1 MRKDVLISLLAIT
14 GAPVA
19 ALADADVVIDK
30 TAWTGDD
37 LTVSE
42 DGSVTVSTGKEVSIE
57 KELAPGK
64 YMLQRATFTDNAKI
78 VAVYKGKEYAPGVAF
93 TIDSDAPAK
102 VKVKVRAVTPGEFK
116 FSGVKFTLIFD
127 FAAPVKE
134 LGAQL
139 GEIVSGTSDYFRR
152 TDAWTKGKD
161 GKPSLEMQ
169 VADYASQ
176 LDIIEKGDYEVYVK
190 NHLWQGKNSP
200 ELRALT
206 DGIAALAK
214 VVEKANDNENAY
226 FSAQNAYEA
235 AEYQFRSFSS
245 TWYTVAEEIR
255 ATYQADY
262 NKIQQSINDFK
273 ALARE
278 KYDAGEAK
286 ELKTAE
292 FTENFN
298 RMLNELEAN
307 IGVSDAAWINIY
319 AVYQDGL
326 RVFNAAQEEIH
337 TQMPDD
343 GNYADWNEEALN
355 AMRSAW
361 KKVSDLYKTIDAD
374 KTKASELEENFR
386 TLKEAQVVVINATKD
401 EYLAKHVD
409 AEAKKAAADQLLSAL
424 EDGFQ
429 SLGDDFQY
437 LEKSDDVNQKYA
449 NRVKEIR
456 TAINALKDKVAKDY
470 KAPHNIRTASYDAD
484 RDAIQAKISSLRSDA
499 GAIIQNYENYQKL
512 LKALG
517 TETGLQKKLDDA
529 KAAVAKMKPAD
540 EKDTYDV
547 AAHFQKTAAGLQKTI
562 DEIKA
567 AVEKSYQEKMLTE
580 TVRGDFQSQ
589 IDAAAMA
596 IGKYQDDATAAL
608 DRYDVV
614 STAIKDYEA
623 ALTTLRGTVGPKTL
637 VVATPATE
645 VTGKTY
651 GERIT
656 KLQTEIDRVAGN
668 FSAAKEKLDA
678 DLLAALLAVQLKETI
693 LTDAQALNAAF
704 ANDKVNSDKT
714 AKIEAAKAMYDAASK
729 VVDAIKADIDKYK
742 GVPYEYYNVTW
753 TEDNLGLKY
762 DELLQDLNDIEAS
775 TNTQKAKI
783 QAVAATKDD
792 ITEDN
797 AVEAMSLLSVI
808 KGDVDAINDA
818 LSALLGRV
826 DEQKAHVNAE
836 NQAYTDFIGNQY
848 YYYPKGAE
856 LVSRTLTEAKKAFVI
871 PGESI
876 DPQIQAT
883 TTKLEAL
890 KAEAATARAKEI
902 LQESCK
908 DSYDAE
914 GHVVKGITSRLSDLQ
929 LEANALKAMATDS
942 TANYNAYQKLKENFD
957 GQKIDIWNYTYG
969 SGYYAREDYS
979 THYGFVSAFDAVRT
993 RINQKTDGT
1002 NADYYR
1008 GLLAYPDGVHFK
1020 EREAI
1025 KQAIEDAYKAGK
1037 AWTGTLKYNSYTYK
1051 YEPVLNT
1058 EIVRRMTD
1066 LSNVL
1071 KMLPKQA
1078 YNDKTNYY
1086 TQVDEG
1092 NKCQTLWD
1100 EVNGLFNAS
1109 DLRPETLKPYLSQLG
1124 DLLKRIKE
1132 QKALVVK
1139 YYAEGLTTTNNSDVS
1154 KAYRRIETELGG
1166 LKAFI
1171 EGNSEYNAAIAGD
1184 NLTRYN
1190 TFCEKVQETENK
1202 YGEGTAQI
1210 AGYQNISTEEL
1221 KELVNVES
1229 IIAAQENIYKYA
1241 ALIKNLK
1248 DDAAATYAETTSP
1261 ALWDIAEANAK
1272 KAQEYTD
1279 QIEAYKKELDLAV
1292 NTAVRAKLEEM
1303 LANLNDN
1310 QLAPAKEKVA
1320 SYDKN
1325 VRDNAFANVQE
1336 FYDRVSADDYKK
1348 SQLLVSNLDNDWN
1361 FFGMVPNLLVADL
1374 EQAAQN
1380 EWKALYEGVYV
1391 GVDGT
1396 LTEGD
1401 DRYAG
1406 AKADNEKWLA
1416 ALEGFAY
1423 EGKDDD
1429 FKSYK
1434 DCVAKYLTPATELAA
1449 KAADGTFTGKI
1460 ADLQRYIDAF
1470 YAEAGAVYT
1479 SAKAKADAYDANIKN
1494 FDQLTIDYNTVTERI
1509 KAAQEYYGAFNVA
1522 SSRIEANIASA
1533 FNQVKRWQ
1541 ADLTR
1546 QNASQEMSKRIYGL
1560 TIGEDKQWY
1569 DCHSIKILSIDG
1581 IYNAANQAEVDAIK
1595 ADIVAIETQ
1604 KREALDNLTGTAADE
1619 VKAYYDEHCKN
1630 LAKELDDLLKEFD
1643 ENATLAEAKKDA
1655 GLLALEK
1662 KVAQARMGLI
1672 KLVNAELIEG
1682 VANSLEMLVSQ
1693 AESGYSAVNITYD
1706 GVYTPVKVEYKSA
1719 LDACRE
1725 ELDGVKNLITS
1736 YGDEIVTYKT
1746 KVIHLLNVLIDRMG
1760 ATRMDIIEANKPYVA
1775 HAKAM
1780 ENLQNA
1786 YDALVAEQTRVKELI
1801 ASYQHS
1807 STVLEESSYKQVGN
1821 EVFVLERG
1829 KSYMENYEKLFFNV
1843 ASEKAEEV
1851 SGVLEQAA
1859 KTLEEG
1865 PVSAILTD
1873 SQVESYK
1880 DGCLYDAYAKLAV
1893 AEVFG
1898 AWYETTQVYQ
1908 SNVWG
1913 ARSAM
1918 ENSFDKSGTKIYD
1931 EDGALREQF
1940 DNLKLACRNFDNYLT
1955 SENGR
1960 IDLILPTKDINGNA
1974 WLNPDGSVAVVKP
1987 INYPKDEEYGVKLVA
2002 ATSESLVESMN
2013 ALRTSIEEN
2022 TYVLGDVTEDGV
2034 VLTDDYLA
2042 VLNALLDP
2050 ETLEGGKVFAAA
2062 DVNRDG
2068 KISIADVTLIAA
2080 KVTNGLWPSLG
2091 GSLNAPMVG
2100 SENFTVSA
2108 EDNNGVQRIAI
2119 NLENR
2124 KDYVAC
2130 QMDIVLPAGMTVVGE
2145 SVGNRANGHALYSK
2159 DINGVHRVVISTI
2172 ENNSFPNGSAI
2183 LYLDVQGGSIDK
2195 VALDNVI
2202 FAEANGRETTITGND
2217 ATGINGMETEGSLK
2231 QKIYTVGGQL
2241 LDKVKQG
2248 INIVRNANG
2257 KTQKVTG
2264 K

>member
-64 YMLQRATFTDNAKI
+64 YMLQPATFTDNAKI

-93 TIDSDAPAK
+93 TIDGAAPAK

-134 LGAQL
+134 LSAQL
-139 GEIVSGTSDYFRR
+139 GEIVSGTSKYFLT
-152 TDAWTKGKD
+152 TDAWKKGKD

-176 LDIIEKGDYEVYVK
+176 LDIIEKGDYDVYVK
-190 NHLWQGKNSP
+190 NHLWQGENSP

-206 DGIAALAK
+206 NGIAALAT

-226 FSAQNAYEA
+226 HSAQNAYEA
-235 AEYQFRSFSS
+235 AEWTFSGFSS

-278 KYDAGEAK
+278 KYDAGDAK
-286 ELKTAE
+286 ELKTDE

-298 RMLNELEAN
+298 RTLNELKTN
-307 IGVSDAAWINIY
+307 IRASDDAWRNIND
-319 AVYQDGL
+319 VYQDGL

-343 GNYADWNEEALN
+343 GNYADWNAEALN

-374 KTKASELEENFR
+374 KTKASEQEENFR

-401 EYLAKHVD
+401 DYLAKHAD
-409 AEAKKAAADQLLSAL
+409 AEAKYAAADQLLADL
-424 EDGFQ
+424 E
-429 SLGDDFQY
+429 DDFQY
-437 LEKSDDVNQKYA
+437 LEKSEDVNLKYA

-456 TAINALKDKVAKDY
+456 TAINALKYKVDKDY
-470 KAPHNIRTASYDAD
+470 NAPHNIRTASYDAD

-517 TETGLQKKLDDA
+517 TETGLQKMLDDA
-529 KAAVAKMKPAD
+529 KAAVAKMKPAA

-567 AVEKSYQEKMLTE
+567 AVEKSYQEKTLTE
-580 TVRGDFQSQ
+580 TVRFDFQSQ
-589 IDAAAMA
+589 INNAGVAVV
-596 IGKYQDDATAAL
+596 KYQNDATDAL
-608 DRYDVV
+608 ARYDVV
-614 STAIKDYEA
+614 NTAIKDYKD
-623 ALTTLRGTVGPKTL
+623 ALATLCATVGPKTL

-656 KLQTEIDRVAGN
+656 KLKAEIDRVESN
-668 FSAAKEKLDA
+668 FSAAKKKFDA
-678 DLLAALLAVQLKETI
+678 EHLAALLAVQLKETI

-704 ANDKVNSDKT
+704 ADDKDNSDKT

-729 VVDAIKADIDKYK
+729 VVDAIKADIDQYK

-818 LSALLGRV
+818 LSELLKRV
-826 DEQKAHVNAE
+826 NDQKKHVNAE
-836 NQAYTDFIGNQY
+836 NQAYTDFIGYQY
-848 YYYPKGAE
+848 YNYATGTE
-856 LVSRTLTEAKKAFVI
+856 LVSRTLTEAKDAFKI

-883 TTKLEAL
+883 TTKLDAL
-890 KAEAATARAKEI
+890 KAEAATARANEI

-914 GHVVKGITSRLSDLQ
+914 GHVVKGFTSRLNDLQ
-929 LEANALKAMATDS
+929 LEANALKEMAKDS
-942 TANYNAYQKLKENFD
+942 MANYNAYQKLKENFD
-957 GQKIDIWNYTYG
+957 GQRIDIWNYTYG
-969 SGYYAREDYS
+969 SGYYSYS
-979 THYGFVSAFDAVRT
+979 THYGFNSAFNAVWT
-993 RINQKTDGT
+993 RITQKTNGT
-1002 NADYYR
+1002 NAAYYL
-1008 GLLAYPDGVHFK
+1008 GLLSYPDGVHFK
-1020 EREAI
+1020 ELEAI
-1025 KQAIEDAYKAGK
+1025 RQAIEDAYKAGK
-1037 AWTGTLKYNSYTYK
+1037 AWTGSLEYSYSSYK

-1058 EIVRRMTD
+1058 GIVRRMTD
-1066 LSNVL
+1066 LSNVF

-1078 YNDKTNYY
+1078 YDDCTNYS
-1086 TQVDEG
+1086 TQVYEL
-1092 NKCQTLWD
+1092 NLKQELWD

-1132 QKALVVK
+1132 QKALVEK
-1139 YYAEGLTTTNNSDVS
+1139 YYAEGLTTTNHSMVS
-1154 KAYRRIETELGG
+1154 EAYRRIETELGG

-1171 EGNSEYNAAIAGD
+1171 EGNSDYNAVIAGD

-1190 TFCEKVQETENK
+1190 TFCAKVQETENK

-1241 ALIKNLK
+1241 ALIKDLK
-1248 DDAAATYAETTSP
+1248 DDAAATYANTTSP
-1261 ALWDIAEANAK
+1261 ALWDIDEANAA
-1272 KAQEYTD
+1272 KAMEYTA
-1279 QIEAYKKELDLAV
+1279 QIEAYKKDLDLAV

-1320 SYDKN
+1320 GFDKN

-1348 SQLLVSNLDNDWN
+1348 SQLLVSNLDDDWS

-1374 EQAAQN
+1374 EQAAKD

-1429 FKSYK
+1429 LKSYK
-1434 DCVAKYLTPATELAA
+1434 DRVAKYLTPATELAA

-1460 ADLQRYIDAF
+1460 ADLQRYINAF

-1494 FDQLTIDYNTVTERI
+1494 FEQLTIDYNTVTERI
-1509 KAAQEYYGAFNVA
+1509 KAAQDYYGAFNVA
-1522 SSRIEANIASA
+1522 SSRIEANIAST
-1533 FNQVKRWQ
+1533 FEQVKRWQ

-1546 QNASQEMSKRIYGL
+1546 QNASQEMSKRVYGL

-1581 IYNAANQAEVDAIK
+1581 IYNAANLAEVDAIK

-1630 LAKELDDLLKEFD
+1630 LAKELDDLLKEFV
-1643 ENATLAEAKKDA
+1643 ENATPAEAKKDA

-1682 VANSLEMLVSQ
+1682 VASSLEMLVTQ
-1693 AESGYSAVNITYD
+1693 AESSYSTVNNTYCE
-1706 GVYTPVKVEYKSA
+1706 VYMPVKVEYKSA
-1719 LDACRE
+1719 LDAYRN

-1760 ATRMDIIEANKPYVA
+1760 ATRTDIMEANKPYVA

-1780 ENLQNA
+1780 KDLQSA

-1801 ASYQHS
+1801 ASYQHVS
-1807 STVLEESSYKQVGN
+1807 EVLEYSDWKQVGG
-1821 EVFVLERG
+1821 EVFVLESG

-1851 SGVLEQAA
+1851 SDVLEQAA

-1898 AWYETTQVYQ
+1898 AWYETKQVYQ
-1908 SNVWG
+1908 NNVWIALNG
-1913 ARSAM
+1913 M
-1918 ENSFDKSGTKIYD
+1918 KESFYKSGTNIYD

-1940 DNLKLACRNFDNYLT
+1940 DNLKLACQNFDNYLT
-1955 SENGR
+1955 FPEMGQ
-1960 IDLILPTKDINGNA
+1960 IDRILPTKDINGNA
-1974 WLNPDGSVAVVKP
+1974 WLNPDGSVASIKEV
-1987 INYPKDEEYGVKLVA
+1987 NYPKDEEYGVKLVA

-2013 ALRTSIEEN
+2013 ALRASVEEN

-2100 SENFTVSA
+2100 SENLTVSA

-2130 QMDIVLPAGMTVVGE
+2130 QMDIILPAGMTVVGE

-2159 DINGVHRVVISTI
+2159 DIDGVHRVVISTI
-2172 ENNSFPNGSAI
+2172 ENNSFTNGSAI

-2195 VALDNVI
+2195 VALDKVI
-2202 FAEANGRETTITGND
+2202 FAEANGRETTITGSD
-2217 ATGINGMETEGSLK
+2217 ATGISGMEAEGSLK

>member
-64 YMLQRATFTDNAKI
+64 YMLQPATFTDNAKI

-93 TIDSDAPAK
+93 TIDGAAPAK

-200 ELRALT
+200 ELRALA

-235 AEYQFRSFSS
+235 AEWQFRSFSS

-374 KTKASELEENFR
+374 KTKASEQEENFR
-386 TLKEAQVVVINATKD
+386 TLKEAQVLEINATKD
-401 EYLAKHVD
+401 EYLAKHAD
-409 AEAKKAAADQLLSAL
+409 AEAKKKAADQLLADL
-424 EDGFQ
+424 ED
-429 SLGDDFQY
+429 DFLY
-437 LEKSDDVNQKYA
+437 LEKSEDVNLKYA

-517 TETGLQKKLDDA
+517 TETGLQKQLDDA
-529 KAAVAKMKPAD
+529 KAAVAKMKPAA
-540 EKDTYDV
+540 EGDTYDM

-567 AVEKSYQEKMLTE
+567 AVEKGYQEKTLTE

-596 IGKYQDDATAAL
+596 VVKYQDDATAAMA
-608 DRYDVV
+608 RYDVV
-614 STAIKDYEA
+614 NTAIKDYKD
-623 ALTTLRGTVGPKTL
+623 ALATLRATVGTKTL

-693 LTDAQALNAAF
+693 LTDAQALNDAF

-729 VVDAIKADIDKYK
+729 VVDAIKADIDEYK

-762 DELLQDLNDIEAS
+762 DELLQDLNEIEANA
-775 TNTQKAKI
+775 NTQKAKI
-783 QAVAATKDD
+783 QAVAATEDD

-818 LSALLGRV
+818 LSELLTRV
-826 DEQKAHVNAE
+826 NAQKAHVNAE
-836 NQAYTDFIGNQY
+836 KQAYTDFIGNQY

-856 LVSRTLTEAKKAFVI
+856 LVSRTLTEAKNAFKI

-883 TTKLEAL
+883 TNKLEAL
-890 KAEAATARAKEI
+890 KAEATTARAKEI

-914 GHVVKGITSRLSDLQ
+914 GHVVKGITSRLNDLQ
-929 LEANALKAMATDS
+929 LEANALKALAIDS
-942 TANYNAYQKLKENFD
+942 TANYDAYQKLKDNFV
-957 GQKIDIWNYTYG
+957 GQRIDIWNYSSWG
-969 SGYYAREDYS
+969 RDYTT
-979 THYGFVSAFDAVRT
+979 THYGFANAFDAVRT
-993 RINQKTDGT
+993 RINQKTNGT
-1002 NADYYR
+1002 NAAYYLS
-1008 GLLAYPDGVHFK
+1008 LLAYPDGVHFK
-1020 EREAI
+1020 ER
-1025 KQAIEDAYKAGK
+1025 QAIEQAIEAAYKAGK
-1037 AWTGTLKYNSYTYK
+1037 AWTGSFKYNYNTYK
-1051 YEPVLNT
+1051 NEPELNT
-1058 EIVRRMTD
+1058 GIARRMTD

-1078 YNDKTNYY
+1078 YNDYTNNS

-1092 NKCQTLWD
+1092 NKCQALWD

-1109 DLRPETLKPYLSQLG
+1109 DLRPETLKPYLSKLG

-1132 QKALVVK
+1132 QKALVEK
-1139 YYAEGLTTTNNSDVS
+1139 YYAEGLTTTNHKTVS
-1154 KAYRRIETELGG
+1154 EAYRSIKFELDG

-1171 EGNSEYNAAIAGD
+1171 EGNSEYNGAIAGD
-1184 NLTRYN
+1184 NLARYN
-1190 TFCEKVQETENK
+1190 TFCTKVQETEDK

-1248 DDAAATYAETTSP
+1248 DKAAHSYAETTSP
-1261 ALWDIAEANAK
+1261 ALWDIKEDNAA
-1272 KAQEYTD
+1272 KAMEYTD
-1279 QIEAYKKELDLAV
+1279 QIEAYKKDLDLAV

-1320 SYDKN
+1320 GFDKN

-1348 SQLLVSNLDNDWN
+1348 SQLLVSNLDDDWS

-1509 KAAQEYYGAFNVA
+1509 KAAQDYYGAFNVA

-1630 LAKELDDLLKEFD
+1630 LAKELDDLLKEFV
-1643 ENATLAEAKKDA
+1643 ENATPAEAKKDA

-1682 VANSLEMLVSQ
+1682 VASSLGTLVSQ
-1693 AESGYSAVNITYD
+1693 AESTYDDVNTTYD

-1746 KVIHLLNVLIDRMG
+1746 KVIHLLNGLIDRMG
-1760 ATRMDIIEANKPYVA
+1760 ATRTDIIEANKPYVA

-1780 ENLQNA
+1780 KDLQDA
-1786 YDALVAEQTRVKELI
+1786 YDALVAERTRVKELI
-1801 ASYQHS
+1801 ASYQHV
-1807 STVLEESSYKQVGN
+1807 STVLGESSWQQVGG
-1821 EVFVLERG
+1821 EVFVFESD

-1918 ENSFDKSGTKIYD
+1918 ENSFYKSGTKIYD

-1974 WLNPDGSVAVVKP
+1974 WLNPDGSVAWVKA

-2100 SENFTVSA
+2100 SENLTVSA

-2130 QMDIVLPAGMTVVGE
+2130 QMDIILPAGMTVVGE

-2172 ENNSFPNGSAI
+2172 ENNSFTNGSAI

-2195 VALDNVI
+2195 VALDKVI
-2202 FAEANGRETTITGND
+2202 FAEANGRETTITGSD
-2217 ATGINGMETEGSLK
+2217 ATGISGMEAEGSLK

>member
-64 YMLQRATFTDNAKI
+64 YMLQPATFTDNAKI
-78 VAVYKGKEYAPGVAF
+78 VAVYKGKEYAPSVAF

-116 FSGVKFTLIFD
+116 FSGVKFTLLFD

-139 GEIVSGTSDYFRR
+139 GEIVSGTSDYFRT
-152 TDAWTKGKD
+152 TDAWKTGKD

-169 VADYASQ
+169 LADYASQ
-176 LDIIEKGDYEVYVK
+176 LDIIEKGDYDVYVK
-190 NHLWQGKNSP
+190 NHLWQGKDSP
-200 ELRALT
+200 ELLALKN
-206 DGIAALAK
+206 GIDALAD
-214 VVEKANDNENAY
+214 VVEKANVNENSYKSAWDAY
-226 FSAQNAYEA
+226 TDAKR
-235 AEYQFRSFSS
+235 QFDGFYW
-245 TWYTVAEEIR
+245 TWYYTDKAMKE
-255 ATYQADY
+255 TYQADY
-262 NKIQQSINDFK
+262 DKIKKDIEDFGT
-273 ALARE
+273 LAMQ
-278 KYDAGEAK
+278 KYNAGAAN
-286 ELKTAE
+286 ELKTDE
-292 FTENFN
+292 FTENFSRHFN
-298 RMLNELEAN
+298 TLKAN
-307 IGVSDAAWINIY
+307 IGTSGNAWLNIS
-319 AVYQDGL
+319 ATYQDGL
-326 RVFNAAQEEIH
+326 SSFNAAQEEIH

-343 GNYADWNEEALN
+343 GNYADWNAEALN

-361 KKVSDLYKTIDAD
+361 KKVSDLYKDIDAD
-374 KTKASELEENFR
+374 KTKASEQEENFR

-409 AEAKKAAADQLLSAL
+409 AEAKKAAADQLLANL
-424 EDGFQ
+424 E
-429 SLGDDFQY
+429 DDFQY
-437 LEKSDDVNQKYA
+437 LEESDDVNQKYA
-449 NRVKEIR
+449 SRVKEIR

-470 KAPHNIRTASYDAD
+470 KAPHNIRTASYAAD
-484 RDAIQAKISSLRSDA
+484 RDAIQAKINSLRSDA

-517 TETGLQKKLDDA
+517 TETGLQKQLDDA
-529 KAAVAKMKPAD
+529 KAAVAKMKPAAKGD
-540 EKDTYDV
+540 AYDV

-562 DEIKA
+562 DQIKE
-567 AVEKSYQEKMLTE
+567 AVEKAYQEKTLTE
-580 TVRGDFQSQ
+580 TARTDFQQQ

-614 STAIKDYEA
+614 NTAIKDYKD
-623 ALTTLRGTVGPKTL
+623 ALTTLRATVGTKTL

-668 FSAAKEKLDA
+668 FSAANEKLDA
-678 DLLAALLAVQLKETI
+678 EHLAALLAVQLKETI

-704 ANDKVNSDKT
+704 DNDKKNSDKT
-714 AKIEAAKAMYDAASK
+714 AKIEAAKAMYDAASEI
-729 VVDAIKADIDKYK
+729 VDAIKADIDQYK

-762 DELLQDLNDIEAS
+762 DELLQELNDIEAC

-808 KGDVDAINDA
+808 KGDVDAINEA
-818 LSALLGRV
+818 LSELLTRV
-826 DEQKAHVNAE
+826 DAQKAHVNAE
-836 NQAYTDFIGNQY
+836 KQAYTDFIGNQY

-856 LVSRTLTEAKKAFVI
+856 LVSRTLTEAKNAFKI

-883 TTKLEAL
+883 TNKLDAL

-914 GHVVKGITSRLSDLQ
+914 GHVVKGITSRLNDLQ
-929 LEANALKAMATDS
+929 LEADALKALAIDS
-942 TANYNAYQKLKENFD
+942 TANYDAYQKLKDNFV
-957 GQKIDIWNYTYG
+957 GQRIDIWNYSSWG
-969 SGYYAREDYS
+969 RDYTT
-979 THYGFVSAFDAVRT
+979 THYGFANAFDAVRT
-993 RINQKTDGT
+993 RINQKTNGT
-1002 NADYYR
+1002 NAAYYLS
-1008 GLLAYPDGVHFK
+1008 LLAYPDGVHFK
-1020 EREAI
+1020 ER
-1025 KQAIEDAYKAGK
+1025 QAIEQAIEAAYKAGK
-1037 AWTGTLKYNSYTYK
+1037 AWTGSFKYNYNTYK
-1051 YEPVLNT
+1051 NEPELNT
-1058 EIVRRMTD
+1058 GIARRMTD

-1071 KMLPKQA
+1071 RELPKQA
-1078 YNDKTNYY
+1078 YNDNTNYY

-1092 NKCQTLWD
+1092 NKCQALWD

-1132 QKALVVK
+1132 QKALVEK
-1139 YYAEGLTTTNNSDVS
+1139 YYAEGLTTTNHSTVS
-1154 KAYRRIETELGG
+1154 EAYRFIKIELDG

-1171 EGNSEYNAAIAGD
+1171 EGNGDYNAVIAGD
-1184 NLTRYN
+1184 NLIRYN
-1190 TFCEKVQETENK
+1190 TFCAKVQETEDK

-1241 ALIKNLK
+1241 ALIKDLK
-1248 DDAAATYAETTSP
+1248 DEAADSYAKTTSP
-1261 ALWDIAEANAK
+1261 ALWDIDEANAK
-1272 KAQEYTD
+1272 KAQKYTD

-1348 SQLLVSNLDNDWN
+1348 SQLLVSNLDGDWN

-1374 EQAAQN
+1374 EQAAKD

-1429 FKSYK
+1429 LKSYK
-1434 DCVAKYLTPATELAA
+1434 DRVAKYLTPATELAA

-1546 QNASQEMSKRIYGL
+1546 QNASQEMSKRIHGL

-1581 IYNAANQAEVDAIK
+1581 IYNAANQAEVAAIK

-1643 ENATLAEAKKDA
+1643 ENATPAEAKKDA

-1682 VANSLEMLVSQ
+1682 VASSLGTLVSQ
-1693 AESGYSAVNITYD
+1693 AESTYDDVNTTYD
-1706 GVYTPVKVEYKSA
+1706 GVYAPVKVEYKSA

-1746 KVIHLLNVLIDRMG
+1746 KVIHILNVLIDRMG
-1760 ATRMDIIEANKPYVA
+1760 ATRTDIIEANKPYVA

-1780 ENLQNA
+1780 KDLQDA

-1801 ASYQHS
+1801 ASYQHAS
-1807 STVLEESSYKQVGN
+1807 
-1821 EVFVLERG
+1821 EVCELSEWQGLGEMFYFEGG

-1851 SGVLEQAA
+1851 SDVLEQAA

-1880 DGCLYDAYAKLAV
+1880 DGCLDEAYAKLAV
-1893 AEVFG
+1893 VEAFG
-1898 AWYETTQVYQ
+1898 AWKETQSVYQ
-1908 SNVWG
+1908 SKVYT
-1913 ARSAM
+1913 ARYDM
-1918 ENSFDKSGTKIYD
+1918 ENSFNKSGTNIYD
-1931 EDGALREQF
+1931 EDNSLWEQF
-1940 DNLKLACRNFDNYLT
+1940 NNLERACQNFNNYLDFVDIY
-1955 SENGR
+1955 R
-1960 IDLILPTKDINGNA
+1960 ILPTKDINGNA
-1974 WLNPDGSVAVVKP
+1974 WLNPDGSEAWQKE
-1987 INYPKDEEYGVKLVA
+1987 INYSKDEEYGVKLVA

-2100 SENFTVSA
+2100 SENLTVSA

-2130 QMDIVLPAGMTVVGE
+2130 QMDIILPAGMTVVGE

-2159 DINGVHRVVISTI
+2159 DIDGVHRVVISTI
-2172 ENNSFPNGSAI
+2172 ENNSFTNGSAI

-2195 VALDNVI
+2195 VALDKVI
-2202 FAEANGRETTITGND
+2202 FAEANGRETTITGSD
-2217 ATGINGMETEGSLK
+2217 ATGISGMEAEGSLK

-2241 LDKVKQG
+2241 LDKVRQG

>member
-57 KELAPGK
+57 KELAPGEYK
-64 YMLQRATFTDNAKI
+64 LQDAPELFTDNAKI

-93 TIDSDAPAK
+93 TIDGDAPAK

-116 FSGVKFTLIFD
+116 FSGVKFILIFD

-134 LGAQL
+134 LSAQL
-139 GEIVSGTSDYFRR
+139 GEIVSGTSEYFRT
-152 TDAWTKGKD
+152 TDAWKKGND
-161 GKPSLEMQ
+161 EKPSLEMQ

-401 EYLAKHVD
+401 EYLANHAD

-424 EDGFQ
+424 E
-429 SLGDDFQY
+429 DDFQY

-529 KAAVAKMKPAD
+529 KAAVAKMKPAA
-540 EKDTYDV
+540 EGDTYDM

-567 AVEKSYQEKMLTE
+567 AVEKGYQEKTLTE

-596 IGKYQDDATAAL
+596 VVKYQDDATAAMA
-608 DRYDVV
+608 RYDVV
-614 STAIKDYEA
+614 NTAIKDYKD
-623 ALTTLRGTVGPKTL
+623 ALATLRATVGTKTL

-693 LTDAQALNAAF
+693 LTDAQALNDAF
-704 ANDKVNSDKT
+704 TNDKVNSDKT

-729 VVDAIKADIDKYK
+729 VVDAIKADIDEYK

-753 TEDNLGLKY
+753 TEDYLGLKY

-818 LSALLGRV
+818 LSELLTRV
-826 DEQKAHVNAE
+826 NAQKAHVNAE
-836 NQAYTDFIGNQY
+836 KQAYTDFIGNQY

-856 LVSRTLTEAKKAFVI
+856 LVSRTLTEAKNAFVI

-914 GHVVKGITSRLSDLQ
+914 GHVVKGITSRLNDLQ

-969 SGYYAREDYS
+969 SGYYARNDYS
-979 THYGFVSAFDAVRT
+979 THYGFDSAFSAVWT

-1002 NADYYR
+1002 NAAYYL
-1008 GLLAYPDGVHFK
+1008 GLLSYPDGVHYK

-1025 KQAIEDAYKAGK
+1025 RQAIEDAYKAGK
-1037 AWTGTLKYNSYTYK
+1037 AWTGSLEYSYSSYK
-1051 YEPVLNT
+1051 YEPVLNK

-1078 YNDKTNYY
+1078 YDDCTNYK
-1086 TQVDEG
+1086 TQVYEL
-1092 NKCQTLWD
+1092 NQKQELWD

-1109 DLRPETLKPYLSQLG
+1109 DLRPETLKPYLSKLG

-1139 YYAEGLTTTNNSDVS
+1139 YYAEGLTTTNNSMVS
-1154 KAYRRIETELGG
+1154 EAYRSIKLELDG

-1171 EGNSEYNAAIAGD
+1171 EGNSDYNAVIAGD

-1190 TFCEKVQETENK
+1190 TFCAKVQETENK

-1320 SYDKN
+1320 GFDKN

-1348 SQLLVSNLDNDWN
+1348 SQLLVSNLDADWS

-1693 AESGYSAVNITYD
+1693 AESGYSAVNITYY

-1880 DGCLYDAYAKLAV
+1880 DGSLYDAYAKLAM

-1898 AWYETTQVYQ
+1898 AYNETYQVYRN
-1908 SNVWG
+1908 NVWG
-1913 ARSAM
+1913 AYSAM
-1918 ENSFDKSGTKIYD
+1918 QNSFYKSGTKIYD

-1940 DNLKLACRNFDNYLT
+1940 DNLKLAKQNFDNYLDFH
-1955 SENGR
+1955 GWDR
-1960 IDLILPTKDINGNA
+1960 ILPTKDINGNA
-1974 WLNPDGSVAVVKP
+1974 WLNPDGSEAGQKE
-1987 INYPKDEEYGVKLVA
+1987 INYSKDEEYGVKLVA

-2091 GSLNAPMVG
+2091 GTLNAPMVG
-2100 SENFTVSA
+2100 SENLTVSA

-2130 QMDIVLPAGMTVVGE
+2130 QMDIILPAGMTVVGE

-2159 DINGVHRVVISTI
+2159 DIDGVHRVVISTI
-2172 ENNSFPNGSAI
+2172 ENNSFTNGSAI

-2195 VALDNVI
+2195 VALDKVI
-2202 FAEANGRETTITGND
+2202 FAEANGRETTITGSD
-2217 ATGINGMETEGSLK
+2217 ATGISGMEAEGSLK

>member
-64 YMLQRATFTDNAKI
+64 YMLQPATFTDNAKI

-93 TIDSDAPAK
+93 TIDGAAPAK

-116 FSGVKFTLIFD
+116 FSGVKFTLLFD

-134 LGAQL
+134 LSAQL
-139 GEIVSGTSDYFRR
+139 GEIVSGTSEYFRT
-152 TDAWTKGKD
+152 TDAWKKGND
-161 GKPSLEMQ
+161 EKPSLEMQ

-190 NHLWQGKNSP
+190 NHLWQGENSP

-206 DGIAALAK
+206 DGIGALAD
-214 VVEKANDNENAY
+214 VVEKANVNENSYKSAWDAY
-226 FSAQNAYEA
+226 TDAKR
-235 AEYQFRSFSS
+235 QFDGFYW
-245 TWYTVAEEIR
+245 TWYYTDKAMKD
-255 ATYQADY
+255 TYQADY
-262 NKIQQSINDFK
+262 DKIKKDIEDFGT
-273 ALARE
+273 LAKQ
-278 KYDAGEAK
+278 KYNAGAAN
-286 ELKTAE
+286 ELKTDE
-292 FTENFN
+292 FTENFSWQFN
-298 RMLNELEAN
+298 TLKAN
-307 IGVSDAAWINIY
+307 IGTSGNAWLNIS
-319 AVYQDGL
+319 ATYQDGL
-326 RVFNAAQEEIH
+326 SSFNAAQEEIH
-337 TQMPDD
+337 TRMPDD

-355 AMRSAW
+355 AMRKEW

-374 KTKASELEENFR
+374 KTKASEQEKKFR
-386 TLKEAQVVVINATKD
+386 TLKEEQVWAINAIKD
-401 EYLAKHVD
+401 KYLANYDD
-409 AEAKKAAADQLLSAL
+409 AQAKKAAADQLLADL
-424 EDGFQ
+424 K
-429 SLGDDFQY
+429 DDFQY
-437 LEKSDDVNQKYA
+437 LEESDDVNQKYA

-456 TAINALKDKVAKDY
+456 TAINALRDKVEKDY

-529 KAAVAKMKPAD
+529 KAAVAKMKPAA
-540 EKDTYDV
+540 EGDTYDM

-567 AVEKSYQEKMLTE
+567 AVEKGYQEKTLTE

-596 IGKYQDDATAAL
+596 VVKYQDDATAAMA
-608 DRYDVV
+608 RYDVV
-614 STAIKDYEA
+614 NTAIKDYKD
-623 ALTTLRGTVGPKTL
+623 ALATLRATVGTKTL

-668 FSAAKEKLDA
+668 FSAAKKKLDA

-693 LTDAQALNAAF
+693 LTDAQALNDAF

-729 VVDAIKADIDKYK
+729 VVDAIKADIDEYK

-762 DELLQDLNDIEAS
+762 DELLQDLNEIEANA
-775 TNTQKAKI
+775 NTQKAKI
-783 QAVAATKDD
+783 QAVAATEDD

-818 LSALLGRV
+818 LSELLTRV
-826 DEQKAHVNAE
+826 NAQKAHVNAE
-836 NQAYTDFIGNQY
+836 KQAYTDFIGNQY

-856 LVSRTLTEAKKAFVI
+856 LVSRTLTEAKNAFVI

-914 GHVVKGITSRLSDLQ
+914 GHVVKGITSRLNDLQ
-929 LEANALKAMATDS
+929 LEANALKALAIDS
-942 TANYNAYQKLKENFD
+942 TANYDAYQKLKDNFV
-957 GQKIDIWNYTYG
+957 GQRIDIWNYSSWG
-969 SGYYAREDYS
+969 RDYTT
-979 THYGFVSAFDAVRT
+979 THYGFANAFDAVRT
-993 RINQKTDGT
+993 RINQKTNGT
-1002 NADYYR
+1002 NAAYYLS
-1008 GLLAYPDGVHFK
+1008 LLAYPDGVHFK
-1020 EREAI
+1020 ER
-1025 KQAIEDAYKAGK
+1025 QAIEQAIEAAYKAGK
-1037 AWTGTLKYNSYTYK
+1037 AWTGSFKYNYNTYK
-1051 YEPVLNT
+1051 NEPELNT
-1058 EIVRRMTD
+1058 GIARRMTD

-1078 YNDKTNYY
+1078 YNDYTNNS

-1092 NKCQTLWD
+1092 NKCQALWD

-1109 DLRPETLKPYLSQLG
+1109 DLRPETLKPYLSKLG

-1132 QKALVVK
+1132 QKTLVEK
-1139 YYAEGLTTTNNSDVS
+1139 YYGEGLTTTNHKTVS
-1154 KAYRRIETELGG
+1154 EAYRSIKLKLDE

-1171 EGNSEYNAAIAGD
+1171 EGNSEYNGAIAGD

-1190 TFCEKVQETENK
+1190 TFCAKVQETEDK

-1241 ALIKNLK
+1241 VLIKDLK
-1248 DDAAATYAETTSP
+1248 DEAAATYANTTSP
-1261 ALWDIAEANAK
+1261 ALWDIEEANAK
-1272 KAQEYTD
+1272 KAQKYTD

-1348 SQLLVSNLDNDWN
+1348 SQLLVSNLDDDWS

-1429 FKSYK
+1429 LKSYK

-1509 KAAQEYYGAFNVA
+1509 KAAQDYYGAFNVA

-1546 QNASQEMSKRIYGL
+1546 QNASQEMSKRVYGL
-1560 TIGEDKQWY
+1560 IIGEDEQWY

-1643 ENATLAEAKKDA
+1643 ENATPAEAKKDA

-1672 KLVNAELIEG
+1672 KLVNAELIDG
-1682 VANSLEMLVSQ
+1682 VASSLGTLVSQ
-1693 AESGYSAVNITYD
+1693 AESSYSSVNTTYD
-1706 GVYTPVKVEYKSA
+1706 QVYAPVKVEYKSA

-1780 ENLQNA
+1780 KDLQDA
-1786 YDALVAEQTRVKELI
+1786 YDALVAEQSRVKELI

-1807 STVLEESSYKQVGN
+1807 SNVLEMSSGVEIEGDFFVFES
-1821 EVFVLERG
+1821 G

-1880 DGCLYDAYAKLAV
+1880 DGSLKDAYAKLAV

-1898 AWYETTQVYQ
+1898 AWYETQQVYKP
-1908 SNVWG
+1908 NVL
-1913 ARSAM
+1913 SALDDM
-1918 ENSFDKSGTKIYD
+1918 EKSFYKSGAKIYD

-1974 WLNPDGSVAVVKP
+1974 WLNPDGSVAAVKP

-2042 VLNALLDP
+2042 VLNALLDS

-2100 SENFTVSA
+2100 SENLTVSA

-2130 QMDIVLPAGMTVVGE
+2130 QMDIILPAGMTVVGE

-2159 DINGVHRVVISTI
+2159 DIDGVHRVVISTI
-2172 ENNSFPNGSAI
+2172 ENNCFTNGSAI

-2195 VALDNVI
+2195 VALDKVI
-2202 FAEANGRETTITGND
+2202 FAEANGRETYITGSD
-2217 ATGINGMETEGSLK
+2217 ATGINGMEAEGSLK

>member
-64 YMLQRATFTDNAKI
+64 YMLQPATFTDNAKI

-93 TIDSDAPAK
+93 TIDGAAPAK

-116 FSGVKFTLIFD
+116 FSGVKFTLLFD

-134 LGAQL
+134 LSAQL
-139 GEIVSGTSDYFRR
+139 GEIVSGTSEYFRT
-152 TDAWTKGKD
+152 TDAWKKGND
-161 GKPSLEMQ
+161 EKPSLEMQ

-190 NHLWQGKNSP
+190 NHLWQGEKSP

-206 DGIAALAK
+206 DGIGALAD
-214 VVEKANDNENAY
+214 VVEKANVNENSYKSALDAY
-226 FSAQNAYEA
+226 TDAKR
-235 AEYQFRSFSS
+235 QFDGFYW
-245 TWYTVAEEIR
+245 TWYYTDKAMKE
-255 ATYQADY
+255 TYQADY
-262 NKIQQSINDFK
+262 DKIKKDIEDFGT
-273 ALARE
+273 LAKQ
-278 KYDAGEAK
+278 KYNAGAAN
-286 ELKTAE
+286 ELKTDE
-292 FTENFN
+292 FTENFSWQFN
-298 RMLNELEAN
+298 KLKAN
-307 IGVSDAAWINIY
+307 IGTSGNAWLNIS
-319 AVYQDGL
+319 ATYQDGL
-326 RVFNAAQEEIH
+326 SSFNAAQEEIH

-343 GNYADWNEEALN
+343 GDYADWNEEALN

-374 KTKASELEENFR
+374 KTKASEQEENFR
-386 TLKEAQVVVINATKD
+386 TLKEEQVLEINAIKD
-401 EYLAKHVD
+401 KYLAKYAD
-409 AEAKKAAADQLLSAL
+409 AEAKYAAADQLLADL
-424 EDGFQ
+424 E
-429 SLGDDFQY
+429 DDFQY
-437 LEKSDDVNQKYA
+437 LEKSEDVNLKYA

-456 TAINALKDKVAKDY
+456 TAINALKGKVAKDY

-517 TETGLQKKLDDA
+517 TETGLQKQLDDA
-529 KAAVAKMKPAD
+529 KAAVAKMKPAA
-540 EKDTYDV
+540 EGDTYDM

-567 AVEKSYQEKMLTE
+567 AVEKGYQEKTLTE

-596 IGKYQDDATAAL
+596 VVKYQDDATAAMA
-608 DRYDVV
+608 RYDVV
-614 STAIKDYEA
+614 NTAIKDYKD
-623 ALTTLRGTVGPKTL
+623 ALATLRATVGTKTL

-693 LTDAQALNAAF
+693 LTDAQALNDAF

-729 VVDAIKADIDKYK
+729 VVDAIKADIDEYK

-762 DELLQDLNDIEAS
+762 DELLQDLNEIEANA
-775 TNTQKAKI
+775 NTQKAKI
-783 QAVAATKDD
+783 QAVAATEDD

-818 LSALLGRV
+818 LSELLTRV
-826 DEQKAHVNAE
+826 NAQKAHVNAE
-836 NQAYTDFIGNQY
+836 KQAYTDFIGNQY

-856 LVSRTLTEAKKAFVI
+856 LVSRTLTEAKNAFVI

-914 GHVVKGITSRLSDLQ
+914 GHVVKGITSRLNDLQ
-929 LEANALKAMATDS
+929 LEANALKALAIDS
-942 TANYNAYQKLKENFD
+942 TANYDAYQKLKDNFV
-957 GQKIDIWNYTYG
+957 GQRIDIWNYSSWG
-969 SGYYAREDYS
+969 RDYTT
-979 THYGFVSAFDAVRT
+979 THYGFANAFDAVRT
-993 RINQKTDGT
+993 RINQKTNGT
-1002 NADYYR
+1002 NAAYYLS
-1008 GLLAYPDGVHFK
+1008 LLAYPDGVHFK
-1020 EREAI
+1020 ER
-1025 KQAIEDAYKAGK
+1025 QAIEQAIEAAYKAGK
-1037 AWTGTLKYNSYTYK
+1037 AWTGSFKYNYNTYK
-1051 YEPVLNT
+1051 NEPELNT
-1058 EIVRRMTD
+1058 GIARRMTD

-1078 YNDKTNYY
+1078 YNDYTNNS

-1092 NKCQTLWD
+1092 NKCQALWD

-1109 DLRPETLKPYLSQLG
+1109 DLRPETLKPYLSKLG

-1132 QKALVVK
+1132 QKALVEK
-1139 YYAEGLTTTNNSDVS
+1139 YYAEGLTTTNHKTVS
-1154 KAYRRIETELGG
+1154 EAYRSIKLKLDE

-1171 EGNSEYNAAIAGD
+1171 EGNSEYNGAIAGD

-1190 TFCEKVQETENK
+1190 TFCAKVQETENK

-1248 DDAAATYAETTSP
+1248 DEAAASYAKTTSP

-1292 NTAVRAKLEEM
+1292 NTAVRVKLEEM

-1348 SQLLVSNLDNDWN
+1348 SQLLVSNLDADWS

-1374 EQAAQN
+1374 EQAAKD

-1429 FKSYK
+1429 LKSYK
-1434 DCVAKYLTPATELAA
+1434 DRVAKNLTPATELAA

-1470 YAEAGAVYT
+1470 YTEAGAVYT

-1546 QNASQEMSKRIYGL
+1546 QNASQEMSKRVYGL

-1581 IYNAANQAEVDAIK
+1581 IYNAANLAEVDAIK

-1619 VKAYYDEHCKN
+1619 LKAYYDEHCKN
-1630 LAKELDDLLKEFD
+1630 LAKELDDLLKEFA
-1643 ENATLAEAKKDA
+1643 ENATPAEAKKDA

-1672 KLVNAELIEG
+1672 KLVNVELIDG
-1682 VANSLEMLVSQ
+1682 VASSLGTLVSQ
-1693 AESGYSAVNITYD
+1693 AELTYSNVNMTYD
-1706 GVYTPVKVEYKSA
+1706 QVYAPVKVEYKSA

-1746 KVIHLLNVLIDRMG
+1746 KVIHLLNGLIDRMG

-1780 ENLQNA
+1780 KDLQNA

-1801 ASYQHS
+1801 ASYQHAS
-1807 STVLEESSYKQVGN
+1807 GVREYSDWEGLGEMFYFEG
-1821 EVFVLERG
+1821 G
-1829 KSYMENYEKLFFNV
+1829 KSYMENYEKQFFNE
-1843 ASEKAEEV
+1843 ASEKAEVV
-1851 SGVLEQAA
+1851 SDVLEQAA

-1880 DGCLYDAYAKLAV
+1880 DGCLYDAYAKLATV
-1893 AEVFG
+1893 EAFG
-1898 AWYETTQVYQ
+1898 AWKETQSVYQ
-1908 SNVWG
+1908 SNVLS
-1913 ARSAM
+1913 ARDAM
-1918 ENSFDKSGTKIYD
+1918 EKSFNKSGTNIYD
-1931 EDGALREQF
+1931 EDNTLWEQF
-1940 DNLKLACRNFDNYLT
+1940 NNLERACQNFDNYR
-1955 SENGR
+1955 NFVDIYR
-1960 IDLILPTKDINGNA
+1960 ILPTKDINGNA
-1974 WLNPDGSVAVVKP
+1974 WLNPDGSEAWQKE
-1987 INYPKDEEYGVKLVA
+1987 INYSKDEEYGVKLVA

-2042 VLNALLDP
+2042 VLNALLDS

-2100 SENFTVSA
+2100 SENLTVSA

-2130 QMDIVLPAGMTVVGE
+2130 QMDIILPAGMTVVGE

-2159 DINGVHRVVISTI
+2159 DIDGVHRVVISTI
-2172 ENNSFPNGSAI
+2172 ENNCFTNGSAI

-2195 VALDNVI
+2195 VALDKVI
-2202 FAEANGRETTITGND
+2202 FAEANGRETTITGSD
-2217 ATGINGMETEGSLK
+2217 ATGISSMEAEGSLK

>member
-57 KELAPGK
+57 KELAPGEYK
-64 YMLQRATFTDNAKI
+64 LQPATFTDNAKI

-93 TIDSDAPAK
+93 TIDGDAPAK
-102 VKVKVRAVTPGEFK
+102 VRVKVRAVTPGEFK

-127 FAAPVKE
+127 FAASVKE
-134 LGAQL
+134 LSAQL

-214 VVEKANDNENAY
+214 VVEAANDNENAY
-226 FSAQNAYEA
+226 HSARNAYEA
-235 AEYQFRSFSS
+235 AEYRLRNFYS
-245 TWYTVAEEIR
+245 WYGAAEEIQ

-262 NKIQQSINDFK
+262 NKIQQSITDFK
-273 ALARE
+273 VLAQQ
-278 KYDAGEAK
+278 KYNAGTAK

-298 RMLNELEAN
+298 RMLNELETN
-307 IGVSDAAWINIY
+307 IGVSGDAWRNIKD
-319 AVYQDGL
+319 VYQDGL

-343 GNYADWNEEALN
+343 GNYADWNAEALN

-374 KTKASELEENFR
+374 KTKASKLEENFR
-386 TLKEAQVVVINATKD
+386 TLKKAQVLEINATKD
-401 EYLAKHVD
+401 KYLAKHAD

-424 EDGFQ
+424 E
-429 SLGDDFQY
+429 DDFQY

-529 KAAVAKMKPAD
+529 TAAVAKMKPAD

-580 TVRGDFQSQ
+580 TVRGDFQQQ

-596 IGKYQDDATAAL
+596 IGKYQDDAKAAL

-668 FSAAKEKLDA
+668 FSAAKEELDA

-783 QAVAATKDD
+783 QAVAATEDD
-792 ITEDN
+792 ITEAN

-818 LSALLGRV
+818 LSELLMRV
-826 DEQKAHVNAE
+826 DAQKAHVNAE
-836 NQAYTDFIGNQY
+836 TQAYTNFIGNQSY
-848 YYYPKGAE
+848 YYATGAG
-856 LVSRTLTEAKKAFVI
+856 LVSRTLTEAKDAFKI

-883 TTKLEAL
+883 TTKLDAL

-902 LQESCK
+902 LQESCR

-914 GHVVKGITSRLSDLQ
+914 GHVVKGITSRLNDLQ

-969 SGYYAREDYS
+969 SGYYARDDYS
-979 THYGFVSAFDAVRT
+979 THYGFVSAFNAVRT
-993 RINQKTDGT
+993 RINQKTNGT
-1002 NADYYR
+1002 NAAYYL
-1008 GLLAYPDGVHFK
+1008 GLLAYTDGVHFK

-1037 AWTGTLKYNSYTYK
+1037 AWTGSLEYSYNSYK

-1058 EIVRRMTD
+1058 GIVRRMTD

-1078 YNDKTNYY
+1078 YNDCTNYS

-1092 NKCQTLWD
+1092 NQKQKLWD

-1109 DLRPETLKPYLSQLG
+1109 DLRPETLKPYLSKLG

-1132 QKALVVK
+1132 QKALVEK
-1139 YYAEGLTTTNNSDVS
+1139 YYAEGLTTTNNSMVS

-1348 SQLLVSNLDNDWN
+1348 SQLLVSNLDADWS

-1429 FKSYK
+1429 LKSYK
-1434 DCVAKYLTPATELAA
+1434 DRVAKYLTPATELAA

-1509 KAAQEYYGAFNVA
+1509 KAAQDYYGAFNVA

-1569 DCHSIKILSIDG
+1569 DFHSIKILSIDG
-1581 IYNAANQAEVDAIK
+1581 IYNAANRAEVDAIK

-1643 ENATLAEAKKDA
+1643 ENATPAEAKKDA

-1662 KVAQARMGLI
+1662 KVAQTRMGLI

-1682 VANSLEMLVSQ
+1682 VASSLEILVSQ
-1693 AESGYSAVNITYD
+1693 AESSYSDVNNTYE

-1719 LDACRE
+1719 LDACRN

-1746 KVIHLLNVLIDRMG
+1746 KIIHLLNVLIDRMG

-1807 STVLEESSYKQVGN
+1807 STVLEMSLGVQIEGDTFVFES
-1821 EVFVLERG
+1821 G

-1843 ASEKAEEV
+1843 ANEKAEVV
-1851 SGVLEQAA
+1851 SDVLELAA

-1880 DGCLYDAYAKLAV
+1880 DGSLYDAYAKLAM

-1898 AWYETTQVYQ
+1898 AYNETYQVYRN
-1908 SNVWG
+1908 NVWG
-1913 ARSAM
+1913 AYSAM
-1918 ENSFDKSGTKIYD
+1918 QNSFYKSGTKIYD

-1940 DNLKLACRNFDNYLT
+1940 DNLKLAKQNFDNYLDFH
-1955 SENGR
+1955 GWDR
-1960 IDLILPTKDINGNA
+1960 ILPTKDINGNA
-1974 WLNPDGSVAVVKP
+1974 WLNPDGSEAGQKE
-1987 INYPKDEEYGVKLVA
+1987 INYSKDEEYGVKLVA

-2091 GSLNAPMVG
+2091 GTLNAPMVG
-2100 SENFTVSA
+2100 SENLTVSA

-2130 QMDIVLPAGMTVVGE
+2130 QMDIILPAGMTVVGE

-2159 DINGVHRVVISTI
+2159 DIDGVHRVVISTI
-2172 ENNSFPNGSAI
+2172 ENNSFTNGSAI

-2195 VALDNVI
+2195 VALDKVI
-2202 FAEANGRETTITGND
+2202 FAEANGRETYITGSD
-2217 ATGINGMETEGSLK
+2217 ATGISGMEAEGSLK

>member
-116 FSGVKFTLIFD
+116 FSGVKFTLVFD

-424 EDGFQ
+424 E
-429 SLGDDFQY
+429 DDFQY

-818 LSALLGRV
+818 LSELLGRV

-848 YYYPKGAE
+848 YYPKGAE

-871 PGESI
+871 PDESI

-1348 SQLLVSNLDNDWN
+1348 SQLLVSNLDADWS

-1429 FKSYK
+1429 LKSYK
-1434 DCVAKYLTPATELAA
+1434 DRVAKYLTPATELAA

-1509 KAAQEYYGAFNVA
+1509 KAAQDYYGAFNVA

-1569 DCHSIKILSIDG
+1569 DFHSIKILSIDG
-1581 IYNAANQAEVDAIK
+1581 IYNAANRAEVDAIK

-1643 ENATLAEAKKDA
+1643 ENATPAEAKKDA

-1662 KVAQARMGLI
+1662 KVAQTRMGLI

-1682 VANSLEMLVSQ
+1682 VASSLEILVSQ
-1693 AESGYSAVNITYD
+1693 AESSYSDVNNTYE

-1719 LDACRE
+1719 LDACRN

-1746 KVIHLLNVLIDRMG
+1746 KIIHLLNVLIDRMG

-1807 STVLEESSYKQVGN
+1807 STVLEMSLGVQIEGDTFVFES
-1821 EVFVLERG
+1821 G

-1843 ASEKAEEV
+1843 ANEKAEVV
-1851 SGVLEQAA
+1851 SDVLELAA

-1880 DGCLYDAYAKLAV
+1880 DGSLYDAYAKLAM

-1898 AWYETTQVYQ
+1898 AYNETYQVYRN
-1908 SNVWG
+1908 NVWG
-1913 ARSAM
+1913 AYSAM
-1918 ENSFDKSGTKIYD
+1918 QNSFYKSGTKIYD

-1940 DNLKLACRNFDNYLT
+1940 DNLKLAKQNFDNYLDFH
-1955 SENGR
+1955 GWDR
-1960 IDLILPTKDINGNA
+1960 ILPTKDINGNA
-1974 WLNPDGSVAVVKP
+1974 WLNPDGSEAGQKE
-1987 INYPKDEEYGVKLVA
+1987 INYSKDEEYGVKLVA

-2091 GSLNAPMVG
+2091 GTLNAPMVG
-2100 SENFTVSA
+2100 SENLTVSA

-2130 QMDIVLPAGMTVVGE
+2130 QMDIILPAGMTVVGE

-2159 DINGVHRVVISTI
+2159 DIDGVHRVVISTI
-2172 ENNSFPNGSAI
+2172 ENNSFTNGSAI

-2195 VALDNVI
+2195 VALDKVI
-2202 FAEANGRETTITGND
+2202 FAEANGRETYITGSD
-2217 ATGINGMETEGSLK
+2217 ATGISGMEAEGSLK

>member
-64 YMLQRATFTDNAKI
+64 YMLQPATFTDNAKI

-93 TIDSDAPAK
+93 TIDGAAPAK

-116 FSGVKFTLIFD
+116 FSGVKFTLLFD

-134 LGAQL
+134 LSAQL
-139 GEIVSGTSDYFRR
+139 GEIVSGTSDYFRT
-152 TDAWTKGKD
+152 TDAWKKGKD

-190 NHLWQGKNSP
+190 NHLWQGENSP

-206 DGIAALAK
+206 DGIGALAD
-214 VVEKANDNENAY
+214 VVEKANVNENSYKSAWDAY
-226 FSAQNAYEA
+226 TDAKR
-235 AEYQFRSFSS
+235 QFDGFYW
-245 TWYTVAEEIR
+245 TWYYTDKAMKD
-255 ATYQADY
+255 TYQADY
-262 NKIQQSINDFK
+262 DKIKKDIEDFGT
-273 ALARE
+273 LAKQ
-278 KYDAGEAK
+278 KYNAGAAN
-286 ELKTAE
+286 ELKTDE
-292 FTENFN
+292 FTENFSWQFN
-298 RMLNELEAN
+298 TLKAN
-307 IGVSDAAWINIY
+307 IGTSGNAWLNIS
-319 AVYQDGL
+319 ATYQDGL
-326 RVFNAAQEEIH
+326 SSFNAAQEKIH
-337 TQMPDD
+337 TRMPDD

-355 AMRSAW
+355 AMRKEW

-374 KTKASELEENFR
+374 KTKASEQEKKFR
-386 TLKEAQVVVINATKD
+386 TLKEKQVLEINAIRDK
-401 EYLAKHVD
+401 YLANHAD
-409 AEAKKAAADQLLSAL
+409 AEAKKKAADQLLADL
-424 EDGFQ
+424 ED
-429 SLGDDFQY
+429 DFLY
-437 LEKSDDVNQKYA
+437 LEKSEDVNLKYA

-456 TAINALKDKVAKDY
+456 TAINALKGKVAKDY

-517 TETGLQKKLDDA
+517 TETGLQKQLDDA
-529 KAAVAKMKPAD
+529 KAAVAKMKPAA
-540 EKDTYDV
+540 EGDTYDM

-567 AVEKSYQEKMLTE
+567 AVEKGYQEKTLTE

-596 IGKYQDDATAAL
+596 VVKYQDDATAAMA
-608 DRYDVV
+608 RYDVV
-614 STAIKDYEA
+614 NTAIKDYKD
-623 ALTTLRGTVGPKTL
+623 ALATLRATVGTKTL

-693 LTDAQALNAAF
+693 LTDAQALNDAF

-729 VVDAIKADIDKYK
+729 VVDAIKADIDEYK

-762 DELLQDLNDIEAS
+762 DELLQDLNEIEANA
-775 TNTQKAKI
+775 NTQKAKI
-783 QAVAATKDD
+783 QAVAATEDD

-818 LSALLGRV
+818 LSELLTRV
-826 DEQKAHVNAE
+826 NAQKAHVNAE
-836 NQAYTDFIGNQY
+836 KQAYTDFIGNQY

-856 LVSRTLTEAKKAFVI
+856 LVSRTLTEAKNAFVI

-914 GHVVKGITSRLSDLQ
+914 GHVVKGITSRLNDLQ
-929 LEANALKAMATDS
+929 LEANALKALAIDS
-942 TANYNAYQKLKENFD
+942 TANYDAYQKLKDNFV
-957 GQKIDIWNYTYG
+957 GQRIEIWNYSSWG
-969 SGYYAREDYS
+969 RDYTT
-979 THYGFVSAFDAVRT
+979 THYGFANAFDAVRT
-993 RINQKTDGT
+993 RINQKTNGT
-1002 NADYYR
+1002 NAAYYLS
-1008 GLLAYPDGVHFK
+1008 LLAYPDGVHFK
-1020 EREAI
+1020 ER
-1025 KQAIEDAYKAGK
+1025 QAIEQAIEAAYKAGK
-1037 AWTGTLKYNSYTYK
+1037 AWTGSFKYNYNTYK
-1051 YEPVLNT
+1051 NEPELNT
-1058 EIVRRMTD
+1058 GIARRMTD

-1078 YNDKTNYY
+1078 YNDYTNNS

-1092 NKCQTLWD
+1092 NKCQALWD

-1109 DLRPETLKPYLSQLG
+1109 DLRPETLKPYLSKLG

-1132 QKALVVK
+1132 QKALVEK
-1139 YYAEGLTTTNNSDVS
+1139 YYAEGLTTTNHKTVS
-1154 KAYRRIETELGG
+1154 EAYRSIKLKLDE

-1171 EGNSEYNAAIAGD
+1171 EGNSEYNGAIAGD

-1190 TFCEKVQETENK
+1190 TFCAKVQETEDK

-1241 ALIKNLK
+1241 ALIKKLK
-1248 DDAAATYAETTSP
+1248 DKAAATYAETTSP
-1261 ALWDIAEANAK
+1261 ALWDIGEVNAK
-1272 KAQEYTD
+1272 EAQGYTD
-1279 QIEAYKKELDLAV
+1279 QIEAYKKDLDLAV

-1303 LANLNDN
+1303 LANLNNN

-1320 SYDKN
+1320 GFDKN

-1348 SQLLVSNLDNDWN
+1348 SQLLVSNLDADWN

-1429 FKSYK
+1429 LKSYK

-1449 KAADGTFTGKI
+1449 KVADGTFTGKI
-1460 ADLQRYIDAF
+1460 ADLQRYINAF
-1470 YAEAGAVYT
+1470 YTEAGAVYT

-1546 QNASQEMSKRIYGL
+1546 QNASQEMSKRVYGL

-1581 IYNAANQAEVDAIK
+1581 IYNAANLAEVDAIK

-1630 LAKELDDLLKEFD
+1630 LAKELDDLLKEFA
-1643 ENATLAEAKKDA
+1643 ENATPAEAKKDA

-1672 KLVNAELIEG
+1672 KLVNAELIDG
-1682 VANSLEMLVSQ
+1682 VASSLGTLVSQ
-1693 AESGYSAVNITYD
+1693 AELTYSNVNMTYD
-1706 GVYTPVKVEYKSA
+1706 QVYAPVKVEYKSA

-1760 ATRMDIIEANKPYVA
+1760 ATSMDIIEANKPYVA

-1780 ENLQNA
+1780 KDLQDA

-1821 EVFVLERG
+1821 EVFVFERG

-1880 DGCLYDAYAKLAV
+1880 DGSLKDAYAKLETV
-1893 AEVFG
+1893 EVLG
-1898 AWYETTQVYQ
+1898 AWYETKQVYQ
-1908 SNVWG
+1908 FNVL
-1913 ARSAM
+1913 SALYDM
-1918 ENSFDKSGTKIYD
+1918 DKSFNKSGTKIYD

-1940 DNLKLACRNFDNYLT
+1940 DNLKLARQNFDNYLAFG
-1955 SENGR
+1955 EMGQ

-1974 WLNPDGSVAVVKP
+1974 WLNPDGSVAAVKP

-2013 ALRTSIEEN
+2013 ALRASVEEN

-2100 SENFTVSA
+2100 SENLTVSA

-2130 QMDIVLPAGMTVVGE
+2130 QMDIILPAGMTVVGE

-2159 DINGVHRVVISTI
+2159 DIDGVHRVVISTI
-2172 ENNSFPNGSAI
+2172 ENNSFTNGSAI
-2183 LYLDVQGGSIDK
+2183 LYLDVQGGCIDK
-2195 VALDNVI
+2195 VALDKVI
-2202 FAEANGRETTITGND
+2202 FAEANGRETYITGSD
-2217 ATGINGMETEGSLK
+2217 ATGISGMEAEGSLK

>member
-57 KELAPGK
+57 KELAPGEYK
-64 YMLQRATFTDNAKI
+64 LQPATFTDNAKI

-93 TIDSDAPAK
+93 TIDGDAPAK
-102 VKVKVRAVTPGEFK
+102 VRVKVRAVTPGEFK

-139 GEIVSGTSDYFRR
+139 GEIVSGTSEYFRT
-152 TDAWTKGKD
+152 TDAWKTGKD

-190 NHLWQGKNSP
+190 NHLWQGKDSP
-200 ELRALT
+200 ELHALT
-206 DGIAALAK
+206 EGIAALAK
-214 VVEKANDNENAY
+214 VVEAANDNENSYKSALDAY
-226 FSAQNAYEA
+226 TDAKR
-235 AEYQFRSFSS
+235 QFDGFYW
-245 TWYTVAEEIR
+245 TWYYTDKAMKE
-255 ATYQADY
+255 TYQADY
-262 NKIQQSINDFK
+262 DKIKKDIEDFGT
-273 ALARE
+273 LAKQ
-278 KYDAGEAK
+278 KYNAGAAN
-286 ELKTAE
+286 ELKTDE
-292 FTENFN
+292 FTENFSRHFN
-298 RMLNELEAN
+298 TLKAN
-307 IGVSDAAWINIY
+307 IGTSGNAWLNIT

-326 RVFNAAQEEIH
+326 RAFNAAQEEIH

-343 GNYADWNEEALN
+343 GNYADWNAEVLN

-361 KKVSDLYKTIDAD
+361 KKVSDLYKDIDAD
-374 KTKASELEENFR
+374 KTKAPKEEENFR
-386 TLKEAQVVVINATKD
+386 TLKEAQVKVINATKD
-401 EYLAKHVD
+401 KYLAKYAD
-409 AEAKKAAADQLLSAL
+409 AEAKKAAADQLLADL
-424 EDGFQ
+424 E
-429 SLGDDFQY
+429 DDFQY
-437 LEKSDDVNQKYA
+437 LEKSEDVNLKYA

-456 TAINALKDKVAKDY
+456 IAINALKDKVGTDY

-517 TETGLQKKLDDA
+517 TETGLQKMLDDA
-529 KAAVAKMKPAD
+529 NAAVAKMKPAA

-567 AVEKSYQEKMLTE
+567 AVEKSYQEKTLTE

-596 IGKYQDDATAAL
+596 VVKYQDDATSAL

-614 STAIKDYEA
+614 NTAIKDYKD
-623 ALTTLRGTVGPKTL
+623 ALATLRATVGTKTL

-678 DLLAALLAVQLKETI
+678 DHLAALLAVQLKETI
-693 LTDAQALNAAF
+693 LTDAQALNGAF
-704 ANDKVNSDKT
+704 ADDKVNSDKT

-742 GVPYEYYNVTW
+742 GVPYTYYDVTW

-762 DELLQDLNDIEAS
+762 DELLQELNDIEAN
-775 TNTQKAKI
+775 TNTQKTKI
-783 QAVAATKDD
+783 QAVAATEDD

-818 LSALLGRV
+818 LSELLTRV
-826 DEQKAHVNAE
+826 NEQKAHVNAE
-836 NQAYTDFIGNQY
+836 KQAYTDFLGNQY
-848 YYYPKGAE
+848 YYYPTGAE
-856 LVSRTLTEAKKAFVI
+856 LVSRTLTEAKNAFVI

-890 KAEAATARAKEI
+890 KAEAATARVKEI

-908 DSYDAE
+908 DSYDAD
-914 GHVVKGITSRLSDLQ
+914 GHVVKGITSRLYDLQ
-929 LEANALKAMATDS
+929 LEANALKTLATDS
-942 TANYNAYQKLKENFD
+942 TANYDAYQELKRNIAE
-957 GQKIDIWNYTYG
+957 QDIWIWC
-969 SGYYAREDYS
+969 GYDYWGRDYQDVR
-979 THYGFVSAFDAVRT
+979 HGFSDAFDAVKKYVNRF
-993 RINQKTDGT
+993 TDGT
-1002 NADYYR
+1002 NAAYYL
-1008 GLLAYPDGVHFK
+1008 GLIANPDGVHYK
-1020 EREAI
+1020 ECKTIE
-1025 KQAIEDAYKAGK
+1025 QAIEDAYKAGK

-1058 EIVRRMTD
+1058 GIVSRMTD

-1071 KMLPKQA
+1071 QMLPKQA
-1078 YNDKTNYY
+1078 YNDGTNYK
-1086 TQVDEG
+1086 TQVDEL
-1092 NKCQTLWD
+1092 NKRQALWD

-1132 QKALVVK
+1132 QKALVEK
-1139 YYAEGLTTTNNSDVS
+1139 YYAEGLTTTNNSMVS
-1154 KAYRRIETELGG
+1154 EAYRDIKIKLDG

-1171 EGNSEYNAAIAGD
+1171 EGNSDYNAVIAGD

-1190 TFCEKVQETENK
+1190 TFCAKVQETENK

-1248 DDAAATYAETTSP
+1248 DDAAATYAKTTSP
-1261 ALWDIAEANAK
+1261 ALWDIDEANAA
-1272 KAQEYTD
+1272 KAMEYTA
-1279 QIEAYKKELDLAV
+1279 QIEAYKKDLDLAV

-1310 QLAPAKEKVA
+1310 QLVPAKEKVA

-1348 SQLLVSNLDNDWN
+1348 SQLLVSNLDADWS

-1374 EQAAQN
+1374 EQAAKD

-1391 GVDGT
+1391 GQDGT

-1429 FKSYK
+1429 LKSYK
-1434 DCVAKYLTPATELAA
+1434 DRVAKYLTPATELAA

-1509 KAAQEYYGAFNVA
+1509 KAAQDYYGAFNVA
-1522 SSRIEANIASA
+1522 SSRIEANIAST
-1533 FNQVKRWQ
+1533 FDQVKRWQ

-1546 QNASQEMSKRIYGL
+1546 QNASQEMSKRVYGL

-1630 LAKELDDLLKEFD
+1630 LAKELDDLLKEFV
-1643 ENATLAEAKKDA
+1643 ENATPAEAKKDA

-1682 VANSLEMLVSQ
+1682 VASSLEMLVSQ
-1693 AESGYSAVNITYD
+1693 AESSYSTVNITYSE
-1706 GVYTPVKVEYKSA
+1706 VYMPVKVEYKSA
-1719 LDACRE
+1719 LDACRN

-1760 ATRMDIIEANKPYVA
+1760 ATRTDIMEANKPYVA

-1780 ENLQNA
+1780 KDLQNA

-1801 ASYQHS
+1801 ASYQHAS
-1807 STVLEESSYKQVGN
+1807 EVCEYSDWKQVGG
-1821 EVFVLERG
+1821 EEFVFESG

-1851 SGVLEQAA
+1851 SDVLEQAA

-1873 SQVESYK
+1873 NQVESYK

-1898 AWYETTQVYQ
+1898 AWYETQQVYQ
-1908 SNVWG
+1908 NNVLG
-1913 ARSAM
+1913 AHSAM
-1918 ENSFDKSGTKIYD
+1918 KHSFYKSGTNIYD

-1940 DNLKLACRNFDNYLT
+1940 DNLERACQNFDNYLT
-1955 SENGR
+1955 FGETGQIER
-1960 IDLILPTKDINGNA
+1960 ILPTKDINGNA
-1974 WLNPDGSVAVVKP
+1974 WLNPDGSVARIKEV
-1987 INYPKDEEYGVKLVA
+1987 NYSKDEEYGVKLVA

-2013 ALRTSIEEN
+2013 ALRASVEEN
-2022 TYVLGDVTEDGV
+2022 TYVLGDVTEDGI

-2068 KISIADVTLIAA
+2068 KISVADVTLIAA
-2080 KVTNGLWPSLG
+2080 KVTNGIWPSLG
-2091 GSLNAPMVG
+2091 GYLNAPMLG
-2100 SENFTVSA
+2100 SENLTVAA

-2130 QMDIVLPAGMTVVGE
+2130 QMDIILPAGMTVVGE

-2159 DINGVHRVVISTI
+2159 DIDGVHRVVISTI
-2172 ENNSFPNGSAI
+2172 ENNCFTNGSAI

-2195 VALDNVI
+2195 VALDKVI
-2202 FAEANGRETTITGND
+2202 FAEANGRETTITGSD
-2217 ATGINGMETEGSLK
+2217 ATGINGMEAEGSLK

>member
-30 TAWTGDD
+30 TAWSGDD

-78 VAVYKGKEYAPGVAF
+78 VAVYKGKEYAPEVAF
-93 TIDSDAPAK
+93 TIEGDAPAK
-102 VKVKVRAVTPGEFK
+102 VRVKVRAVTPGEFK

-176 LDIIEKGDYEVYVK
+176 LDIIEKGDYDVYVK

-200 ELRALT
+200 ELRALAE
-206 DGIAALAK
+206 GIGALAK

-424 EDGFQ
+424 ED
-429 SLGDDFQY
+429 DFQY

-484 RDAIQAKISSLRSDA
+484 RDAIQAKINSLRSDA

-529 KAAVAKMKPAD
+529 KAAVAKMKPAA
-540 EKDTYDV
+540 EGDTYDM

-567 AVEKSYQEKMLTE
+567 AVEKGYQEKTLTE

-596 IGKYQDDATAAL
+596 IGKYQDDATAAMA
-608 DRYDVV
+608 RYDVMN
-614 STAIKDYEA
+614 TAIKDYKG
-623 ALTTLRGTVGPKTL
+623 ALATLRATVGTKTL

-656 KLQTEIDRVAGN
+656 QLQTEIDRVAGN

-729 VVDAIKADIDKYK
+729 VVDAIKADIDEYK

-762 DELLQDLNDIEAS
+762 DELLQDLNDIEANA
-775 TNTQKAKI
+775 NTQKAKI
-783 QAVAATKDD
+783 QAVAATEDD

-818 LSALLGRV
+818 LSELLTRV
-826 DEQKAHVNAE
+826 NAQKAHVNAE
-836 NQAYTDFIGNQY
+836 KQAYTDFIGNQY

-856 LVSRTLTEAKKAFVI
+856 LVSRTLTEAKNAFVI

-914 GHVVKGITSRLSDLQ
+914 GHVVKGITSRLNDLQ
-929 LEANALKAMATDS
+929 LEANALKALAIDS
-942 TANYNAYQKLKENFD
+942 TANYDAYQKLKDNFV
-957 GQKIDIWNYTYG
+957 GQRIDIWNYSSWG
-969 SGYYAREDYS
+969 RDYTT
-979 THYGFVSAFDAVRT
+979 THYGFANAFDAVRT
-993 RINQKTDGT
+993 RINQKTNGT
-1002 NADYYR
+1002 NAAYYLS
-1008 GLLAYPDGVHFK
+1008 LLAYPDGVHFK
-1020 EREAI
+1020 ER
-1025 KQAIEDAYKAGK
+1025 QAIEQAIEAAYKAGK
-1037 AWTGTLKYNSYTYK
+1037 AWTGSFKYNYNTYK
-1051 YEPVLNT
+1051 NEPELNT
-1058 EIVRRMTD
+1058 GIARRMTD

-1078 YNDKTNYY
+1078 YNDYTNNS

-1092 NKCQTLWD
+1092 NKCQALWD

-1109 DLRPETLKPYLSQLG
+1109 DLRPETLKPYLSKLG

-1132 QKALVVK
+1132 QKTLVEK
-1139 YYAEGLTTTNNSDVS
+1139 YYAEGLTTTNHKTVS
-1154 KAYRRIETELGG
+1154 EAYRSIKLKLDE

-1171 EGNSEYNAAIAGD
+1171 EGNSEYNGAIAGD

-1190 TFCEKVQETENK
+1190 TFCAKVQETEDK

-1241 ALIKNLK
+1241 VLIKDLK
-1248 DDAAATYAETTSP
+1248 DEAAATYANTTSP
-1261 ALWDIAEANAK
+1261 ALWDIEEANAK
-1272 KAQEYTD
+1272 KAQKYTD

-1292 NTAVRAKLEEM
+1292 NTAVRVKLEEM

-1320 SYDKN
+1320 GFDKN

-1429 FKSYK
+1429 LKSYK

-1460 ADLQRYIDAF
+1460 ADLQRYINAF

-1509 KAAQEYYGAFNVA
+1509 KTAQEYYGAFNVA

-1546 QNASQEMSKRIYGL
+1546 QNASQEMSKRVYGL
-1560 TIGEDKQWY
+1560 IIGEDKQWY

-1643 ENATLAEAKKDA
+1643 ENATPAEAKKDA

-1693 AESGYSAVNITYD
+1693 AESSYSNVNITYD

-1719 LDACRE
+1719 LDACRN

-1780 ENLQNA
+1780 KDLQDA

-1807 STVLEESSYKQVGN
+1807 STVFEESSWKQVGN
-1821 EVFVLERG
+1821 EVFVFERG

-1880 DGCLYDAYAKLAV
+1880 DGSLKDAYAKLETV
-1893 AEVFG
+1893 EVLG
-1898 AWYETTQVYQ
+1898 AWYETKQVYQ
-1908 SNVWG
+1908 FNVL
-1913 ARSAM
+1913 SALYDM
-1918 ENSFDKSGTKIYD
+1918 EKSFYKSGTKIYD

-1940 DNLKLACRNFDNYLT
+1940 DNLKLAQQNFDNYLAFG
-1955 SENGR
+1955 EMGQ

-1974 WLNPDGSVAVVKP
+1974 WLNPDGSVAAVKP

-2042 VLNALLDP
+2042 VLNALLDS

-2100 SENFTVSA
+2100 SENLTVLA

-2159 DINGVHRVVISTI
+2159 DIDGVHRVVISTI
-2172 ENNSFPNGSAI
+2172 ENNCFTNGSAI

-2195 VALDNVI
+2195 VALDKVI
-2202 FAEANGRETTITGND
+2202 FAEANGRETYITGSD
-2217 ATGINGMETEGSLK
+2217 ATGINGMEAEGSLK

>member
-57 KELAPGK
+57 KELAPGEYK
-64 YMLQRATFTDNAKI
+64 LQDAPELFTDNAKI

-93 TIDSDAPAK
+93 TIDGDAPAK

-116 FSGVKFTLIFD
+116 FSGVKFILIFD

-134 LGAQL
+134 LSAQL
-139 GEIVSGTSDYFRR
+139 GEIVSGTSEYFRT
-152 TDAWTKGKD
+152 TDAWKKGND
-161 GKPSLEMQ
+161 EKPSLEMQ

-343 GNYADWNEEALN
+343 GNYADWNAEALN

-374 KTKASELEENFR
+374 KTKASKLEENFR
-386 TLKEAQVVVINATKD
+386 TLKEAQVVVINATKN
-401 EYLAKHVD
+401 EYLAKHAD
-409 AEAKKAAADQLLSAL
+409 AEAKYAAANQLLADL
-424 EDGFQ
+424 E
-429 SLGDDFQY
+429 DDFQY
-437 LEKSDDVNQKYA
+437 LEKSEDVNQKYA

-456 TAINALKDKVAKDY
+456 TAINALKDKVDKDY

-484 RDAIQAKISSLRSDA
+484 RDAILAKISSLRSDA

-529 KAAVAKMKPAD
+529 KAAVAKMKPAV
-540 EKDTYDV
+540 EGDTYDV
-547 AAHFQKTAAGLQKTI
+547 AAHFQKTAGGLQKTI

-567 AVEKSYQEKMLTE
+567 AVEKGYQEKTLTE
-580 TVRGDFQSQ
+580 TVRGGFQSQ

-596 IGKYQDDATAAL
+596 VVKYQEDATAAMA
-608 DRYDVV
+608 RYDVV
-614 STAIKDYEA
+614 NTAIKDYKD
-623 ALTTLRGTVGPKTL
+623 ALATLRATVGTKTL

-651 GERIT
+651 RERIT
-656 KLQTEIDRVAGN
+656 QLQTEIDRVAGY
-668 FSAAKEKLDA
+668 FSAAKKKLDA
-678 DLLAALLAVQLKETI
+678 DLLAALLDVQLKETI

-714 AKIEAAKAMYDAASK
+714 AKIEAAKAMYDAASN
-729 VVDAIKADIDKYK
+729 VVNAIKADIDKYK
-742 GVPYEYYNVTW
+742 GVPYTYYGVTW

-762 DELLQDLNDIEAS
+762 DELLQELNEIEAK

-818 LSALLGRV
+818 LSDLLTRV
-826 DEQKAHVNAE
+826 DAQKDHVNAE
-836 NQAYTDFIGNQY
+836 KQAYTDFIGNQY

-856 LVSRTLTEAKKAFVI
+856 LVSRTLKEAKDAFVI

-883 TTKLEAL
+883 TTKLDAL

-914 GHVVKGITSRLSDLQ
+914 GHVVKGITSRLNDLQ
-929 LEANALKAMATDS
+929 QEANALKKLATDS
-942 TANYNAYQKLKENFD
+942 TANYDAYQELKRNIAEQ
-957 GQKIDIWNYTYG
+957 GIMIWCGYDYYG
-969 SGYYAREDYS
+969 RDKMDYC
-979 THYGFVSAFDAVRT
+979 YGFANAFNAAWKYVNRF
-993 RINQKTDGT
+993 TDGT
-1002 NADYYR
+1002 NAAYYL
-1008 GLLAYPDGVHFK
+1008 GLLSYPDGVHFK

-1025 KQAIEDAYKAGK
+1025 RQAIEDAYKAGK

-1058 EIVRRMTD
+1058 GIVRRMTD

-1071 KMLPKQA
+1071 QMLPKQA
-1078 YNDKTNYY
+1078 YNDHTNYI
-1086 TQVDEG
+1086 TQVDEL
-1092 NKCQTLWD
+1092 NKRQALWD

-1132 QKALVVK
+1132 QKALVEK
-1139 YYAEGLTTTNNSDVS
+1139 YYAEGLTTTNNSMVI
-1154 KAYRRIETELGG
+1154 KAYRSIKLELDG

-1241 ALIKNLK
+1241 VLIKNLK
-1248 DDAAATYAETTSP
+1248 DDAADTYAETTSP

-1279 QIEAYKKELDLAV
+1279 QIEAYKKDLDLAV

-1348 SQLLVSNLDNDWN
+1348 SQLLVSNLDNDWS

-1429 FKSYK
+1429 LKSYK
-1434 DCVAKYLTPATELAA
+1434 DRVAKYLTPATELAA

-1460 ADLQRYIDAF
+1460 ADLQRYINAF
-1470 YAEAGAVYT
+1470 YAEAGAVYI

-1509 KAAQEYYGAFNVA
+1509 KAAQDYYGAFNVA

-1546 QNASQEMSKRIYGL
+1546 QNASQEMSKRVYGL

-1581 IYNAANQAEVDAIK
+1581 IYNAANLAEVDAIK

-1630 LAKELDDLLKEFD
+1630 LAKELDDLLKEFV
-1643 ENATLAEAKKDA
+1643 ENATPAEAKKDA

-1682 VANSLEMLVSQ
+1682 VASSLGTLVSQ
-1693 AESGYSAVNITYD
+1693 AESAYDDVNTTYD

-1746 KVIHLLNVLIDRMG
+1746 KIIHILNVLIDRMG

-1780 ENLQNA
+1780 KDLQNA

-1801 ASYQHS
+1801 ASYQHAS
-1807 STVLEESSYKQVGN
+1807 KVRELSEWQGLGEMFYFEG
-1821 EVFVLERG
+1821 G

-1851 SGVLEQAA
+1851 SDVLEQAA

-1880 DGCLYDAYAKLAV
+1880 DGCLDEAYAKLAV
-1893 AEVFG
+1893 VEAFG
-1898 AWYETTQVYQ
+1898 AWKETQSVYQ
-1908 SNVWG
+1908 SKVYT
-1913 ARSAM
+1913 ARYDM
-1918 ENSFDKSGTKIYD
+1918 EKSFNKSGTNIYD
-1931 EDGALREQF
+1931 EDNTLWEQF
-1940 DNLKLACRNFDNYLT
+1940 NNLERACQNFDNYR
-1955 SENGR
+1955 NFVDIYR
-1960 IDLILPTKDINGNA
+1960 ILPTKDINGNA
-1974 WLNPDGSVAVVKP
+1974 WLNPDGSEAGQKE
-1987 INYPKDEEYGVKLVA
+1987 INYSKDEEYGVKLVA

-2091 GSLNAPMVG
+2091 GTLNAPMVG
-2100 SENFTVSA
+2100 SENLTVSA

-2130 QMDIVLPAGMTVVGE
+2130 QMDIILPAGMTVVGE

-2159 DINGVHRVVISTI
+2159 DIDGVHRVVISTI
-2172 ENNSFPNGSAI
+2172 ENNCFTNGSAI

-2195 VALDNVI
+2195 VALDKVI
-2202 FAEANGRETTITGND
+2202 FAEANGRETTITGSD
-2217 ATGINGMETEGSLK
+2217 ATGISGMEAEGSLK

>member
-102 VKVKVRAVTPGEFK
+102 VRVKVRAVTPGEFK

-226 FSAQNAYEA
+226 FSARNAYEA

-245 TWYTVAEEIR
+245 TWYTEAEEIR

-298 RMLNELEAN
+298 CMLNELEAN

-409 AEAKKAAADQLLSAL
+409 AEAKKAAADQLLAAL
-424 EDGFQ
+424 E
-429 SLGDDFQY
+429 DDFQY

-499 GAIIQNYENYQKL
+499 GTIIQNYENYQKL

-547 AAHFQKTAAGLQKTI
+547 AAHFQKTAADLQKTI

-580 TVRGDFQSQ
+580 TVRGDFQRQ

-668 FSAAKEKLDA
+668 FSAAKEELDA
-678 DLLAALLAVQLKETI
+678 DLLAALLDVQLKETI

-714 AKIEAAKAMYDAASK
+714 AKIEAAKAMYDAASEI
-729 VVDAIKADIDKYK
+729 VDAIKADIDKYK

-808 KGDVDAINDA
+808 KGDVDAINEA
-818 LSALLGRV
+818 LSELLTRV
-826 DEQKAHVNAE
+826 DAQKAHVNAE
-836 NQAYTDFIGNQY
+836 KQAYTDFIGNQY

-856 LVSRTLTEAKKAFVI
+856 LVSRTLTEAKNAFKI

-883 TTKLEAL
+883 TTKLDAL

-914 GHVVKGITSRLSDLQ
+914 GHVVKGITSRLNDLQ
-929 LEANALKAMATDS
+929 LEANALKKMATDS
-942 TANYNAYQKLKENFD
+942 TANYDAYQELKRNIAEQ
-957 GQKIDIWNYTYG
+957 GIMIWCGYDYYG
-969 SGYYAREDYS
+969 RDKMDYC
-979 THYGFVSAFDAVRT
+979 YGFANAFNAAWKYVNRF
-993 RINQKTDGT
+993 TDGT
-1002 NADYYR
+1002 NAAYYL
-1008 GLLAYPDGVHFK
+1008 GLLSYPDGVHFK

-1025 KQAIEDAYKAGK
+1025 RQAIEDAYKAGK

-1051 YEPVLNT
+1051 NEPVLNT
-1058 EIVRRMTD
+1058 GIVRRMTD

-1071 KMLPKQA
+1071 QMLPKQA
-1078 YNDKTNYY
+1078 YNDHTNYI
-1086 TQVDEG
+1086 TQVDEL
-1092 NKCQTLWD
+1092 NKRQALWD

-1124 DLLKRIKE
+1124 GLLKRIKE
-1132 QKALVVK
+1132 QKTLVEK
-1139 YYAEGLTTTNNSDVS
+1139 YYAEGLTTTNHKTVS
-1154 KAYRRIETELGG
+1154 EAYRSIKLKLDE

-1171 EGNSEYNAAIAGD
+1171 EGNSEYNGAIAGD

-1190 TFCEKVQETENK
+1190 TFCAKVQETEDK

-1248 DDAAATYAETTSP
+1248 DDAAATYAKTTSP
-1261 ALWDIAEANAK
+1261 ALWDIDEANAA
-1272 KAQEYTD
+1272 KAMEYTA
-1279 QIEAYKKELDLAV
+1279 QIEAYKKDLDLAV

-1348 SQLLVSNLDNDWN
+1348 SQLLVSNLDADWS

-1429 FKSYK
+1429 LKAYK
-1434 DCVAKYLTPATELAA
+1434 DRVAKYLTPATELAA

-1509 KAAQEYYGAFNVA
+1509 KAAQDYYGAFNVA
-1522 SSRIEANIASA
+1522 SSRIEANIAST
-1533 FNQVKRWQ
+1533 FDLVKRWQ

-1546 QNASQEMSKRIYGL
+1546 QNASQEMSKRVYGL
-1560 TIGEDKQWY
+1560 IIGEDKQWY

-1581 IYNAANQAEVDAIK
+1581 IYNAANLAEVDAIK

-1604 KREALDNLTGTAADE
+1604 KREALDNLTGAAADE

-1630 LAKELDDLLKEFD
+1630 LAKELDDLLKEFV
-1643 ENATLAEAKKDA
+1643 ENATPAEAKKDA

-1693 AESGYSAVNITYD
+1693 AESSYSNVNITYD

-1719 LDACRE
+1719 LDACRN

-1760 ATRMDIIEANKPYVA
+1760 ATSMDIIEANKPYVA

-1780 ENLQNA
+1780 KDLQNA

-1801 ASYQHS
+1801 ASYQHA
-1807 STVLEESSYKQVGN
+1807 STVLETSSWQQVGN
-1821 EVFVLERG
+1821 EVFEFEHG

-1880 DGCLYDAYAKLAV
+1880 DGCLYEAYAKLAME
-1893 AEVFG
+1893 EVFG
-1898 AWYETTQVYQ
+1898 AWNETKQVYQ
-1908 SNVWG
+1908 GNVCI

-1918 ENSFDKSGTKIYD
+1918 QNSFYKSGTNIYD

-1940 DNLKLACRNFDNYLT
+1940 DNLKLACQNFDNYL
-1955 SENGR
+1955 NFVDIYR
-1960 IDLILPTKDINGNA
+1960 ILPTKDINGNA
-1974 WLNPDGSVAVVKP
+1974 WLNPDGSEAWQKE
-1987 INYPKDEEYGVKLVA
+1987 INYSKDEEYGVKLVA

-2091 GSLNAPMVG
+2091 GTLNAPMVE
-2100 SENFTVSA
+2100 SENLTVSA

-2130 QMDIVLPAGMTVVGE
+2130 QMDIILPAGMTVVGE

-2159 DINGVHRVVISTI
+2159 DIDGVHRVVISTI
-2172 ENNSFPNGSAI
+2172 ENNSFTNGSAI

-2195 VALDNVI
+2195 VALDKVI
-2202 FAEANGRETTITGND
+2202 FAEANGRETTITGSD
-2217 ATGINGMETEGSLK
+2217 ATGINGMEAEGSLK

>member
-78 VAVYKGKEYAPGVAF
+78 VAVYKGKEYAPEVAF
-93 TIDSDAPAK
+93 TIEGDAPAK
-102 VKVKVRAVTPGEFK
+102 VRVKVRAVTPGEFK
-116 FSGVKFTLIFD
+116 FSGVKFTLLFD

-134 LGAQL
+134 LSAQL
-139 GEIVSGTSDYFRR
+139 GEIVSGTSDYFRT
-152 TDAWTKGKD
+152 TDAWKMGKD

-176 LDIIEKGDYEVYVK
+176 LDIIEKGDYDVYVK

-200 ELRALT
+200 ELLALT
-206 DGIAALAK
+206 NGIGALAK
-214 VVEKANDNENAY
+214 VVEDANNNENSYKSAWDAY
-226 FSAQNAYEA
+226 TDAQS
-235 AEYQFRSFSS
+235 QFNSFSW
-245 TWYTVAEEIR
+245 TWRYGDIAEEIK

-262 NKIQQSINDFK
+262 DKIQPYINDFK
-273 ALARE
+273 ALAE
-278 KYDAGEAK
+278 QKYNAGTAK

-298 RMLNELEAN
+298 RMLSELKTN
-307 IGVSDAAWINIY
+307 IGVSGDAWTNIN

-343 GNYADWNEEALN
+343 GNYADWNAEALN

-374 KTKASELEENFR
+374 KTKASKLEENFR

-409 AEAKKAAADQLLSAL
+409 AEAKKAAADQLLADL
-424 EDGFQ
+424 E
-429 SLGDDFQY
+429 DDFQY
-437 LEKSDDVNQKYA
+437 LEKSEDVNLKYA

-456 TAINALKDKVAKDY
+456 TAINTLKAKVDKDY

-529 KAAVAKMKPAD
+529 KAAVAKMKPAA
-540 EKDTYDV
+540 EGDTYDM

-567 AVEKSYQEKMLTE
+567 AVEKGYQEKTLTE

-596 IGKYQDDATAAL
+596 VGKYQDDATAAMA
-608 DRYDVV
+608 RYDVV
-614 STAIKDYEA
+614 NTAIKDYKG
-623 ALTTLRGTVGPKTL
+623 ALATLRATVGTKTL

-656 KLQTEIDRVAGN
+656 QLQTEIDRVAGN

-729 VVDAIKADIDKYK
+729 VVDAIKADIDEYK

-762 DELLQDLNDIEAS
+762 DELLQDLNDIEANA
-775 TNTQKAKI
+775 NTQKAKI
-783 QAVAATKDD
+783 QAVAATEDD

-818 LSALLGRV
+818 LSELLTRV
-826 DEQKAHVNAE
+826 NAQKAHVNAE
-836 NQAYTDFIGNQY
+836 KQAYTDFIGNQY

-856 LVSRTLTEAKKAFVI
+856 LVSRTLTEAKNAFVI

-890 KAEAATARAKEI
+890 KAEAATARTNEI

-914 GHVVKGITSRLSDLQ
+914 GHVVKGITSRLNDLQ

-942 TANYNAYQKLKENFD
+942 TANYNAYQKLKENIAKQTIKIWVGYNNWG
-957 GQKIDIWNYTYG
+957 GQYTTNCIGFADAFEMVRYYVDIFTDKTNRTYY
-969 SGYYAREDYS
+969 SGLIA
-979 THYGFVSAFDAVRT
+979 
-993 RINQKTDGT
+993 N
-1002 NADYYR
+1002 
-1008 GLLAYPDGVHFK
+1008 PDGVHFK
-1020 EREAI
+1020 ELEAI
-1025 KQAIEDAYKAGK
+1025 KKAIEDAYKAGE
-1037 AWTGTLKYNSYTYK
+1037 AWTVDWYGR
-1051 YEPVLNT
+1051 PVLNT
-1058 EIVRRMTD
+1058 GIVERMEK
-1066 LSNVL
+1066 LSNELQV
-1071 KMLPKQA
+1071 LPKRAYDDYTNHKTQEDELNKSQA
-1078 YNDKTNYY
+1078 
-1086 TQVDEG
+1086 
-1092 NKCQTLWD
+1092 LWD

-1109 DLRPETLKPYLSQLG
+1109 DLRPETLKPYLSDLG
-1124 DLLKRIKE
+1124 GLLKRIKE
-1132 QKALVVK
+1132 QKALVEK
-1139 YYAEGLTTTNNSDVS
+1139 YYAEGLTTTNHKTVS
-1154 KAYRRIETELGG
+1154 EAYRSIKLKLDG

-1171 EGNSEYNAAIAGD
+1171 EGNSEYNGAIAGD
-1184 NLTRYN
+1184 NLIRYN
-1190 TFCEKVQETENK
+1190 TFCAKVQETENK

-1248 DDAAATYAETTSP
+1248 DEAAASYAKTTSP

-1292 NTAVRAKLEEM
+1292 NTAVRVKLEEM

-1348 SQLLVSNLDNDWN
+1348 SQLLVSNLDADWS

-1374 EQAAQN
+1374 EQAAKD

-1429 FKSYK
+1429 LKSYK
-1434 DCVAKYLTPATELAA
+1434 DRVAKYLTPATELAA

-1460 ADLQRYIDAF
+1460 TDLQRYINAF
-1470 YAEAGAVYT
+1470 YAEAGAVYI

-1509 KAAQEYYGAFNVA
+1509 KAAQDYYGAFNVA

-1546 QNASQEMSKRIYGL
+1546 QNASQEMSKRVYGL

-1581 IYNAANQAEVDAIK
+1581 IYNAANLAEVDAIK

-1643 ENATLAEAKKDA
+1643 ENATPAEAKKDA

-1682 VANSLEMLVSQ
+1682 VASSLEMLVSQ
-1693 AESGYSAVNITYD
+1693 AESSYSAVNTTYE
-1706 GVYTPVKVEYKSA
+1706 GVYAPVKVEYKSA
-1719 LDACRE
+1719 LDAYRN

-1780 ENLQNA
+1780 KDLQDA

-1807 STVLEESSYKQVGN
+1807 STVLEESSWKQVGN
-1821 EVFVLERG
+1821 EVFVFERG

-1880 DGCLYDAYAKLAV
+1880 DGSLKDAYAKLETV
-1893 AEVFG
+1893 EVLG
-1898 AWYETTQVYQ
+1898 AWYETKQVYQ
-1908 SNVWG
+1908 FNVL
-1913 ARSAM
+1913 SALYDM
-1918 ENSFDKSGTKIYD
+1918 EKSFYKSGTKIYD

-1940 DNLKLACRNFDNYLT
+1940 DNLKLAQQNFDNYLAFG
-1955 SENGR
+1955 EMGQ

-1974 WLNPDGSVAVVKP
+1974 WLNPDGSVAAVKP

-2022 TYVLGDVTEDGV
+2022 TYVLGDITEDGI

-2068 KISIADVTLIAA
+2068 KISVADVTLIAA
-2080 KVTNGLWPSLG
+2080 KVTNGIWPSLG
-2091 GSLNAPMVG
+2091 GYLNAPMLG
-2100 SENFTVSA
+2100 SENLTVSA

-2130 QMDIVLPAGMTVVGE
+2130 QMDIILPAGMTVVGE

-2159 DINGVHRVVISTI
+2159 DIDGVHRVVISTI
-2172 ENNSFPNGSAI
+2172 ENNCFTNGSAI

-2195 VALDNVI
+2195 VALDKVI

>member
-64 YMLQRATFTDNAKI
+64 YMLQPATFTDNAKI
-78 VAVYKGKEYAPGVAF
+78 VAVYKGKEYAPSVAF

-116 FSGVKFTLIFD
+116 FSGVKFTLLFD

-139 GEIVSGTSDYFRR
+139 GEIVSGTSDYFRT
-152 TDAWTKGKD
+152 TDAWKTGKD

-169 VADYASQ
+169 LADYASQ
-176 LDIIEKGDYEVYVK
+176 LDIIEKGDYDVYVK
-190 NHLWQGKNSP
+190 NHLWQGKDSP
-200 ELRALT
+200 ELLALKN
-206 DGIAALAK
+206 GIDALAD
-214 VVEKANDNENAY
+214 VVEKANVNENSYKSAWDAY
-226 FSAQNAYEA
+226 TDAKR
-235 AEYQFRSFSS
+235 QFDGFYW
-245 TWYTVAEEIR
+245 TWYYTDKAMKE
-255 ATYQADY
+255 TYQADY
-262 NKIQQSINDFK
+262 DKIKKDIEDFGT
-273 ALARE
+273 LAMQ
-278 KYDAGEAK
+278 KYNAGAAN
-286 ELKTAE
+286 ELKTDE
-292 FTENFN
+292 FTENFSRHFN
-298 RMLNELEAN
+298 TLKAN
-307 IGVSDAAWINIY
+307 IGTSGNAWLNIS
-319 AVYQDGL
+319 ATYQDGL
-326 RVFNAAQEEIH
+326 SSFNAAQEEIH

-343 GNYADWNEEALN
+343 GNYADWNAEALN

-361 KKVSDLYKTIDAD
+361 KKVSDLYKDIDAD
-374 KTKASELEENFR
+374 KTKASEQEENFR

-409 AEAKKAAADQLLSAL
+409 AEAKKAAADQLLANL
-424 EDGFQ
+424 E
-429 SLGDDFQY
+429 DDFQY
-437 LEKSDDVNQKYA
+437 LEESDDVNQKYA
-449 NRVKEIR
+449 SRVKEIR

-470 KAPHNIRTASYDAD
+470 KAPHNIRTASYAAD
-484 RDAIQAKISSLRSDA
+484 RDAIQAKINSLRSDA

-517 TETGLQKKLDDA
+517 TETGLQKQLDDA
-529 KAAVAKMKPAD
+529 KAAVAKMKPAAKGD
-540 EKDTYDV
+540 AYDV

-562 DEIKA
+562 DQIKE
-567 AVEKSYQEKMLTE
+567 AVEKAYQEKTLTE
-580 TVRGDFQSQ
+580 TARTDFQQQ

-614 STAIKDYEA
+614 NTAIKDYKD
-623 ALTTLRGTVGPKTL
+623 ALTTLRATVGTKTL

-668 FSAAKEKLDA
+668 FSAANEKLDA
-678 DLLAALLAVQLKETI
+678 EHLAALLAVQLKETI

-704 ANDKVNSDKT
+704 DNDKKNSDKT
-714 AKIEAAKAMYDAASK
+714 AKIEAAKAMYDAASEI
-729 VVDAIKADIDKYK
+729 VDAIKADIDQYK

-762 DELLQDLNDIEAS
+762 DELLQELNDIEAC

-808 KGDVDAINDA
+808 KGDVDAINEA
-818 LSALLGRV
+818 LSELLTRV
-826 DEQKAHVNAE
+826 DAQKAHVNAE
-836 NQAYTDFIGNQY
+836 KQAYTDFIGNQY

-856 LVSRTLTEAKKAFVI
+856 LVSRTLTEAKNAFKI

-883 TTKLEAL
+883 TNKLDAL

-914 GHVVKGITSRLSDLQ
+914 GHVVKGITSRLNDLQ
-929 LEANALKAMATDS
+929 LEADALKALAIDS
-942 TANYNAYQKLKENFD
+942 TANYDAYQKLKDNFV
-957 GQKIDIWNYTYG
+957 GQRIDIWNYSSWG
-969 SGYYAREDYS
+969 RDYTT
-979 THYGFVSAFDAVRT
+979 THYGFANAFDAVRT
-993 RINQKTDGT
+993 RINQKTNGT
-1002 NADYYR
+1002 NAAYYLS
-1008 GLLAYPDGVHFK
+1008 LLAYPDGVHFK
-1020 EREAI
+1020 ER
-1025 KQAIEDAYKAGK
+1025 QAIEQAIEAAYKAGK
-1037 AWTGTLKYNSYTYK
+1037 AWTGSFKYNYNTYK
-1051 YEPVLNT
+1051 NEPELNT
-1058 EIVRRMTD
+1058 GIARRMTD

-1071 KMLPKQA
+1071 RELPKQA
-1078 YNDKTNYY
+1078 YNDNTNYY

-1092 NKCQTLWD
+1092 NKCQALWD

-1132 QKALVVK
+1132 QKALVEK
-1139 YYAEGLTTTNNSDVS
+1139 YYAEGLTTTNHSTVS
-1154 KAYRRIETELGG
+1154 EAYRFIKIELDG

-1171 EGNSEYNAAIAGD
+1171 EGNGDYNAVIAGD
-1184 NLTRYN
+1184 NLIRYN
-1190 TFCEKVQETENK
+1190 TFCAKVQETEDK

-1241 ALIKNLK
+1241 ALIKDLK
-1248 DDAAATYAETTSP
+1248 DEAADSYAKTTSP
-1261 ALWDIAEANAK
+1261 ALWDIDEANAK
-1272 KAQEYTD
+1272 KAQKYTD

-1348 SQLLVSNLDNDWN
+1348 SQLLVSNLDGDWN

-1374 EQAAQN
+1374 EQAAKD

-1429 FKSYK
+1429 LKSYK
-1434 DCVAKYLTPATELAA
+1434 DRVAKYLTPATELAA

-1546 QNASQEMSKRIYGL
+1546 QNASQEMSKRIHGL

-1581 IYNAANQAEVDAIK
+1581 IYNAANQAEVAAIK

-1643 ENATLAEAKKDA
+1643 ENATPAEAKKDA

-1682 VANSLEMLVSQ
+1682 VASSLGTLVSQ
-1693 AESGYSAVNITYD
+1693 AESTYDDVNTTYD
-1706 GVYTPVKVEYKSA
+1706 GVYAPVKVEYKSA

-1746 KVIHLLNVLIDRMG
+1746 KVIHILNVLIDRMG
-1760 ATRMDIIEANKPYVA
+1760 ATRTDIIEANKPYVA

-1780 ENLQNA
+1780 KDLQDA

-1801 ASYQHS
+1801 ASYQHAS
-1807 STVLEESSYKQVGN
+1807 
-1821 EVFVLERG
+1821 EVRELSEWQGLGEMFYFEGG

-1851 SGVLEQAA
+1851 SDVLEQAA

-1880 DGCLYDAYAKLAV
+1880 DGCLDEAYAKLAV
-1893 AEVFG
+1893 VEAFG
-1898 AWYETTQVYQ
+1898 AWKETQSVYQ
-1908 SNVWG
+1908 SKVYT
-1913 ARSAM
+1913 ARYDM
-1918 ENSFDKSGTKIYD
+1918 ENSFNKSGTNIYD
-1931 EDGALREQF
+1931 EDNSLWEQF
-1940 DNLKLACRNFDNYLT
+1940 NNLERACQNFNNYLDFVDIY
-1955 SENGR
+1955 R
-1960 IDLILPTKDINGNA
+1960 ILPTKDINGNA
-1974 WLNPDGSVAVVKP
+1974 WLNPDGSEAWQKE
-1987 INYPKDEEYGVKLVA
+1987 INYSKDEEYGVKLVA

-2100 SENFTVSA
+2100 SENLTASA

-2130 QMDIVLPAGMTVVGE
+2130 QMDIILPAGMTVVGE

-2159 DINGVHRVVISTI
+2159 DIDGVHRVVISTI
-2172 ENNSFPNGSAI
+2172 ENNSFTNGSAI

-2195 VALDNVI
+2195 VALDKVI
-2202 FAEANGRETTITGND
+2202 FAEANGRETTITGSD
-2217 ATGINGMETEGSLK
+2217 ATGISGMEAEGSLK

>member
-57 KELAPGK
+57 KELAPGEYK
-64 YMLQRATFTDNAKI
+64 LQDAPELFTDNAKI

-93 TIDSDAPAK
+93 TIDGDAPAK

-116 FSGVKFTLIFD
+116 FSGVKFILIFD

-134 LGAQL
+134 LSAQL

-176 LDIIEKGDYEVYVK
+176 LDIIEKGDYDVYVK
-190 NHLWQGKNSP
+190 NHLWQGENSP

-206 DGIAALAK
+206 NGIAALAT

-226 FSAQNAYEA
+226 HSAQNAYEA
-235 AEYQFRSFSS
+235 AEWTFSGFSS

-273 ALARE
+273 ALARQ
-278 KYDAGEAK
+278 KYNAGTAK
-286 ELKTAE
+286 ELKTDE

-298 RMLNELEAN
+298 RTLNELKTN
-307 IGVSDAAWINIY
+307 IRASDDAWRNIND
-319 AVYQDGL
+319 VYQDGL

-343 GNYADWNEEALN
+343 GYYADWNAEALN
-355 AMRSAW
+355 AMRLAW
-361 KKVSDLYKTIDAD
+361 KEVSDLYKNIDAD
-374 KTKASELEENFR
+374 KTKAPKEEKKFR
-386 TLKEAQVVVINATKD
+386 TLKEAQVRVINATKD
-401 EYLAKHVD
+401 DYLAKHAD
-409 AEAKKAAADQLLSAL
+409 AEAKYAAADQLLADL
-424 EDGFQ
+424 E
-429 SLGDDFQY
+429 DDFQY
-437 LEKSDDVNQKYA
+437 LEKSEDVNLKYA

-456 TAINALKDKVAKDY
+456 TAINALKDKVDKDY

-484 RDAIQAKISSLRSDA
+484 RDAIQAKINSLRSDA

-529 KAAVAKMKPAD
+529 KAAVAKMKPAA
-540 EKDTYDV
+540 EGDTYDV

-567 AVEKSYQEKMLTE
+567 AVEKGYQEKTLTE

-596 IGKYQDDATAAL
+596 VVKYQDDATAAL

-623 ALTTLRGTVGPKTL
+623 ALTTLRETVGPKTL

-656 KLQTEIDRVAGN
+656 KLQTEIDRVAGD
-668 FSAAKEKLDA
+668 FSAAKEKLDT

-783 QAVAATKDD
+783 QAVAATEDD
-792 ITEDN
+792 ITEAN

-818 LSALLGRV
+818 LSELLTRV
-826 DEQKAHVNAE
+826 DAQKAHVNAE
-836 NQAYTDFIGNQY
+836 TQAYTNFIGNQSY
-848 YYYPKGAE
+848 YYATGAG
-856 LVSRTLTEAKKAFVI
+856 LVSRTLTEAKDAFKI

-876 DPQIQAT
+876 APQIQAT

-914 GHVVKGITSRLSDLQ
+914 GHVVKGITSRLNDLQ

-969 SGYYAREDYS
+969 SGYYARDDYS
-979 THYGFVSAFDAVRT
+979 THYGFVSAFNAVRT
-993 RINQKTDGT
+993 RINQKTNGT
-1002 NADYYR
+1002 NAAYYL
-1008 GLLAYPDGVHFK
+1008 GLLAYTDGVHFK

-1037 AWTGTLKYNSYTYK
+1037 AWTGSLEYSYNSYK

-1058 EIVRRMTD
+1058 GIVRRMTD

-1078 YNDKTNYY
+1078 YNDCTNYS

-1092 NKCQTLWD
+1092 NQKQELWD

-1124 DLLKRIKE
+1124 VLLKRIKE
-1132 QKALVVK
+1132 QQALVEK
-1139 YYAEGLTTTNNSDVS
+1139 YYAEGLTTTNNRDVS
-1154 KAYRRIETELGG
+1154 EAYRSIKLELDG

-1171 EGNSEYNAAIAGD
+1171 EGNSEYNAVIAGD

-1190 TFCEKVQETENK
+1190 TFCAKVQETENK

-1348 SQLLVSNLDNDWN
+1348 SQLLVSNLDADWS

-1374 EQAAQN
+1374 EQAAKD

-1429 FKSYK
+1429 LKSYK
-1434 DCVAKYLTPATELAA
+1434 DRVAKYLTPATELAA
-1449 KAADGTFTGKI
+1449 RAADGTFTGKI

-1509 KAAQEYYGAFNVA
+1509 KAAQDYYGAFNVA

-1581 IYNAANQAEVDAIK
+1581 IYNAANQAEVDALK

-1643 ENATLAEAKKDA
+1643 ENATPAEAKKDA

-1662 KVAQARMGLI
+1662 KVAQTRMGLI

-1682 VANSLEMLVSQ
+1682 VASSLEILVSQ
-1693 AESGYSAVNITYD
+1693 AESSYSDVNNTYE

-1719 LDACRE
+1719 LDAFRN

-1807 STVLEESSYKQVGN
+1807 SNVLEMSLGVQIEGDTFVFES
-1821 EVFVLERG
+1821 G

-1843 ASEKAEEV
+1843 ANEKAEVV
-1851 SGVLEQAA
+1851 SDVLELAA

-1880 DGCLYDAYAKLAV
+1880 DGCLYDAYAKLAM

-1898 AWYETTQVYQ
+1898 AYNETYQVYRN
-1908 SNVWG
+1908 NVWG
-1913 ARSAM
+1913 AYSAM
-1918 ENSFDKSGTKIYD
+1918 QNSFYKSGTKIYD

-1940 DNLKLACRNFDNYLT
+1940 DNLKLAKQNFDNYLDFH
-1955 SENGR
+1955 GWDR
-1960 IDLILPTKDINGNA
+1960 ILPTKDINGNA
-1974 WLNPDGSVAVVKP
+1974 WLNPDGSEAGQKE

-2100 SENFTVSA
+2100 SENLTVSA

-2130 QMDIVLPAGMTVVGE
+2130 QMDIILPAGMTVVGE

-2159 DINGVHRVVISTI
+2159 DIDGVHRVVISTI
-2172 ENNSFPNGSAI
+2172 ENNSFTNGSAI

-2195 VALDNVI
+2195 VALDKVI
-2202 FAEANGRETTITGND
+2202 FAEANGRETYITGSD
-2217 ATGINGMETEGSLK
+2217 ATGISGMEAEGSLK

>member
-30 TAWTGDD
+30 TAWSGDD

-78 VAVYKGKEYAPGVAF
+78 VAVYKGKEYAPEVAF
-93 TIDSDAPAK
+93 TIEGDAPAK
-102 VKVKVRAVTPGEFK
+102 VRVKVRAVTPGEFK

-176 LDIIEKGDYEVYVK
+176 LDIIEKGDYDVYVK

-200 ELRALT
+200 ELRALAE
-206 DGIAALAK
+206 GIGALAK

-424 EDGFQ
+424 ED
-429 SLGDDFQY
+429 DFQY

-484 RDAIQAKISSLRSDA
+484 RDAIQAKINSLRSDA

-517 TETGLQKKLDDA
+517 TETDLQKKLDDA
-529 KAAVAKMKPAD
+529 KAAVAKMKPAA
-540 EKDTYDV
+540 EGDTYDM

-567 AVEKSYQEKMLTE
+567 AVEKGYQEKTLTE

-596 IGKYQDDATAAL
+596 VGKYQDDATAAMA
-608 DRYDVV
+608 RYDVV
-614 STAIKDYEA
+614 NTAIKDYKG
-623 ALTTLRGTVGPKTL
+623 ALATLRATVGTKTL

-656 KLQTEIDRVAGN
+656 QLQTEIDRVAGN

-729 VVDAIKADIDKYK
+729 VVDAIKADIDEYK

-762 DELLQDLNDIEAS
+762 DELLQDLNDIEANA
-775 TNTQKAKI
+775 NTQKAKI
-783 QAVAATKDD
+783 QAVAATEDD

-818 LSALLGRV
+818 LSELLTRV
-826 DEQKAHVNAE
+826 NAQKAHVNAE
-836 NQAYTDFIGNQY
+836 KQAYTDFIGNQY

-856 LVSRTLTEAKKAFVI
+856 LVSRTLTEAKNAFVI

-914 GHVVKGITSRLSDLQ
+914 GHVVKGITSRLNDLQ
-929 LEANALKAMATDS
+929 LEANALKALAIDS
-942 TANYNAYQKLKENFD
+942 TANYDAYQKLKDNFV
-957 GQKIDIWNYTYG
+957 GQRIDIWNYSSWG
-969 SGYYAREDYS
+969 RDYTT
-979 THYGFVSAFDAVRT
+979 THYGFANAFDAVRT
-993 RINQKTDGT
+993 RINQKTNGT
-1002 NADYYR
+1002 NAAYYLS
-1008 GLLAYPDGVHFK
+1008 LLAYPDGVHFK
-1020 EREAI
+1020 ER
-1025 KQAIEDAYKAGK
+1025 QAIEQAIEAAYKAGK
-1037 AWTGTLKYNSYTYK
+1037 AWTGSFKYNYNTYK
-1051 YEPVLNT
+1051 NEPELNT
-1058 EIVRRMTD
+1058 GIARRMTD

-1078 YNDKTNYY
+1078 YNDYTNNS

-1092 NKCQTLWD
+1092 NKCQALWD

-1109 DLRPETLKPYLSQLG
+1109 DLRPETLKPYLSKLG

-1132 QKALVVK
+1132 QKALVEK
-1139 YYAEGLTTTNNSDVS
+1139 YYAEGLTTTNHKTVS
-1154 KAYRRIETELGG
+1154 EAYRSIKFELDG

-1171 EGNSEYNAAIAGD
+1171 EGNSEYNGAIAGD
-1184 NLTRYN
+1184 NLARYN
-1190 TFCEKVQETENK
+1190 TFCTKVQETEDK

-1248 DDAAATYAETTSP
+1248 DKAAHSYAETTSP
-1261 ALWDIAEANAK
+1261 ALWDIKEDNAA
-1272 KAQEYTD
+1272 KAMEYTD
-1279 QIEAYKKELDLAV
+1279 QIEAYKKDLDLAV

-1320 SYDKN
+1320 GFDKN

-1348 SQLLVSNLDNDWN
+1348 SQLLVSNLDDDWS

-1509 KAAQEYYGAFNVA
+1509 KAAQDYYGAFNVA

-1630 LAKELDDLLKEFD
+1630 LAKELDDLLKEFV
-1643 ENATLAEAKKDA
+1643 ENATPAEAKKDA

-1682 VANSLEMLVSQ
+1682 VASSLGTLVSQ
-1693 AESGYSAVNITYD
+1693 AESTYDDVNTTYD

-1746 KVIHLLNVLIDRMG
+1746 KVIHLLNGLIDRMG
-1760 ATRMDIIEANKPYVA
+1760 ATRTDIIEANKPYVA

-1780 ENLQNA
+1780 KDLQDA

-1801 ASYQHS
+1801 ASYQHV
-1807 STVLEESSYKQVGN
+1807 STVLGESSWQQVGG
-1821 EVFVLERG
+1821 EVFVFESD

-1918 ENSFDKSGTKIYD
+1918 ENSFYKSGTKIYD

-1974 WLNPDGSVAVVKP
+1974 WLNPDGSVAWVKA

-2100 SENFTVSA
+2100 SENLTVSA

-2159 DINGVHRVVISTI
+2159 DIDGVHRVVISTI
-2172 ENNSFPNGSAI
+2172 ENNSFTNGSAI

-2195 VALDNVI
+2195 VALDKVI
-2202 FAEANGRETTITGND
+2202 FAEANGRETTITGSD
-2217 ATGINGMETEGSLK
+2217 ATGINGMEAEGSLK

>member
-102 VKVKVRAVTPGEFK
+102 VRVKVRAVTPGEFK

-134 LGAQL
+134 LSAQL
-139 GEIVSGTSDYFRR
+139 GEIVSGTSKYFLT
-152 TDAWTKGKD
+152 TDAWKKGKD

-176 LDIIEKGDYEVYVK
+176 LDIIEKGDYDVYVK
-190 NHLWQGKNSP
+190 NHLWQGENSP

-206 DGIAALAK
+206 NGIAALAT

-226 FSAQNAYEA
+226 HSAQNAYEA
-235 AEYQFRSFSS
+235 AEWTFSGFSS

-424 EDGFQ
+424 ED
-429 SLGDDFQY
+429 DFQY

-456 TAINALKDKVAKDY
+456 TAINALKDKVDKDY
-470 KAPHNIRTASYDAD
+470 KAPHNILTASYDAD

-512 LKALG
+512 LKELG

-547 AAHFQKTAAGLQKTI
+547 AAHFQKTAADLQKTI
-562 DEIKA
+562 DQIKS
-567 AVEKSYQEKMLTE
+567 AVEKGYQEKTLTE
-580 TVRGDFQSQ
+580 TVRFVFQNQ
-589 IDAAAMA
+589 ITNAGEAVY
-596 IGKYQDDATAAL
+596 KYQDDATAAMA
-608 DRYDVV
+608 RYDGVN
-614 STAIKDYEA
+614 TAIKDYEA
-623 ALTTLRGTVGPKTL
+623 ALATLRETVGPKTL

-656 KLQTEIDRVAGN
+656 KLQAEIDRVKGD
-668 FSAAKEKLDA
+668 FSGAKEKLDA

-729 VVDAIKADIDKYK
+729 IVDAIKADIDKYK

-818 LSALLGRV
+818 LSELLTRV
-826 DEQKAHVNAE
+826 NAQKAHVNAE
-836 NQAYTDFIGNQY
+836 KQAYTDFIGNQY

-856 LVSRTLTEAKKAFVI
+856 LVSRTLTEAKNAFVI

-914 GHVVKGITSRLSDLQ
+914 GHVVKGITSRLNDLQ

-957 GQKIDIWNYTYG
+957 KQKIEIWNYYG
-969 SGYYAREDYS
+969 SGYYAKDNYS
-979 THYGFVSAFDAVRT
+979 THYGFDSAFNAVWT

-1002 NADYYR
+1002 NADYYL
-1008 GLLAYPDGVHFK
+1008 GLLSYPDGVHFK

-1025 KQAIEDAYKAGK
+1025 RQAIEDAYKAGK
-1037 AWTGTLKYNSYTYK
+1037 AWTGSLEYSYSSYK

-1058 EIVRRMTD
+1058 GIVRRMTD
-1066 LSNVL
+1066 LSNVF

-1078 YNDKTNYY
+1078 YDDCTNYK
-1086 TQVDEG
+1086 TQVYEL
-1092 NKCQTLWD
+1092 NLKQELWD

-1132 QKALVVK
+1132 QKALVEK
-1139 YYAEGLTTTNNSDVS
+1139 YYAEGLTTTNNSMVS
-1154 KAYRRIETELGG
+1154 EAYRSIKLELDG

-1171 EGNSEYNAAIAGD
+1171 EGNSDYNAVIAGD

-1190 TFCEKVQETENK
+1190 TFCAKVQETEDK

-1241 ALIKNLK
+1241 ALIKDLK
-1248 DDAAATYAETTSP
+1248 DEAADSYAKTTSP

-1272 KAQEYTD
+1272 KAQKYTD
-1279 QIEAYKKELDLAV
+1279 QIEAYKKDLDLAV

-1320 SYDKN
+1320 GFDKN

-1348 SQLLVSNLDNDWN
+1348 SQLLVSNLDDDWS

-1429 FKSYK
+1429 LKSYK
-1434 DCVAKYLTPATELAA
+1434 DRVAKYLTPATELAA

-1546 QNASQEMSKRIYGL
+1546 QNASQEMSKRVYGL
-1560 TIGEDKQWY
+1560 IIGEDKQWY

-1630 LAKELDDLLKEFD
+1630 LAKELDDLLKEFV
-1643 ENATLAEAKKDA
+1643 ENATPAEAKKDA

-1693 AESGYSAVNITYD
+1693 AESSYSNVNITYD

-1719 LDACRE
+1719 LDACRN

-1760 ATRMDIIEANKPYVA
+1760 ATSMDIIEANKPYVA

-1780 ENLQNA
+1780 KDLQNA
-1786 YDALVAEQTRVKELI
+1786 YDALVAEQSRVKELI

-1807 STVLEESSYKQVGN
+1807 SNVLEMSLGVQIEGDTFVFES
-1821 EVFVLERG
+1821 G

-1843 ASEKAEEV
+1843 ANEKAEVV

-1880 DGCLYDAYAKLAV
+1880 DGCLYDAYAKLAM

-1898 AWYETTQVYQ
+1898 AYNETYQVYRN
-1908 SNVWG
+1908 NVWG
-1913 ARSAM
+1913 AYSAM
-1918 ENSFDKSGTKIYD
+1918 QNSFYKSGTKIYD

-1940 DNLKLACRNFDNYLT
+1940 DNLKLAKQNFDNYLDFH
-1955 SENGR
+1955 GWDR
-1960 IDLILPTKDINGNA
+1960 ILPTKDINGNA
-1974 WLNPDGSVAVVKP
+1974 WLNPDGSEAGQKE
-1987 INYPKDEEYGVKLVA
+1987 INYSKDEEYGVKLVA

-2091 GSLNAPMVG
+2091 GTLNAPMVE
-2100 SENFTVSA
+2100 SENLTVSA

-2130 QMDIVLPAGMTVVGE
+2130 QMDIILPAGMTVVGE

-2159 DINGVHRVVISTI
+2159 DIDGVHRVVISTI
-2172 ENNSFPNGSAI
+2172 ENNCFTNGSAI

-2202 FAEANGRETTITGND
+2202 FAEANGRETTITGSD
-2217 ATGINGMETEGSLK
+2217 ATGISGMEAEGSLK

>member
-64 YMLQRATFTDNAKI
+64 YMLQPATFTDNAKI

-93 TIDSDAPAK
+93 TIDGDAPAK

-134 LGAQL
+134 LSAQL
-139 GEIVSGTSDYFRR
+139 GEIVSGTSEYFRT
-152 TDAWTKGKD
+152 TDAWKKGND
-161 GKPSLEMQ
+161 EKPSLEMQ

-190 NHLWQGKNSP
+190 NHLWQGENSP

-206 DGIAALAK
+206 DGIGALAD
-214 VVEKANDNENAY
+214 VVEKANVNENSYKSAWDAY
-226 FSAQNAYEA
+226 TDAKR
-235 AEYQFRSFSS
+235 QFDGFYW
-245 TWYTVAEEIR
+245 TWYYTDKAMKE
-255 ATYQADY
+255 TYQADY
-262 NKIQQSINDFK
+262 DKIKKDIEDFGM
-273 ALARE
+273 LATQ
-278 KYDAGEAK
+278 KYNAGAAN
-286 ELKTAE
+286 ELKTDE
-292 FTENFN
+292 FTENFSWQFN
-298 RMLNELEAN
+298 TLKAN
-307 IGVSDAAWINIY
+307 IGTSGNAWLNIS
-319 AVYQDGL
+319 ATYQDGL
-326 RVFNAAQEEIH
+326 SSFNAAQEEIH

-355 AMRSAW
+355 AMRKEW

-374 KTKASELEENFR
+374 KTKASEQEKKFR
-386 TLKEAQVVVINATKD
+386 TLKEKQVSEINAIKD
-401 EYLAKHVD
+401 KYLAKYAD
-409 AEAKKAAADQLLSAL
+409 AQAKKAAADQLLADL
-424 EDGFQ
+424 K
-429 SLGDDFQY
+429 DDFQY
-437 LEKSDDVNQKYA
+437 LEESEDVNLKYA

-456 TAINALKDKVAKDY
+456 TAINALKDKVATDY
-470 KAPHNIRTASYDAD
+470 KAPHNICTANYDAD

-529 KAAVAKMKPAD
+529 KAAVAKMKPAV
-540 EKDTYDV
+540 EGDTYDV
-547 AAHFQKTAAGLQKTI
+547 AAHFQKTASGLQKTI

-567 AVEKSYQEKMLTE
+567 AVEKGYQEKTLTE
-580 TVRGDFQSQ
+580 TVRGGFQSQ

-596 IGKYQDDATAAL
+596 VVKYQEDATAAMA
-608 DRYDVV
+608 RYDVV
-614 STAIKDYEA
+614 NTAIKDYKD
-623 ALTTLRGTVGPKTL
+623 ALATLRATVGTKTL

-656 KLQTEIDRVAGN
+656 QLQTEIDRVAGN

-678 DLLAALLAVQLKETI
+678 DLLAALLDVKLKETI

-714 AKIEAAKAMYDAASK
+714 AKIEAAKAMYDAASN
-729 VVDAIKADIDKYK
+729 VVNAIKADIDKYK
-742 GVPYEYYNVTW
+742 GVPYTYYGVTW

-762 DELLQDLNDIEAS
+762 DELLQELNEIEAK

-818 LSALLGRV
+818 LSDLLTRV
-826 DEQKAHVNAE
+826 DAQKDHVNAE
-836 NQAYTDFIGNQY
+836 KQAYTDFIGNQY

-856 LVSRTLTEAKKAFVI
+856 LVSRTLKEAKDAFVI

-883 TTKLEAL
+883 TTKLDAL

-914 GHVVKGITSRLSDLQ
+914 GHVVKGITSRLNDLQ
-929 LEANALKAMATDS
+929 QEANALKKLATDS
-942 TANYNAYQKLKENFD
+942 TANYDAYQELKRNIAEQ
-957 GQKIDIWNYTYG
+957 GIMIWCGYDYYG
-969 SGYYAREDYS
+969 RDKMDYC
-979 THYGFVSAFDAVRT
+979 YGFANAFNAAWKYVNRF
-993 RINQKTDGT
+993 TDGT
-1002 NADYYR
+1002 NAAYYL
-1008 GLLAYPDGVHFK
+1008 GLLSYPDGVHFK

-1025 KQAIEDAYKAGK
+1025 RQAIEDAYKAGK

-1058 EIVRRMTD
+1058 GIVRRMTD

-1071 KMLPKQA
+1071 QMLPKQA
-1078 YNDKTNYY
+1078 YNDHTNYI
-1086 TQVDEG
+1086 TQVDEL
-1092 NKCQTLWD
+1092 NKRQALWD

-1132 QKALVVK
+1132 QKALVEK
-1139 YYAEGLTTTNNSDVS
+1139 YYAEGLTTTNNSMVI
-1154 KAYRRIETELGG
+1154 KAYRSIKLELDG

-1171 EGNSEYNAAIAGD
+1171 EGNSEYNGAIAGD

-1190 TFCEKVQETENK
+1190 TFCTKVQETENK

-1241 ALIKNLK
+1241 ALIKDLK

-1261 ALWDIAEANAK
+1261 ALWDIAEANAA
-1272 KAQEYTD
+1272 KAMEYTA

-1320 SYDKN
+1320 GFDKN
-1325 VRDNAFANVQE
+1325 VCDNAFANVQE

-1348 SQLLVSNLDNDWN
+1348 SQLLVSNLDDDWS

-1429 FKSYK
+1429 LKSYK

-1546 QNASQEMSKRIYGL
+1546 QNASQEMSKRVYGL

-1581 IYNAANQAEVDAIK
+1581 IYNAANLAEVDAIK

-1643 ENATLAEAKKDA
+1643 ENATPAEAKKDA

-1693 AESGYSAVNITYD
+1693 AESTYD
-1706 GVYTPVKVEYKSA
+1706 SVNTTYEQVYAPVKVEYKSA

-1746 KVIHLLNVLIDRMG
+1746 KVIHLLNGLIDRMG

-1780 ENLQNA
+1780 KDLQDA
-1786 YDALVAEQTRVKELI
+1786 YDALVAEQSRVKELI

-1807 STVLEESSYKQVGN
+1807 SNVLEMSSGVEIEGDFFVFES
-1821 EVFVLERG
+1821 G

-1880 DGCLYDAYAKLAV
+1880 DGCLYDAYAKLAM

-1898 AWYETTQVYQ
+1898 AYNETYQVYRN
-1908 SNVWG
+1908 NVWG
-1913 ARSAM
+1913 AYSAM
-1918 ENSFDKSGTKIYD
+1918 QNSFYKSGTKIYD

-1940 DNLKLACRNFDNYLT
+1940 DNLKLAKQNFDNYLDFH
-1955 SENGR
+1955 GCDR
-1960 IDLILPTKDINGNA
+1960 ILPTKDINGNA
-1974 WLNPDGSVAVVKP
+1974 WLNPDGSEAGQKE
-1987 INYPKDEEYGVKLVA
+1987 INYSKDEEYGVKLVA

-2034 VLTDDYLA
+2034 VLTDDYLT
-2042 VLNALLDP
+2042 VLNAVLDP

-2100 SENFTVSA
+2100 SENLTVSA

-2159 DINGVHRVVISTI
+2159 DIDGVHRVVISTI
-2172 ENNSFPNGSAI
+2172 ENNSFTNGSAI

-2195 VALDNVI
+2195 VALDKVI
-2202 FAEANGRETTITGND
+2202 FAEANGRETTITGSD
-2217 ATGINGMETEGSLK
+2217 ATGINGMEAEGSLK

>member
-57 KELAPGK
+57 KELAPGEYK
-64 YMLQRATFTDNAKI
+64 LQPATFTDNAKI

-93 TIDSDAPAK
+93 TIDGDAPAK

-116 FSGVKFTLIFD
+116 FSGVKFTLLFD

-134 LGAQL
+134 LSAQL
-139 GEIVSGTSDYFRR
+139 GEIVSGTSDYFRT
-152 TDAWTKGKD
+152 TDAWKMGKD

-176 LDIIEKGDYEVYVK
+176 LDIIEKGDYDVYVK

-200 ELRALT
+200 ELLALT
-206 DGIAALAK
+206 NGIGALAK
-214 VVEKANDNENAY
+214 VVEDANNNENSYKSAWDAY
-226 FSAQNAYEA
+226 TDAQS
-235 AEYQFRSFSS
+235 QFNSFSW
-245 TWYTVAEEIR
+245 TWRYGDIAEEIK

-262 NKIQQSINDFK
+262 DKIQPYINDFK
-273 ALARE
+273 ALAE
-278 KYDAGEAK
+278 QKYNAGTAK

-298 RMLNELEAN
+298 SMLNELKTN
-307 IGVSDAAWINIY
+307 IGVSGDAWTNIN

-343 GNYADWNEEALN
+343 GNYADWNAEALN

-374 KTKASELEENFR
+374 KTKASKLEENFR
-386 TLKEAQVVVINATKD
+386 TLKEAQVVVINATKN
-401 EYLAKHVD
+401 EYLAKHAD
-409 AEAKKAAADQLLSAL
+409 AEAKYAAANQLLADL
-424 EDGFQ
+424 E
-429 SLGDDFQY
+429 DDFQY
-437 LEKSDDVNQKYA
+437 LEKSEDVNQKYA

-456 TAINALKDKVAKDY
+456 TAINALKDKVDKDY

-484 RDAIQAKISSLRSDA
+484 RDAILAKISSLRSDA

-529 KAAVAKMKPAD
+529 KAAVAKMKPAV
-540 EKDTYDV
+540 EGDTYDV
-547 AAHFQKTAAGLQKTI
+547 AAHFQKTAGGLQKTI

-567 AVEKSYQEKMLTE
+567 AVEKGYQEKTLTE
-580 TVRGDFQSQ
+580 TVRGGFQSQ

-596 IGKYQDDATAAL
+596 VVKYQEDATAAMA
-608 DRYDVV
+608 RYDVV
-614 STAIKDYEA
+614 NTAIKDYRDVLA
-623 ALTTLRGTVGPKTL
+623 TLRATVGTKTL

-656 KLQTEIDRVAGN
+656 QLQTEIDRVAGY
-668 FSAAKEKLDA
+668 FSAAKKKLDA
-678 DLLAALLAVQLKETI
+678 DLLAALLDVQLKETI

-714 AKIEAAKAMYDAASK
+714 AKIEAAKAMYDAASN
-729 VVDAIKADIDKYK
+729 VVNAIKADIDKYK
-742 GVPYEYYNVTW
+742 GVPYTYYGVTW

-762 DELLQDLNDIEAS
+762 DELLQELNEIEAK

-818 LSALLGRV
+818 LSDLLTRV
-826 DEQKAHVNAE
+826 DAQKDHVNAE
-836 NQAYTDFIGNQY
+836 KQAYTDFIGNQY

-856 LVSRTLTEAKKAFVI
+856 LVSRTLKEAKDAFVI

-883 TTKLEAL
+883 TTKLDAL

-914 GHVVKGITSRLSDLQ
+914 GHVVKGITSRLNDLQ
-929 LEANALKAMATDS
+929 QEANALKKLATDS
-942 TANYNAYQKLKENFD
+942 TANYDAYQELKRNIAEQ
-957 GQKIDIWNYTYG
+957 GIMIWCGYDYYG
-969 SGYYAREDYS
+969 RDKMDYC
-979 THYGFVSAFDAVRT
+979 YGFANAFNAAWKYVNRF
-993 RINQKTDGT
+993 TDGT
-1002 NADYYR
+1002 NAAYYL
-1008 GLLAYPDGVHFK
+1008 GLLSYPDGVHFK

-1025 KQAIEDAYKAGK
+1025 RQAIEDAYKAGK

-1058 EIVRRMTD
+1058 GIVRRMTD

-1071 KMLPKQA
+1071 QMLPKQA
-1078 YNDKTNYY
+1078 YNDHTNYI
-1086 TQVDEG
+1086 TQVDEL
-1092 NKCQTLWD
+1092 NKRQALWD

-1132 QKALVVK
+1132 QKALVEK
-1139 YYAEGLTTTNNSDVS
+1139 YYAEGLTTTNNVTVS
-1154 KAYRRIETELGG
+1154 EAYRRIKIELDG

-1241 ALIKNLK
+1241 VLIKNLK
-1248 DDAAATYAETTSP
+1248 DDAADTYAETTSP

-1279 QIEAYKKELDLAV
+1279 QIEAYKKDLDLAV

-1348 SQLLVSNLDNDWN
+1348 SQLLVSNLDNDWS

-1416 ALEGFAY
+1416 ALEGFSY

-1429 FKSYK
+1429 LKSYK
-1434 DCVAKYLTPATELAA
+1434 DRVAKYLTPATELAA

-1460 ADLQRYIDAF
+1460 ADLQRYINAF
-1470 YAEAGAVYT
+1470 YAEAGAVYI

-1509 KAAQEYYGAFNVA
+1509 KAAQDYYGAFNVA

-1546 QNASQEMSKRIYGL
+1546 QNASQEMSKRVYGL

-1581 IYNAANQAEVDAIK
+1581 IYNAANLAEVDAIK

-1630 LAKELDDLLKEFD
+1630 LAKELDDLLKEFA
-1643 ENATLAEAKKDA
+1643 ENATPAEAKKDA

-1672 KLVNAELIEG
+1672 KLVNAELIDG
-1682 VANSLEMLVSQ
+1682 VASSLGTLVSQ
-1693 AESGYSAVNITYD
+1693 AELTYSNVNMTYD
-1706 GVYTPVKVEYKSA
+1706 QVYAPVKVEYKSA

-1746 KVIHLLNVLIDRMG
+1746 KVIHLLNGLIDRMG

-1780 ENLQNA
+1780 KDLQNA

-1801 ASYQHS
+1801 ASYQHAS
-1807 STVLEESSYKQVGN
+1807 REVGYP
-1821 EVFVLERG
+1821 EWQGLGEMFCFEIG
-1829 KSYMENYEKLFFNV
+1829 KSYMENYEKMFFNV

-1865 PVSAILTD
+1865 PVSAILSD

-1880 DGCLYDAYAKLAV
+1880 DGCLYDAYAKLATV
-1893 AEVFG
+1893 EAFG
-1898 AWYETTQVYQ
+1898 AWKETQSVYQ
-1908 SNVWG
+1908 SNVCT
-1913 ARSAM
+1913 ARNDM
-1918 ENSFDKSGTKIYD
+1918 ENSFNKSGTNIYD
-1931 EDGALREQF
+1931 EDNSLWEQF
-1940 DNLKLACRNFDNYLT
+1940 ENLERAYQRFDSYLDFVDIY
-1955 SENGR
+1955 R
-1960 IDLILPTKDINGNA
+1960 ILPTKDINGNA
-1974 WLNPDGSVAVVKP
+1974 WLNPDGTEAWQKE
-1987 INYPKDEEYGVKLVA
+1987 INYSKDEEYGVKLVA

-2013 ALRTSIEEN
+2013 ALRASVEEN
-2022 TYVLGDVTEDGV
+2022 TYVLGDITEDGI

-2068 KISIADVTLIAA
+2068 KISVADVTLIAA
-2080 KVTNGLWPSLG
+2080 KVTNGIWPSLG
-2091 GSLNAPMVG
+2091 GYLNAPMLG
-2100 SENFTVSA
+2100 SENLTVSA

-2130 QMDIVLPAGMTVVGE
+2130 QMDIILPAGMTVVGE

-2159 DINGVHRVVISTI
+2159 DIDGVHRVVISTI
-2172 ENNSFPNGSAI
+2172 ENNCFTNGSAI

-2195 VALDNVI
+2195 VALDKVI
-2202 FAEANGRETTITGND
+2202 FAEANGRETTITGSD
-2217 ATGINGMETEGSLK
+2217 ATGINGMEAEGSLK

>member
-19 ALADADVVIDK
+19 ALADAEVVIDK

-64 YMLQRATFTDNAKI
+64 YMLQPATFTDNAKI

-93 TIDSDAPAK
+93 TIDGDVPAK
-102 VKVKVRAVTPGEFK
+102 VKVKVRAVTLGEFK

-134 LGAQL
+134 LSAQL
-139 GEIVSGTSDYFRR
+139 GEIVSGTSEYFRT
-152 TDAWTKGKD
+152 TDAWKKGND
-161 GKPSLEMQ
+161 EKPSLEMQ

-401 EYLAKHVD
+401 EYLANHAD

-424 EDGFQ
+424 E
-429 SLGDDFQY
+429 DDFQY

-529 KAAVAKMKPAD
+529 KAAVAKMKPAA
-540 EKDTYDV
+540 EGDTYDM

-567 AVEKSYQEKMLTE
+567 AVEKGYQEKTLTE

-596 IGKYQDDATAAL
+596 VVKYQDDATAAMA
-608 DRYDVV
+608 RYDVV
-614 STAIKDYEA
+614 NTAIKDYKD
-623 ALTTLRGTVGPKTL
+623 ALATLRATVGTKTL

-742 GVPYEYYNVTW
+742 GVPHEYYNVTW

-762 DELLQDLNDIEAS
+762 DELLQELNDIEAS

-808 KGDVDAINDA
+808 KGDVDAINEA
-818 LSALLGRV
+818 LSELLTRV
-826 DEQKAHVNAE
+826 DAQKAHVNAE
-836 NQAYTDFIGNQY
+836 RQAYTDFIGNQY

-856 LVSRTLTEAKKAFVI
+856 LVSRTLTEAKNAFKI

-883 TTKLEAL
+883 TNKLDAL

-914 GHVVKGITSRLSDLQ
+914 GHVVKGITSRLNDLQ
-929 LEANALKAMATDS
+929 LEANALKKMATDS
-942 TANYNAYQKLKENFD
+942 TANYDAYQELKRNIAEQ
-957 GQKIDIWNYTYG
+957 GIMIWWGYDYYG
-969 SGYYAREDYS
+969 RDKMDYC
-979 THYGFVSAFDAVRT
+979 YGFANAFNAAWKYVNRF
-993 RINQKTDGT
+993 TDGT
-1002 NADYYR
+1002 NAAYYL
-1008 GLLAYPDGVHFK
+1008 GLLSYPDGVHFK

-1025 KQAIEDAYKAGK
+1025 RQAIEDAYKAGK

-1058 EIVRRMTD
+1058 GIVRRMTD

-1071 KMLPKQA
+1071 QMLPKQA
-1078 YNDKTNYY
+1078 YNDHTNYI
-1086 TQVDEG
+1086 TQVDEL
-1092 NKCQTLWD
+1092 NKRQALWD

-1132 QKALVVK
+1132 QKALVEK
-1139 YYAEGLTTTNNSDVS
+1139 YYAEGLTTTNHSTVS
-1154 KAYRRIETELGG
+1154 EAYRFIKIELDG

-1171 EGNSEYNAAIAGD
+1171 EGNGDYNAVIAGD
-1184 NLTRYN
+1184 NLIRYN
-1190 TFCEKVQETENK
+1190 TFCAKVQETEDK

-1248 DDAAATYAETTSP
+1248 DEAAASFTNTTSP
-1261 ALWDIAEANAK
+1261 ALWDIDEANAA
-1272 KAQEYTD
+1272 KAMEYTA
-1279 QIEAYKKELDLAV
+1279 QIEAYKKDLDLAV
-1292 NTAVRAKLEEM
+1292 NTAVRVKLEEM

-1320 SYDKN
+1320 GFDKN

-1348 SQLLVSNLDNDWN
+1348 SQLLVSNLDADWN

-1429 FKSYK
+1429 LKSYK
-1434 DCVAKYLTPATELAA
+1434 DRVAKYLTPATELAA

-1460 ADLQRYIDAF
+1460 ADLQRYINAF

-1509 KAAQEYYGAFNVA
+1509 KTAQEYYGAFNVA

-1643 ENATLAEAKKDA
+1643 ENATPAEAKKDA

-1682 VANSLEMLVSQ
+1682 VASSLEMLVSQ
-1693 AESGYSAVNITYD
+1693 AELSYSDVNITYD

-1719 LDACRE
+1719 LDAWRN

-1760 ATRMDIIEANKPYVA
+1760 ATRTDIMEANKPYVA

-1780 ENLQNA
+1780 KDLQNA

-1801 ASYQHS
+1801 ASYQHAS
-1807 STVLEESSYKQVGN
+1807 
-1821 EVFVLERG
+1821 EVREYSDWEGLGEMFYFEGG
-1829 KSYMENYEKLFFNV
+1829 KSYMENYEKQFFNE
-1843 ASEKAEEV
+1843 ASEKAEVV
-1851 SGVLEQAA
+1851 SDVLEQAA

-1873 SQVESYK
+1873 NQVESYK
-1880 DGCLYDAYAKLAV
+1880 DGCLNEAYAKLATV
-1893 AEVFG
+1893 EAFG
-1898 AWYETTQVYQ
+1898 AWKETQSVYQ
-1908 SNVWG
+1908 VNVNS
-1913 ARSAM
+1913 ARYAM
-1918 ENSFDKSGTKIYD
+1918 ENSFNKSGTNIYD
-1931 EDGALREQF
+1931 EDNTLWEQF
-1940 DNLKLACRNFDNYLT
+1940 NNLERACQNFDNYR
-1955 SENGR
+1955 NFVDIYR
-1960 IDLILPTKDINGNA
+1960 ILPTNDINGNA
-1974 WLNPDGSVAVVKP
+1974 WLNPDGSEAWQKE
-1987 INYPKDEEYGVKLVA
+1987 INYSKDEEYGVKLVA

-2091 GSLNAPMVG
+2091 GTLNAPMVG
-2100 SENFTVSA
+2100 SENLTVSA

-2130 QMDIVLPAGMTVVGE
+2130 QMDIILPAGMTVVGE

-2159 DINGVHRVVISTI
+2159 DIDGVHRVVISTI
-2172 ENNSFPNGSAI
+2172 ENNSFTNGSAI

-2195 VALDNVI
+2195 VALDKVI
-2202 FAEANGRETTITGND
+2202 FAEANGRETTITGSD
-2217 ATGINGMETEGSLK
+2217 ATGISGMEAEGSLK

>member
-57 KELAPGK
+57 KELAPGEYK
-64 YMLQRATFTDNAKI
+64 LQPATFTDNAKI

-93 TIDSDAPAK
+93 TIDGDAPAK

-116 FSGVKFTLIFD
+116 FSGVKFTLLFD

-134 LGAQL
+134 LSAQL
-139 GEIVSGTSDYFRR
+139 GEIVSGTSDYFRT
-152 TDAWTKGKD
+152 TDAWKMGKD

-176 LDIIEKGDYEVYVK
+176 LDIIEKGDYDVYVK

-200 ELRALT
+200 ELLALT
-206 DGIAALAK
+206 NGIGALAK
-214 VVEKANDNENAY
+214 VVEDANNNENSYKSAWDAY
-226 FSAQNAYEA
+226 TDAQS
-235 AEYQFRSFSS
+235 QFNSFSW
-245 TWYTVAEEIR
+245 TWRYGDIAEEIK

-262 NKIQQSINDFK
+262 DKIQPYINDFK
-273 ALARE
+273 ALAE
-278 KYDAGEAK
+278 QKYNAGTAK

-298 RMLNELEAN
+298 SMLNELKTN
-307 IGVSDAAWINIY
+307 IGVSGDAWTNIN

-343 GNYADWNEEALN
+343 GNYADWNAEALN

-374 KTKASELEENFR
+374 KTKASKLEENFR
-386 TLKEAQVVVINATKD
+386 TLKEAQVVVINATKN
-401 EYLAKHVD
+401 EYLAKHAD
-409 AEAKKAAADQLLSAL
+409 AEAKYAAANQLLADL
-424 EDGFQ
+424 E
-429 SLGDDFQY
+429 DDFQY
-437 LEKSDDVNQKYA
+437 LEKSEDVNQKYA

-456 TAINALKDKVAKDY
+456 TAINALKDKVDKDY

-484 RDAIQAKISSLRSDA
+484 RDAILAKISSLRSDA

-529 KAAVAKMKPAD
+529 KAAVAKMKPAV
-540 EKDTYDV
+540 EGDTYDV
-547 AAHFQKTAAGLQKTI
+547 AAHFQKTAGGLQKTI

-567 AVEKSYQEKMLTE
+567 AVEKGYQEKTLTE
-580 TVRGDFQSQ
+580 TVRGGFQSQ

-596 IGKYQDDATAAL
+596 VVKYQDDATAAL
-608 DRYDVV
+608 ARYDVV
-614 STAIKDYEA
+614 NTAIKDYED
-623 ALTTLRGTVGPKTL
+623 ALATLRKTVGPKTL

-678 DLLAALLAVQLKETI
+678 EHLAALLAVQLKETI

-729 VVDAIKADIDKYK
+729 VVNAIKADIDKYK
-742 GVPYEYYNVTW
+742 GVPYTYYGVTW

-762 DELLQDLNDIEAS
+762 DELLQELNEIEAK

-818 LSALLGRV
+818 LSDLLTRV
-826 DEQKAHVNAE
+826 DAQKDHVNAE
-836 NQAYTDFIGNQY
+836 KQAYTDFIGNQY

-856 LVSRTLTEAKKAFVI
+856 LVSRTLKEAKDAFVI

-883 TTKLEAL
+883 TTKLDAL

-914 GHVVKGITSRLSDLQ
+914 GHVVKGITSRLNDLQ
-929 LEANALKAMATDS
+929 QEANALKKLATDS
-942 TANYNAYQKLKENFD
+942 TANYDAYQELKRNIAEQ
-957 GQKIDIWNYTYG
+957 GIMIWCGYDYYG
-969 SGYYAREDYS
+969 RDKMDYC
-979 THYGFVSAFDAVRT
+979 YGFANAFNAAWKYVNRF
-993 RINQKTDGT
+993 TDGT
-1002 NADYYR
+1002 NAAYYL
-1008 GLLAYPDGVHFK
+1008 GLLSYPDGVHFK

-1025 KQAIEDAYKAGK
+1025 RQAIEDAYKAGK

-1058 EIVRRMTD
+1058 GIVRRMTD

-1071 KMLPKQA
+1071 QMLPKQA
-1078 YNDKTNYY
+1078 YNDHTNYI
-1086 TQVDEG
+1086 TQVDEL
-1092 NKCQTLWD
+1092 NKRQALWD

-1132 QKALVVK
+1132 QKALVEK
-1139 YYAEGLTTTNNSDVS
+1139 YYAEGLTTTNNSMVI
-1154 KAYRRIETELGG
+1154 KAYRSIKLELDG

-1241 ALIKNLK
+1241 VLIKNLK
-1248 DDAAATYAETTSP
+1248 DDAADTYAETTSP

-1279 QIEAYKKELDLAV
+1279 QIEAYKKDLDLAV

-1348 SQLLVSNLDNDWN
+1348 SQLLVSNLDNDWS

-1429 FKSYK
+1429 LKSYK
-1434 DCVAKYLTPATELAA
+1434 DRVAKYLTPATELAA

-1460 ADLQRYIDAF
+1460 ADLQRYINAF
-1470 YAEAGAVYT
+1470 YAEAGAVYI

-1509 KAAQEYYGAFNVA
+1509 KAAQDYYGAFNVA

-1546 QNASQEMSKRIYGL
+1546 QNASQEMSKRVYGL

-1581 IYNAANQAEVDAIK
+1581 IYNAANLAEVDAIK

-1630 LAKELDDLLKEFD
+1630 LAKELDDLLKEFV
-1643 ENATLAEAKKDA
+1643 ENATPAEAKKDA

-1682 VANSLEMLVSQ
+1682 VASSLGTLVSQ
-1693 AESGYSAVNITYD
+1693 AESAYDDVNTTYD

-1746 KVIHLLNVLIDRMG
+1746 KIIHILNVLIDRMG

-1780 ENLQNA
+1780 KDLQNA

-1801 ASYQHS
+1801 ASYQHAS
-1807 STVLEESSYKQVGN
+1807 
-1821 EVFVLERG
+1821 EVRELSEWQGLGEMFYFEGG

-1851 SGVLEQAA
+1851 SDVLEQAA

-1880 DGCLYDAYAKLAV
+1880 DGCLDEAYAKLAV
-1893 AEVFG
+1893 VEAFG
-1898 AWYETTQVYQ
+1898 AWKETQSVYQ
-1908 SNVWG
+1908 SKVYT
-1913 ARSAM
+1913 ARYDM
-1918 ENSFDKSGTKIYD
+1918 EKSFNKSGTNIYD
-1931 EDGALREQF
+1931 EDNTLWEQF
-1940 DNLKLACRNFDNYLT
+1940 NNLERACQNFDNYR
-1955 SENGR
+1955 NFVDIYR
-1960 IDLILPTKDINGNA
+1960 ILPTKDINGNA
-1974 WLNPDGSVAVVKP
+1974 WLNPDGSEAGQKE
-1987 INYPKDEEYGVKLVA
+1987 INYSKDEEYGVKLVA

-2091 GSLNAPMVG
+2091 GTLNAPMVG
-2100 SENFTVSA
+2100 SENLTVSA

-2130 QMDIVLPAGMTVVGE
+2130 QMDIILPAGMTVVGE

-2159 DINGVHRVVISTI
+2159 DIDGVHRVVISTI
-2172 ENNSFPNGSAI
+2172 ENNCFTNGSAI

-2195 VALDNVI
+2195 VALDKVI
-2202 FAEANGRETTITGND
+2202 FAEANGRETTITGSD
-2217 ATGINGMETEGSLK
+2217 ATGISGMEAEGSLK

>member
-64 YMLQRATFTDNAKI
+64 YMLQPATFTDNAKI

-93 TIDSDAPAK
+93 TIDGAAPAK

-200 ELRALT
+200 ELRALA

-235 AEYQFRSFSS
+235 AEWQFRSFSS

-374 KTKASELEENFR
+374 KTKASEQEENFR
-386 TLKEAQVVVINATKD
+386 TLKEAQVLEINATKD
-401 EYLAKHVD
+401 EYLAKHAD
-409 AEAKKAAADQLLSAL
+409 AEAKKKAADQLLADL
-424 EDGFQ
+424 ED
-429 SLGDDFQY
+429 DFLY
-437 LEKSDDVNQKYA
+437 LEKSEDVNLKYA

-499 GAIIQNYENYQKL
+499 GAIIQSYENYQKL

-517 TETGLQKKLDDA
+517 TETGLQKQLDDA
-529 KAAVAKMKPAD
+529 KAAVAKMKPAA
-540 EKDTYDV
+540 EGDTYDM
-547 AAHFQKTAAGLQKTI
+547 AAHFQKTAADLQKTI

-567 AVEKSYQEKMLTE
+567 AVEKGYQEKTLTE

-596 IGKYQDDATAAL
+596 VVKYQDDATAAMA
-608 DRYDVV
+608 RYDVV
-614 STAIKDYEA
+614 NTAIKDYKD
-623 ALTTLRGTVGPKTL
+623 ALATLRATVGTKTL

-678 DLLAALLAVQLKETI
+678 DLLAALLAVQLQLKETI
-693 LTDAQALNAAF
+693 LTDAQALNDAF

-729 VVDAIKADIDKYK
+729 VVDAIKADIDEYK

-762 DELLQDLNDIEAS
+762 DELLQDLNEIEANA
-775 TNTQKAKI
+775 NTQKAKI
-783 QAVAATKDD
+783 QAVAATEDD

-818 LSALLGRV
+818 LSELLTRV
-826 DEQKAHVNAE
+826 NAQKAHVNAE
-836 NQAYTDFIGNQY
+836 KQAYTDFIGNQY

-856 LVSRTLTEAKKAFVI
+856 LVSRTLTEAKNAFVI

-883 TTKLEAL
+883 TTKLDAL

-914 GHVVKGITSRLSDLQ
+914 GHVVKGITSRLNDLQ
-929 LEANALKAMATDS
+929 QEANALKAMATDS

-957 GQKIDIWNYTYG
+957 GQKIEIWNYTYG
-969 SGYYAREDYS
+969 SGYYARDYYS
-979 THYGFVSAFDAVRT
+979 PHYGFVSAFDAVRT

-1037 AWTGTLKYNSYTYK
+1037 AWTGSLEYSYSSYK

-1058 EIVRRMTD
+1058 GIVRRMTD

-1078 YNDKTNYY
+1078 YNDCTNYY
-1086 TQVDEG
+1086 SQVNEG

-1109 DLRPETLKPYLSQLG
+1109 DLRPETLKPYLSKLG
-1124 DLLKRIKE
+1124 GLLKRIKE
-1132 QKALVVK
+1132 QKALVEK
-1139 YYAEGLTTTNNSDVS
+1139 YYAEGLTTTNNPDVS
-1154 KAYRRIETELGG
+1154 KAYRSIKLELDG

-1171 EGNSEYNAAIAGD
+1171 EGNSEYNGAIAGD
-1184 NLTRYN
+1184 NLARYN
-1190 TFCEKVQETENK
+1190 TFCTKVQETEDK

-1248 DDAAATYAETTSP
+1248 DDAAATYAKTTSP
-1261 ALWDIAEANAK
+1261 ALWDIDEANAA
-1272 KAQEYTD
+1272 KAMEYTA
-1279 QIEAYKKELDLAV
+1279 QIEAYKKDLDLAV

-1320 SYDKN
+1320 GFDKN

-1348 SQLLVSNLDNDWN
+1348 SQLLVSNLDGDWS

-1434 DCVAKYLTPATELAA
+1434 DRVAKYLTPATELAA

-1509 KAAQEYYGAFNVA
+1509 KAAQDYYGAFNVA
-1522 SSRIEANIASA
+1522 SSRIEANIAST
-1533 FNQVKRWQ
+1533 FDQVKRWQ

-1546 QNASQEMSKRIYGL
+1546 QNASQEMSKRVYGL

-1630 LAKELDDLLKEFD
+1630 LAKELDDLLKEFV
-1643 ENATLAEAKKDA
+1643 ENATPAEAKKDA

-1693 AESGYSAVNITYD
+1693 AESSYSNVNITYD

-1719 LDACRE
+1719 LDACRN

-1780 ENLQNA
+1780 KDLQNA

-1801 ASYQHS
+1801 ASYQHAS
-1807 STVLEESSYKQVGN
+1807 
-1821 EVFVLERG
+1821 EVREYSAWEGLGEMFYFEGG
-1829 KSYMENYEKLFFNV
+1829 KSYMENYEKQFFNE
-1843 ASEKAEEV
+1843 ASEKAEVV
-1851 SGVLEQAA
+1851 SDVLEQAA

-1880 DGCLYDAYAKLAV
+1880 DGCLYDAYAKLATV
-1893 AEVFG
+1893 EAFG
-1898 AWYETTQVYQ
+1898 AWKETQSVYQ
-1908 SNVWG
+1908 SKVYTALN
-1913 ARSAM
+1913 AM
-1918 ENSFDKSGTKIYD
+1918 ENSFNKSGTNIYD
-1931 EDGALREQF
+1931 EDNSLWEQF
-1940 DNLKLACRNFDNYLT
+1940 NNLERACQRFVSYLNFVDIY
-1955 SENGR
+1955 R
-1960 IDLILPTKDINGNA
+1960 ILPTKDINGNA
-1974 WLNPDGSVAVVKP
+1974 WLNPDGSEVWQKE
-1987 INYPKDEEYGVKLVA
+1987 INYSKDEEYGVKLVA

-2100 SENFTVSA
+2100 SENLTVSA

-2130 QMDIVLPAGMTVVGE
+2130 QMDIILPAGMTVVGE

-2159 DINGVHRVVISTI
+2159 DIDGVHRVVISTI
-2172 ENNSFPNGSAI
+2172 ENNCFTNGSAI

-2195 VALDNVI
+2195 VALDKVI
-2202 FAEANGRETTITGND
+2202 FAEANGRETTITGSD
-2217 ATGINGMETEGSLK
+2217 ATGISGMEAEGSLK

>member
-57 KELAPGK
+57 KELAPGEYK
-64 YMLQRATFTDNAKI
+64 LQDAPELFTDNAKI

-93 TIDSDAPAK
+93 TIDGDAPAK

-116 FSGVKFTLIFD
+116 FSGVKFILIFD

-134 LGAQL
+134 LSAQL
-139 GEIVSGTSDYFRR
+139 GEIVSGTSEYFRT
-152 TDAWTKGKD
+152 TDAWKKGND
-161 GKPSLEMQ
+161 EKPSLEMQ

-343 GNYADWNEEALN
+343 GNYADWNAEALN

-374 KTKASELEENFR
+374 KTKASKLEENFR
-386 TLKEAQVVVINATKD
+386 TLKEAQVVVINATKN
-401 EYLAKHVD
+401 EYLAKHAD
-409 AEAKKAAADQLLSAL
+409 AKAKYAAANQLLADL
-424 EDGFQ
+424 E
-429 SLGDDFQY
+429 DDFQY
-437 LEKSDDVNQKYA
+437 LEKSEDVNQKYA

-456 TAINALKDKVAKDY
+456 TAINALKDKVDKDY

-484 RDAIQAKISSLRSDA
+484 RDAILAKISSLRSDA

-529 KAAVAKMKPAD
+529 KAAVAKMKPAV
-540 EKDTYDV
+540 EGDTYDV
-547 AAHFQKTAAGLQKTI
+547 AAHFQKTAGGLQKTI

-567 AVEKSYQEKMLTE
+567 AVEKGYQEKTLTE
-580 TVRGDFQSQ
+580 TVRGGFQSQ

-596 IGKYQDDATAAL
+596 VVKYQEDATAAMA
-608 DRYDVV
+608 RYDVV
-614 STAIKDYEA
+614 NTAIKDYKD
-623 ALTTLRGTVGPKTL
+623 ALATLRATVGTKTL

-656 KLQTEIDRVAGN
+656 QLQTEIDRVAGY
-668 FSAAKEKLDA
+668 FSAAKKKLDA
-678 DLLAALLAVQLKETI
+678 DLLAALLDVQLKETI

-714 AKIEAAKAMYDAASK
+714 AKIEAAKAMYDAASN
-729 VVDAIKADIDKYK
+729 VVNAIKADIDKYK
-742 GVPYEYYNVTW
+742 GVPYTYYGVTW

-762 DELLQDLNDIEAS
+762 DELLQELNEIEAK

-818 LSALLGRV
+818 LSDLLTRV
-826 DEQKAHVNAE
+826 DAQKDHVNAE
-836 NQAYTDFIGNQY
+836 KQAYTDFIGNQY

-856 LVSRTLTEAKKAFVI
+856 LVSRTLKEAKDAFVI

-883 TTKLEAL
+883 TTKLDAL

-914 GHVVKGITSRLSDLQ
+914 GHVVKGITSRLNDLQ
-929 LEANALKAMATDS
+929 QEANALKKLATDS
-942 TANYNAYQKLKENFD
+942 TANYDAYQELKRNIAEQ
-957 GQKIDIWNYTYG
+957 GIMIWCGYDYYG
-969 SGYYAREDYS
+969 RDKMDYC
-979 THYGFVSAFDAVRT
+979 YGFANAFNAAWKYVNRF
-993 RINQKTDGT
+993 TDGT
-1002 NADYYR
+1002 NAAYYL
-1008 GLLAYPDGVHFK
+1008 GLLSYPDGVHFK

-1025 KQAIEDAYKAGK
+1025 RQAIEDAYKAGK

-1058 EIVRRMTD
+1058 GIVRRMTD

-1071 KMLPKQA
+1071 QMLPKQA
-1078 YNDKTNYY
+1078 YNDHTNYI
-1086 TQVDEG
+1086 TQVDEL
-1092 NKCQTLWD
+1092 NKRQALWD

-1132 QKALVVK
+1132 QKALVEK
-1139 YYAEGLTTTNNSDVS
+1139 YYAEGLTTTNNSMVI
-1154 KAYRRIETELGG
+1154 KAYRSIKLELDG

-1241 ALIKNLK
+1241 VLIKNLK
-1248 DDAAATYAETTSP
+1248 DDAADTYAETTSP

-1279 QIEAYKKELDLAV
+1279 QIEAYKKDLDLAV

-1348 SQLLVSNLDNDWN
+1348 SQLLVSNLDNDWS

-1429 FKSYK
+1429 LKSYK
-1434 DCVAKYLTPATELAA
+1434 DRVAKYLTPATELAA

-1460 ADLQRYIDAF
+1460 ADLQRYI
-1470 YAEAGAVYT
+1470 

-1509 KAAQEYYGAFNVA
+1509 KAAQDYYGAFNVA

-1546 QNASQEMSKRIYGL
+1546 QNASQEMSKRVYGL

-1581 IYNAANQAEVDAIK
+1581 IYNAANLAEVDAIK

-1630 LAKELDDLLKEFD
+1630 LAKELDDLLKEFV
-1643 ENATLAEAKKDA
+1643 ENATPAEAKKDA

-1682 VANSLEMLVSQ
+1682 VASSLGTLVSQ
-1693 AESGYSAVNITYD
+1693 AESAYDDVNTTYD

-1746 KVIHLLNVLIDRMG
+1746 KIIHILNVLIDRMG

-1780 ENLQNA
+1780 KDLQNA

-1801 ASYQHS
+1801 ASYQHAS
-1807 STVLEESSYKQVGN
+1807 KVRELSEWQGLGEMFYFEG
-1821 EVFVLERG
+1821 G

-1851 SGVLEQAA
+1851 SDVLEQAA

-1880 DGCLYDAYAKLAV
+1880 DGCLDEAYAKLAV
-1893 AEVFG
+1893 VEAFG
-1898 AWYETTQVYQ
+1898 AWKETQSVYQ
-1908 SNVWG
+1908 SKVYT
-1913 ARSAM
+1913 ARYDM
-1918 ENSFDKSGTKIYD
+1918 EKSFNKSGTNIYD
-1931 EDGALREQF
+1931 EDNTLWEQF
-1940 DNLKLACRNFDNYLT
+1940 NNLERACQNFDNYR
-1955 SENGR
+1955 NFVDIYR
-1960 IDLILPTKDINGNA
+1960 ILPTKDINGNA
-1974 WLNPDGSVAVVKP
+1974 WLNPDGSEAGQKE
-1987 INYPKDEEYGVKLVA
+1987 INYSKDEEYGVKLVA

-2091 GSLNAPMVG
+2091 GTLNAPMVG
-2100 SENFTVSA
+2100 SENLTVSA

-2130 QMDIVLPAGMTVVGE
+2130 QMDIILPAGMTVVGE

-2159 DINGVHRVVISTI
+2159 DIDGVHRVVISTI
-2172 ENNSFPNGSAI
+2172 ENNCFTNGSAI

-2195 VALDNVI
+2195 VALDKVI
-2202 FAEANGRETTITGND
+2202 FAEANGRETTITGSD
-2217 ATGINGMETEGSLK
+2217 ATGISGMEAEGSLK

>member
-57 KELAPGK
+57 KELAPGEYK
-64 YMLQRATFTDNAKI
+64 LQDAPELFTDNAKI

-93 TIDSDAPAK
+93 TIDGDAPAK

-116 FSGVKFTLIFD
+116 FSGVKFILIFD

-134 LGAQL
+134 LSAQL

-161 GKPSLEMQ
+161 GKTSLEMQ

-226 FSAQNAYEA
+226 NSARNAYEA
-235 AEYQFRSFSS
+235 AEYRLRNFYS
-245 TWYTVAEEIR
+245 WYGAAEEIQ

-262 NKIQQSINDFK
+262 NKIQQSITDFK
-273 ALARE
+273 VLAQQ
-278 KYDAGEAK
+278 KYNAGTAK
-286 ELKTAE
+286 ELKTDE

-298 RMLNELEAN
+298 RMLNELGTN
-307 IGVSDAAWINIY
+307 IGASGDAWRNIKY
-319 AVYQDGL
+319 VYQDGL

-343 GNYADWNEEALN
+343 GNYADWNAEALN

-374 KTKASELEENFR
+374 KTKASELEEDFR

-401 EYLAKHVD
+401 EYRAKHID
-409 AEAKKAAADQLLSAL
+409 AEAKKAAADQLLADL
-424 EDGFQ
+424 E
-429 SLGDDFQY
+429 DDFQY
-437 LEKSDDVNQKYA
+437 LEGSEDVNQKYA

-484 RDAIQAKISSLRSDA
+484 RDAIQAKINSLRSDA

-529 KAAVAKMKPAD
+529 KAAVAKMKPAA
-540 EKDTYDV
+540 EGDTYDV

-567 AVEKSYQEKMLTE
+567 AVEKGYQEKTLTE
-580 TVRGDFQSQ
+580 TVRGGFQSQ

-596 IGKYQDDATAAL
+596 VVKYQDDATAAM

-614 STAIKDYEA
+614 STAIKDYKD
-623 ALTTLRGTVGPKTL
+623 ALATLRATVGTKTL

-668 FSAAKEKLDA
+668 FSVAKEKLDA

-783 QAVAATKDD
+783 QAVAATEDD
-792 ITEDN
+792 ITEAN

-818 LSALLGRV
+818 LSELLTRV
-826 DEQKAHVNAE
+826 DAQKAHVNAE
-836 NQAYTDFIGNQY
+836 TQAYTNFIGNQSY
-848 YYYPKGAE
+848 YYATGAG
-856 LVSRTLTEAKKAFVI
+856 LVSRTLTEAKDAFKI

-883 TTKLEAL
+883 TTKLDAL

-914 GHVVKGITSRLSDLQ
+914 GHVVKGITSRLNDLQ
-929 LEANALKAMATDS
+929 LEANALKEMATDS

-957 GQKIDIWNYTYG
+957 KQKIEIWNYYG
-969 SGYYAREDYS
+969 SGYYAKNNYS
-979 THYGFVSAFDAVRT
+979 THYGFDSAFNAVWT

-1002 NADYYR
+1002 NAYYYL
-1008 GLLAYPDGVHFK
+1008 GLLSYPDGVHFK

-1025 KQAIEDAYKAGK
+1025 RQAIEDAYKAGK
-1037 AWTGTLKYNSYTYK
+1037 AWTGSWEYSYSSYK

-1058 EIVRRMTD
+1058 GIVRRMTD
-1066 LSNVL
+1066 LSNVF

-1078 YNDKTNYY
+1078 YDDCTNYK
-1086 TQVDEG
+1086 TQVYEL
-1092 NKCQTLWD
+1092 NLKQELWD

-1132 QKALVVK
+1132 QKALVEK
-1139 YYAEGLTTTNNSDVS
+1139 YYAEGLTTTNNSMVS
-1154 KAYRRIETELGG
+1154 EAYRSIKLELDG

-1171 EGNSEYNAAIAGD
+1171 EGNSDYNAVIAGD

-1190 TFCEKVQETENK
+1190 TFCAKVQETEDK

-1248 DDAAATYAETTSP
+1248 DDAAATYAKTTSP
-1261 ALWDIAEANAK
+1261 ALWDIDETNAT
-1272 KAQEYTD
+1272 KAMEYTA
-1279 QIEAYKKELDLAV
+1279 QIEAYKKDLDLAV

-1303 LANLNDN
+1303 LANLNNN

-1320 SYDKN
+1320 GFDKN

-1348 SQLLVSNLDNDWN
+1348 SQLLVNNLDDDWS

-1374 EQAAQN
+1374 EQAAKD

-1429 FKSYK
+1429 LKSYK

-1460 ADLQRYIDAF
+1460 ADLQRYINAF

-1509 KAAQEYYGAFNVA
+1509 KAAQDYYGAFNVA
-1522 SSRIEANIASA
+1522 SSRIEANIAST
-1533 FNQVKRWQ
+1533 FDQVKRWQ

-1546 QNASQEMSKRIYGL
+1546 QNASQEMSKRVYGL
-1560 TIGEDKQWY
+1560 IIGEDKQWY

-1643 ENATLAEAKKDA
+1643 ENATPAEAKKDA

-1682 VANSLEMLVSQ
+1682 VASSLEMLVSQ
-1693 AESGYSAVNITYD
+1693 AESSYSDVNSTYD

-1719 LDACRE
+1719 LDACRN

-1746 KVIHLLNVLIDRMG
+1746 KVIHLLNGLIDRMG
-1760 ATRMDIIEANKPYVA
+1760 ATRTDIMEANNPYVA

-1780 ENLQNA
+1780 KDLQNA

-1801 ASYQHS
+1801 ASYQHVS
-1807 STVLEESSYKQVGN
+1807 
-1821 EVFVLERG
+1821 EVCEYSGCEGLGEMFCFEDG

-1843 ASEKAEEV
+1843 ASEKAEVV

-1873 SQVESYK
+1873 NQVESYK
-1880 DGCLYDAYAKLAV
+1880 DGCLNEAYAKLATV
-1893 AEVFG
+1893 EAFG
-1898 AWYETTQVYQ
+1898 AWKETQSVYQ
-1908 SNVWG
+1908 VNVNS
-1913 ARSAM
+1913 ARYAM
-1918 ENSFDKSGTKIYD
+1918 ENSFNKSGTNIYD
-1931 EDGALREQF
+1931 EDGTLWEQF
-1940 DNLKLACRNFDNYLT
+1940 NNLERAYQRFVSYLNFADIY
-1955 SENGR
+1955 R
-1960 IDLILPTKDINGNA
+1960 ILPTKDINGNA
-1974 WLNPDGSVAVVKP
+1974 WLNPDGSEAWQKE
-1987 INYPKDEEYGVKLVA
+1987 INYSKDEEYGVKLVA

-2091 GSLNAPMVG
+2091 GTLNAPMVG
-2100 SENFTVSA
+2100 SENLTVSA

-2130 QMDIVLPAGMTVVGE
+2130 QMDIILPAGMTVVGE

-2159 DINGVHRVVISTI
+2159 DIDGVHRVVISTI
-2172 ENNSFPNGSAI
+2172 ENNCFTNGSAI

-2195 VALDNVI
+2195 VALDKVI
-2202 FAEANGRETTITGND
+2202 FAEANGRETTITGSD
-2217 ATGINGMETEGSLK
+2217 ATGINGMEAEGSLK

>member
-64 YMLQRATFTDNAKI
+64 YMLQPATFTDNAKI

-93 TIDSDAPAK
+93 TIDGDAPAK

-116 FSGVKFTLIFD
+116 FSGVKFTLLFD

-134 LGAQL
+134 LSAQL
-139 GEIVSGTSDYFRR
+139 GEIVSGTSEYFRT
-152 TDAWTKGKD
+152 TDAWKKGND
-161 GKPSLEMQ
+161 EKPSLEMQ

-190 NHLWQGKNSP
+190 NHLWQGEKSP

-206 DGIAALAK
+206 DGIGALAD
-214 VVEKANDNENAY
+214 VVEKANVNENSYKSALDAY
-226 FSAQNAYEA
+226 TDAKR
-235 AEYQFRSFSS
+235 QFDGFYW
-245 TWYTVAEEIR
+245 TWYYTDKAMKE
-255 ATYQADY
+255 TYQADY
-262 NKIQQSINDFK
+262 DKIKKDIEDFGT
-273 ALARE
+273 LAKQ
-278 KYDAGEAK
+278 KYDAGAAK

-298 RMLNELEAN
+298 RQFNTLKAN
-307 IGVSDAAWINIY
+307 IGTSGNAWLNIS
-319 AVYQDGL
+319 ATYQDGL
-326 RVFNAAQEEIH
+326 RSFNAAQEEIH

-343 GNYADWNEEALN
+343 GYYADWNAEALD
-355 AMRSAW
+355 AMRKEW

-374 KTKASELEENFR
+374 KTKASEQEEYFR
-386 TLKEAQVVVINATKD
+386 TLTEAQVADINATKD
-401 EYLAKHVD
+401 KYLAKHAD
-409 AEAKKAAADQLLSAL
+409 AEAKKRAADQLLAAL
-424 EDGFQ
+424 E
-429 SLGDDFQY
+429 DDFQY

-456 TAINALKDKVAKDY
+456 TAINALKDKVDKDY
-470 KAPHNIRTASYDAD
+470 KAPHNIRTASYAAD
-484 RDAIQAKISSLRSDA
+484 CDAIQAKINSLRSDA

-529 KAAVAKMKPAD
+529 KAAVAKMKPAA

-567 AVEKSYQEKMLTE
+567 AVEKSYQEKTLTE

-596 IGKYQDDATAAL
+596 VVKYQNDATAAL
-608 DRYDVV
+608 DRYNVV
-614 STAIKDYEA
+614 NTAIKDYKA
-623 ALTTLRGTVGPKTL
+623 ALATLCVTVGPKTL

-651 GERIT
+651 GERIA

-678 DLLAALLAVQLKETI
+678 EHLAALLAVQLKETI

-704 ANDKVNSDKT
+704 AKDKVNSDKT
-714 AKIEAAKAMYDAASK
+714 AKIEAAKAMYDAASEI
-729 VVDAIKADIDKYK
+729 VDAIKADIDKYK

-818 LSALLGRV
+818 LSELLTRV
-826 DEQKAHVNAE
+826 NAQKDHVNAE
-836 NQAYTDFIGNQY
+836 KQAYTNFIGNQSY
-848 YYYPKGAE
+848 YYATGAE
-856 LVSRTLTEAKKAFVI
+856 LVSRTLTEAKNAFVI

-890 KAEAATARAKEI
+890 KAEAATARANEI

-914 GHVVKGITSRLSDLQ
+914 GHVVKGITSRLNDLQ
-929 LEANALKAMATDS
+929 REAEALKEMATDS
-942 TANYNAYQKLKENFD
+942 TANYNAYQELKRNIAEQGIMIWRGYDYYGRDYMEYFD
-957 GQKIDIWNYTYG
+957 GFAN
-969 SGYYAREDYS
+969 
-979 THYGFVSAFDAVRT
+979 AFDAARKYV
-993 RINQKTDGT
+993 NQFTDRT
-1002 NADYYR
+1002 NAAYYL
-1008 GLLAYPDGVHFK
+1008 GLIANPDGVHYK
-1020 EREAI
+1020 ECKSIE
-1025 KQAIEDAYKAGK
+1025 QAIEDAYKAGK
-1037 AWTGTLKYNSYTYK
+1037 AWTGDLKYNSYTYK
-1051 YEPVLNT
+1051 FEPVLNT
-1058 EIVRRMTD
+1058 GIVRRMTD

-1071 KMLPKQA
+1071 QMLPKQA
-1078 YNDKTNYY
+1078 YNDHTNYK
-1086 TQVDEG
+1086 TQVDEL
-1092 NKCQTLWD
+1092 NKRQALWD

-1109 DLRPETLKPYLSQLG
+1109 DLRPETLKPYLSKLG

-1132 QKALVVK
+1132 QKALVEK
-1139 YYAEGLTTTNNSDVS
+1139 YYAEGLTTTNNSMVS
-1154 KAYRRIETELGG
+1154 EAYRSIKLELDG

-1171 EGNSEYNAAIAGD
+1171 EGNSEYNAVIAGD

-1190 TFCEKVQETENK
+1190 TFCAKVQETEDK

-1248 DDAAATYAETTSP
+1248 DEAAATYAETTSP
-1261 ALWDIAEANAK
+1261 ALWDIDEANAA
-1272 KAQEYTD
+1272 KAMEYTA
-1279 QIEAYKKELDLAV
+1279 QIEAYKKDLDLAV

-1320 SYDKN
+1320 GFDKN

-1348 SQLLVSNLDNDWN
+1348 SQLLVSNLDADWS

-1374 EQAAQN
+1374 EQAAKD

-1429 FKSYK
+1429 LKSYK
-1434 DCVAKYLTPATELAA
+1434 DRVAKYLTPATELAA

-1460 ADLQRYIDAF
+1460 ADLQRYINAF

-1509 KAAQEYYGAFNVA
+1509 KAAQDYYGAFNVA
-1522 SSRIEANIASA
+1522 SSRIEANIAST
-1533 FNQVKRWQ
+1533 FDQVKRWQ

-1546 QNASQEMSKRIYGL
+1546 QNASQEMSKRVYGL

-1581 IYNAANQAEVDAIK
+1581 IYNAANLAEVDAIK

-1619 VKAYYDEHCKN
+1619 VKAYYDEHCKK
-1630 LAKELDDLLKEFD
+1630 LAKELDDLLKEFV
-1643 ENATLAEAKKDA
+1643 ENATPAEAKKDA

-1682 VANSLEMLVSQ
+1682 VASSLEMLVSQ
-1693 AESGYSAVNITYD
+1693 AESSYSTVNNTYSE
-1706 GVYTPVKVEYKSA
+1706 VYMPVKVEYKSA
-1719 LDACRE
+1719 LDACRN

-1746 KVIHLLNVLIDRMG
+1746 KVIHLFNVLIDRMG
-1760 ATRMDIIEANKPYVA
+1760 ATRTDIMEANKPYVA

-1780 ENLQNA
+1780 KDLQSA

-1801 ASYQHS
+1801 ASYQHAS
-1807 STVLEESSYKQVGN
+1807 REVGYP
-1821 EVFVLERG
+1821 ECQGLGEMFCFEIG
-1829 KSYMENYEKLFFNV
+1829 KSYMENYEKMFFNV
-1843 ASEKAEEV
+1843 ASEKAEVV

-1880 DGCLYDAYAKLAV
+1880 DGCLNEAYAKLATV
-1893 AEVFG
+1893 EAFG
-1898 AWYETTQVYQ
+1898 AWKETQSVYQ
-1908 SNVWG
+1908 VNVNS
-1913 ARSAM
+1913 ARYAM
-1918 ENSFDKSGTKIYD
+1918 ENSFNKSGTNIYD
-1931 EDGALREQF
+1931 EDNSLWEQF
-1940 DNLKLACRNFDNYLT
+1940 NNLERACQRFDSYLDFADIY
-1955 SENGR
+1955 R
-1960 IDLILPTKDINGNA
+1960 ILPTKDINGNA
-1974 WLNPDGSVAVVKP
+1974 WLNPDGSEAWQKE
-1987 INYPKDEEYGVKLVA
+1987 IDYSKDEEYGVKLVA
-2002 ATSESLVESMN
+2002 ATSQSLIESMN
-2013 ALRTSIEEN
+2013 ALRASVEEN

-2091 GSLNAPMVG
+2091 GTLNAPMVG
-2100 SENFTVSA
+2100 SENLTVSA

-2130 QMDIVLPAGMTVVGE
+2130 QMDIILPAGMTVVGE

-2159 DINGVHRVVISTI
+2159 DIDGVHRVVISTI
-2172 ENNSFPNGSAI
+2172 ENNCFTNGSAI

-2195 VALDNVI
+2195 VALDKVI
-2202 FAEANGRETTITGND
+2202 FAEANGRETTITGSD
-2217 ATGINGMETEGSLK
+2217 ATGISGMEAEGSLK

>member
-57 KELAPGK
+57 KELAPGEYK
-64 YMLQRATFTDNAKI
+64 LQDAPELFTDNAKI

-93 TIDSDAPAK
+93 TIDGDAPAK

-116 FSGVKFTLIFD
+116 FSGVKFILIFD

-134 LGAQL
+134 LSAQL

-214 VVEKANDNENAY
+214 VVEAANDNENAY
-226 FSAQNAYEA
+226 NSARNAYEA
-235 AEYQFRSFSS
+235 AEYRLRNFYS
-245 TWYTVAEEIR
+245 WYGAAEEIQ

-262 NKIQQSINDFK
+262 NKIQQSITDFK
-273 ALARE
+273 VLAQQ
-278 KYDAGEAK
+278 KYNAGTAK

-298 RMLNELEAN
+298 RMLNELETN
-307 IGVSDAAWINIY
+307 IGVSGDAWRNIKD
-319 AVYQDGL
+319 VYQDGL

-343 GNYADWNEEALN
+343 GNYADWNAEALN

-374 KTKASELEENFR
+374 KTKASKLEENFR
-386 TLKEAQVVVINATKD
+386 TLKKAQVLEINATKD
-401 EYLAKHVD
+401 KYLAKHAD

-424 EDGFQ
+424 E
-429 SLGDDFQY
+429 DDFQY

-529 KAAVAKMKPAD
+529 KAAVAKMKPAA
-540 EKDTYDV
+540 EGDTYDM

-567 AVEKSYQEKMLTE
+567 AVEKGYQEKTLTE

-596 IGKYQDDATAAL
+596 VVKYQDDATAAMG
-608 DRYDVV
+608 RYDVV
-614 STAIKDYEA
+614 NTAIKNYKD
-623 ALTTLRGTVGPKTL
+623 ALATLRATVGTKTL

-693 LTDAQALNAAF
+693 LTDAQALDAAF

-729 VVDAIKADIDKYK
+729 VVDAIKADIDEYK

-818 LSALLGRV
+818 LSELLTRV
-826 DEQKAHVNAE
+826 NAQKAHVNAE
-836 NQAYTDFIGNQY
+836 KQAYTDFIGNQY

-856 LVSRTLTEAKKAFVI
+856 LVSRTLTEAKNAFVI

-914 GHVVKGITSRLSDLQ
+914 GHVVKGITSRLNDLQ

-957 GQKIDIWNYTYG
+957 RQKIDIWNYTYG
-969 SGYYAREDYS
+969 SGYYARNDYS
-979 THYGFVSAFDAVRT
+979 THYGFDSAFSAVWT

-1002 NADYYR
+1002 NAAYYL
-1008 GLLAYPDGVHFK
+1008 GLLSYPDGVHYK

-1025 KQAIEDAYKAGK
+1025 RQAIEDAYKAGK
-1037 AWTGTLKYNSYTYK
+1037 AWTGSLEYSYSSYK

-1058 EIVRRMTD
+1058 GIVRRMTD

-1078 YNDKTNYY
+1078 YDDCTNYK
-1086 TQVDEG
+1086 TQVYEL
-1092 NKCQTLWD
+1092 NQKQELWD

-1132 QKALVVK
+1132 QKALVEK
-1139 YYAEGLTTTNNSDVS
+1139 YYAEGLTTTNNSMVS
-1154 KAYRRIETELGG
+1154 EAYRSIKLELDG

-1171 EGNSEYNAAIAGD
+1171 EGNSEYNAVIAGD

-1190 TFCEKVQETENK
+1190 TFCAKVQETENK

-1248 DDAAATYAETTSP
+1248 DDAAATYAKTTSP
-1261 ALWDIAEANAK
+1261 VLWDINEANAA
-1272 KAQEYTD
+1272 KAMEYTA
-1279 QIEAYKKELDLAV
+1279 QIEAYKKDLDLAV

-1348 SQLLVSNLDNDWN
+1348 SQLLVSNLDDDWS

-1546 QNASQEMSKRIYGL
+1546 QNASQEMSKRVYGL

-1630 LAKELDDLLKEFD
+1630 LAKELDDLLKEFV
-1643 ENATLAEAKKDA
+1643 ENATPAEAKKDA

-1682 VANSLEMLVSQ
+1682 VASSLGTLVSQ
-1693 AESGYSAVNITYD
+1693 AESTYDDVNTTYD

-1746 KVIHLLNVLIDRMG
+1746 KVIHLLNGLIDRMG
-1760 ATRMDIIEANKPYVA
+1760 ATRTDIIEANKPYVA

-1780 ENLQNA
+1780 KDLQDA

-1801 ASYQHS
+1801 ASYQHV
-1807 STVLEESSYKQVGN
+1807 STVLGESSWQQVGG
-1821 EVFVLERG
+1821 EVFVFESD

-1851 SGVLEQAA
+1851 SDVLEQAA

-1918 ENSFDKSGTKIYD
+1918 ENSFYKSGTKIYD

-1974 WLNPDGSVAVVKP
+1974 WLNPDGSVAWVKA

-2002 ATSESLVESMN
+2002 ATSETLVESMN

-2100 SENFTVSA
+2100 SENLTVSA

-2130 QMDIVLPAGMTVVGE
+2130 QMDIILPAGMTVVGE

-2159 DINGVHRVVISTI
+2159 DIDGVHRVVISTI
-2172 ENNSFPNGSAI
+2172 ENNCFTNGSAI

-2195 VALDNVI
+2195 VALDKVI
-2202 FAEANGRETTITGND
+2202 FAEANGRETTITGSD
-2217 ATGINGMETEGSLK
+2217 ATGISSMEAEGSLK

>member
-64 YMLQRATFTDNAKI
+64 YMLQPATFTDNAKI

-93 TIDSDAPAK
+93 TIDGDAPAK
-102 VKVKVRAVTPGEFK
+102 VRVKVRAVTPGEFK
-116 FSGVKFTLIFD
+116 FSGVKFTLVFK
-127 FAAPVKE
+127 FENLLKE
-134 LGAQL
+134 LDAQL
-139 GEIVSGTSDYFRR
+139 GEIVSGTSKYFRN
-152 TDAWTKGKD
+152 TDAWKKGED

-169 VADYASQ
+169 VSDYASQ
-176 LDIIEKGDYEVYVK
+176 IAIIQNGDYEVYVK
-190 NHLWQGKNSP
+190 NHLWQGEDSP
-200 ELRALT
+200 ELHALA

-226 FSAQNAYEA
+226 LRARNTYEA
-235 AEYQFRSFSS
+235 AEYRLRNFDS
-245 TWYTVAEEIR
+245 WYGADEEIQ

-262 NKIQQSINDFK
+262 DKLQSYINDFK
-273 ALARE
+273 ALALQ
-278 KYDAGEAK
+278 KYNAGDAK
-286 ELKTAE
+286 ELKTDE
-292 FTENFN
+292 FAENFDS
-298 RMLNELEAN
+298 MLNKLKFN
-307 IGVSDAAWINIY
+307 IGASNDAWRNIN

-343 GNYADWNEEALN
+343 GNYADWNAEALN

-374 KTKASELEENFR
+374 KTKASEQEENFR
-386 TLKEAQVVVINATKD
+386 TQKEAQVVVINATKD
-401 EYLAKHVD
+401 EYLAKYVD
-409 AEAKKAAADQLLSAL
+409 AEAKKAAADQLLADL
-424 EDGFQ
+424 E
-429 SLGDDFQY
+429 DDFQY
-437 LEKSDDVNQKYA
+437 LEKSEDVNLKYA

-456 TAINALKDKVAKDY
+456 TAIDALKDKVATDY
-470 KAPHNIRTASYDAD
+470 KAPHNIRTANYDAD

-517 TETGLQKKLDDA
+517 TETGLQKQLDDA
-529 KAAVAKMKPAD
+529 KAAVAKMKPAAKD
-540 EKDTYDV
+540 DTYDV

-562 DEIKA
+562 DQIKA
-567 AVEKSYQEKMLTE
+567 AVEKSYQEKTLTE

-596 IGKYQDDATAAL
+596 VVKYQNDATAAL
-608 DRYDVV
+608 ARYNVV
-614 STAIKDYEA
+614 NTAIKGYED
-623 ALTTLRGTVGPKTL
+623 ALKTLRTTVGPKTL

-678 DLLAALLAVQLKETI
+678 EHLAALLAVQLKETI

-704 ANDKVNSDKT
+704 AKDKDNSDKT
-714 AKIEAAKAMYDAASK
+714 AKIEAAKAMYDAASEI
-729 VVDAIKADIDKYK
+729 VDAIKADIDKYK

-818 LSALLGRV
+818 LSELLGRV

-836 NQAYTDFIGNQY
+836 TQAYTNFIGNQSY
-848 YYYPKGAE
+848 YYATGAG
-856 LVSRTLTEAKKAFVI
+856 LVSRTLTEAKDAFKI

-914 GHVVKGITSRLSDLQ
+914 GHVVKGITSRLNDLQ
-929 LEANALKAMATDS
+929 LEANALKEMATDS

-969 SGYYAREDYS
+969 SGYYARDYYS
-979 THYGFVSAFDAVRT
+979 SHYGFVSAFDAVRT
-993 RINQKTDGT
+993 RINQKTNGT
-1002 NADYYR
+1002 NAAYYL
-1008 GLLAYPDGVHFK
+1008 GLLAYTDGVHFK

-1037 AWTGTLKYNSYTYK
+1037 ACTGSLGYK

-1058 EIVRRMTD
+1058 GIVRRMTD

-1078 YNDKTNYY
+1078 YNDCTNYS

-1092 NKCQTLWD
+1092 NQKQKLWD

-1109 DLRPETLKPYLSQLG
+1109 DLRPETLKPYLSKLG

-1132 QKALVVK
+1132 QKALVEK
-1139 YYAEGLTTTNNSDVS
+1139 YYAEGLTTTNNSMVS
-1154 KAYRRIETELGG
+1154 EAYRSIKLELDG

-1171 EGNSEYNAAIAGD
+1171 EGNSEYNAVIAGD

-1190 TFCEKVQETENK
+1190 TFCAKVQETEDK

-1248 DDAAATYAETTSP
+1248 DEAADSYAKTTSP
-1261 ALWDIAEANAK
+1261 ALWDIGEANAA
-1272 KAQEYTD
+1272 KAMEYTA
-1279 QIEAYKKELDLAV
+1279 QIEAYKKDLDLAV

-1348 SQLLVSNLDNDWN
+1348 SQLLVSNLDDDWN

-1374 EQAAQN
+1374 EQAAKD

-1406 AKADNEKWLA
+1406 AKADNEKWFA

-1429 FKSYK
+1429 LKSYK
-1434 DCVAKYLTPATELAA
+1434 DRVAKYLTPATELAA

-1494 FDQLTIDYNTVTERI
+1494 FEQLTIDYNTVTERI

-1546 QNASQEMSKRIYGL
+1546 QNASQEMSKRVYGL

-1581 IYNAANQAEVDAIK
+1581 IYNAANLAEVDAIK

-1643 ENATLAEAKKDA
+1643 ENATPAEAKKDA

-1682 VANSLEMLVSQ
+1682 VASSLEMLVSQ
-1693 AESGYSAVNITYD
+1693 AESSYSTVNNTYSE
-1706 GVYTPVKVEYKSA
+1706 VYTPVKVEYKSS
-1719 LDACRE
+1719 LDACRN

-1760 ATRMDIIEANKPYVA
+1760 ATRTDIMEANKPYVA

-1780 ENLQNA
+1780 KDLQNA

-1801 ASYQHS
+1801 ASYQHVS
-1807 STVLEESSYKQVGN
+1807 EVLEYSDWKQVGG
-1821 EVFVLERG
+1821 EAFELESG

-1851 SGVLEQAA
+1851 SDVLEQAA

-1898 AWYETTQVYQ
+1898 AWYETKQVYEN
-1908 SNVWG
+1908 NVLG
-1913 ARSAM
+1913 AHNAM
-1918 ENSFDKSGTKIYD
+1918 KHSFYKSGTNIYD

-1940 DNLKLACRNFDNYLT
+1940 DNLERACQNFDNYLT
-1955 SENGR
+1955 FPEMGQ
-1960 IDLILPTKDINGNA
+1960 IDRILPKKDINGNA
-1974 WLNPDGSVAVVKP
+1974 WLNPDGSVASIKEV
-1987 INYPKDEEYGVKLVA
+1987 NYPKDEEYGVKLVA

-2022 TYVLGDVTEDGV
+2022 TYVLGDITEDGI

-2068 KISIADVTLIAA
+2068 KISVADVTLIAA
-2080 KVTNGLWPSLG
+2080 KVTNGIWPSLG
-2091 GSLNAPMVG
+2091 GYLNAPMLG
-2100 SENFTVSA
+2100 SENLTVAA

-2130 QMDIVLPAGMTVVGE
+2130 QMDIILPAGMTVVGE

-2159 DINGVHRVVISTI
+2159 DIDGVHRVVISTI
-2172 ENNSFPNGSAI
+2172 ENNCFTNGSAI

-2195 VALDNVI
+2195 VALDKVI
-2202 FAEANGRETTITGND
+2202 FAEANGRETTITGSD
-2217 ATGINGMETEGSLK
+2217 ATGINGMEAEGSLK

>member
-64 YMLQRATFTDNAKI
+64 YMLQPATFTDNAKI

-93 TIDSDAPAK
+93 TIDGAAPAK

-116 FSGVKFTLIFD
+116 FSGVKFTLLFD

-134 LGAQL
+134 LSAQL
-139 GEIVSGTSDYFRR
+139 GEIVSGTSEYFRT
-152 TDAWTKGKD
+152 TDAWKKGND
-161 GKPSLEMQ
+161 EKPSLEMQ

-190 NHLWQGKNSP
+190 NHLWQGENSP

-206 DGIAALAK
+206 DGIGALAD
-214 VVEKANDNENAY
+214 VVEKANVNENSYKSAWDAY
-226 FSAQNAYEA
+226 TDAKR
-235 AEYQFRSFSS
+235 QFDGFYW
-245 TWYTVAEEIR
+245 TWYYTDKAMKD
-255 ATYQADY
+255 TYQADY
-262 NKIQQSINDFK
+262 DKIKKDIEDFGT
-273 ALARE
+273 LAKQ
-278 KYDAGEAK
+278 KYNAGAAN
-286 ELKTAE
+286 ELKTDE
-292 FTENFN
+292 FTENFSWQFN
-298 RMLNELEAN
+298 TLKAN
-307 IGVSDAAWINIY
+307 IGTSGNAWLNIS
-319 AVYQDGL
+319 ATYQDGL
-326 RVFNAAQEEIH
+326 SSFNAAQEEIH
-337 TQMPDD
+337 TRMPDD

-355 AMRSAW
+355 AMRKEW

-374 KTKASELEENFR
+374 KTKASEQEKKFR
-386 TLKEAQVVVINATKD
+386 TLKEEQVLAINAIKD
-401 EYLAKHVD
+401 KYLANYDD
-409 AEAKKAAADQLLSAL
+409 AQAKKAAADQLLADL
-424 EDGFQ
+424 K
-429 SLGDDFQY
+429 DDFQY
-437 LEKSDDVNQKYA
+437 LEESDDVNQKYA

-456 TAINALKDKVAKDY
+456 TAINALRDKVEKDY

-529 KAAVAKMKPAD
+529 KAAVAKMKPAA
-540 EKDTYDV
+540 EGDTYDM

-567 AVEKSYQEKMLTE
+567 AVEKGYQEKTLTE

-596 IGKYQDDATAAL
+596 VVKYQDDATAAMA
-608 DRYDVV
+608 RYDVV
-614 STAIKDYEA
+614 NTAIKDYKD
-623 ALTTLRGTVGPKTL
+623 ALATLRATVGTKTL

-693 LTDAQALNAAF
+693 LTDAQALNDAF

-729 VVDAIKADIDKYK
+729 VVDAIKADIDEYK

-762 DELLQDLNDIEAS
+762 DELLQDLNEIEANA
-775 TNTQKAKI
+775 NTQKAKI
-783 QAVAATKDD
+783 QAVAATEDD

-818 LSALLGRV
+818 LSELLTRV
-826 DEQKAHVNAE
+826 NAQKAHVNAE
-836 NQAYTDFIGNQY
+836 KQAYTDFIGNQY

-856 LVSRTLTEAKKAFVI
+856 LVSRTLTEAKNAFVI

-914 GHVVKGITSRLSDLQ
+914 GHVVKGITSRLNDLQ
-929 LEANALKAMATDS
+929 LEANALKALAIDS
-942 TANYNAYQKLKENFD
+942 TANYDAYQKLKDNFV
-957 GQKIDIWNYTYG
+957 GQRIDIWNYSSWG
-969 SGYYAREDYS
+969 RDYTT
-979 THYGFVSAFDAVRT
+979 THYGFANAFDAVRT
-993 RINQKTDGT
+993 RINQKTNGT
-1002 NADYYR
+1002 NAAYYLS
-1008 GLLAYPDGVHFK
+1008 LLAYPDGVHFK
-1020 EREAI
+1020 ER
-1025 KQAIEDAYKAGK
+1025 QAIEQAIEAAYKAGK
-1037 AWTGTLKYNSYTYK
+1037 AWTGSFKYNYNTYK
-1051 YEPVLNT
+1051 NEPELNT
-1058 EIVRRMTD
+1058 GIARRMTD

-1078 YNDKTNYY
+1078 YNDYTNNS

-1092 NKCQTLWD
+1092 NKCQALWD

-1109 DLRPETLKPYLSQLG
+1109 DLRPETLKPYLSKLG

-1132 QKALVVK
+1132 QKTLVEK
-1139 YYAEGLTTTNNSDVS
+1139 YYAEGLTTTNHKTVS
-1154 KAYRRIETELGG
+1154 EAYRSIKLKLDE

-1171 EGNSEYNAAIAGD
+1171 EGNSEYNGAIAGD

-1190 TFCEKVQETENK
+1190 TFCAKVQETEDK

-1241 ALIKNLK
+1241 VLIKDLK
-1248 DDAAATYAETTSP
+1248 DEAAATYANTTSP
-1261 ALWDIAEANAK
+1261 ALWDIEEANAK
-1272 KAQEYTD
+1272 KAQKYTD

-1292 NTAVRAKLEEM
+1292 NTAVRVKLEEM

-1320 SYDKN
+1320 GFDKN

-1429 FKSYK
+1429 LKSYK

-1460 ADLQRYIDAF
+1460 ADLQRYINAF

-1509 KAAQEYYGAFNVA
+1509 KTAQEYYGAFNVA

-1546 QNASQEMSKRIYGL
+1546 QNASQEMSKRVYGL
-1560 TIGEDKQWY
+1560 IIGEDKQWY

-1581 IYNAANQAEVDAIK
+1581 IYNAANQAEVDVIK

-1604 KREALDNLTGTAADE
+1604 KCEALDNLTGTAADE

-1643 ENATLAEAKKDA
+1643 ENATPAEAKKDA

-1693 AESGYSAVNITYD
+1693 AESSYSNVNITYD

-1719 LDACRE
+1719 LDACRN

-1780 ENLQNA
+1780 KDLQDA

-1807 STVLEESSYKQVGN
+1807 STVLEESSWKQVGN
-1821 EVFVLERG
+1821 EVFVFERG

-1851 SGVLEQAA
+1851 SGVLDQAA

-1880 DGCLYDAYAKLAV
+1880 DGSLKDAYAKLETV
-1893 AEVFG
+1893 EVLG
-1898 AWYETTQVYQ
+1898 AWYETKQVYQ
-1908 SNVWG
+1908 FNVL
-1913 ARSAM
+1913 SALYDM
-1918 ENSFDKSGTKIYD
+1918 EKSFYKSGTKIYD

-1940 DNLKLACRNFDNYLT
+1940 DNLKLAQQNFDNYLAFG
-1955 SENGR
+1955 EMGQ

-1974 WLNPDGSVAVVKP
+1974 WLNPDGSVAAVKP

-2042 VLNALLDP
+2042 VLNALLDS

-2100 SENFTVSA
+2100 SENLTVSA

-2130 QMDIVLPAGMTVVGE
+2130 QMDIILPAGMTVVGE

-2159 DINGVHRVVISTI
+2159 DIDGVHRVVISTI
-2172 ENNSFPNGSAI
+2172 ENNCFTNGSAI

-2195 VALDNVI
+2195 VALDKVI
-2202 FAEANGRETTITGND
+2202 FAEANGRETYITGSD
-2217 ATGINGMETEGSLK
+2217 ATGINGMEAEGSLK

>member
-64 YMLQRATFTDNAKI
+64 YMLQRVTFTDNAKI
-78 VAVYKGKEYAPGVAF
+78 VAVYKGKEYAPEVAF
-93 TIDSDAPAK
+93 TIEGDASAK
-102 VKVKVRAVTPGEFK
+102 VRVKVRAVTPGEFK

-200 ELRALT
+200 ELRALA

-235 AEYQFRSFSS
+235 AEWQFRSFSS

-374 KTKASELEENFR
+374 KTKASEQEENFR
-386 TLKEAQVVVINATKD
+386 TLKEAQVLEINATKD
-401 EYLAKHVD
+401 EYLAKHAD
-409 AEAKKAAADQLLSAL
+409 AEAKKKAADQLLADL
-424 EDGFQ
+424 ED
-429 SLGDDFQY
+429 DFLY
-437 LEKSDDVNQKYA
+437 LEKSEDVNLKYA

-529 KAAVAKMKPAD
+529 KAAVAKMKPAA
-540 EKDTYDV
+540 EGDTYDM
-547 AAHFQKTAAGLQKTI
+547 AAHFQETAAGLQKTI

-567 AVEKSYQEKMLTE
+567 AVEKGYQEKTLTE

-596 IGKYQDDATAAL
+596 VVKYQDDATAAMA
-608 DRYDVV
+608 RYDVV
-614 STAIKDYEA
+614 NTAIKEYED
-623 ALTTLRGTVGPKTL
+623 ALTTLRATVGPKTL

-651 GERIT
+651 GERIS
-656 KLQTEIDRVAGN
+656 KLQTEIDRVKGN

-678 DLLAALLAVQLKETI
+678 EHLSALLAVQLKETI
-693 LTDAQALNAAF
+693 LTDAQALNDAF

-742 GVPYEYYNVTW
+742 GVPYTYYDVTW

-762 DELLQDLNDIEAS
+762 DELLQDLNDIEAN

-783 QAVAATKDD
+783 QAVAATEDD

-818 LSALLGRV
+818 LSELLTRV
-826 DEQKAHVNAE
+826 NAQKAHVNAE
-836 NQAYTDFIGNQY
+836 KQAYTDFLGNQY
-848 YYYPKGAE
+848 YYYPTGAE
-856 LVSRTLTEAKKAFVI
+856 LVSRTLTEAKNAFVI

-883 TTKLEAL
+883 TTKLDAL

-914 GHVVKGITSRLSDLQ
+914 GHVVKGITSRLYDLQ
-929 LEANALKAMATDS
+929 LEANALKKLATDS
-942 TANYNAYQKLKENFD
+942 TANYDAYQELKRNIAE
-957 GQKIDIWNYTYG
+957 QEIKIWYG
-969 SGYYAREDYS
+969 YSYWGGDYLDYR
-979 THYGFVSAFDAVRT
+979 HGFADAFDAVRMYVN
-993 RINQKTDGT
+993 RFTDGT
-1002 NADYYR
+1002 NAAYYL
-1008 GLLAYPDGVHFK
+1008 GLIANPDGVHYK
-1020 EREAI
+1020 ECKNIE
-1025 KQAIEDAYKAGK
+1025 QAIEDAYKAGK

-1058 EIVRRMTD
+1058 GIVSRMTD

-1071 KMLPKQA
+1071 KMIPKQA
-1078 YNDKTNYY
+1078 NDDHANYY
-1086 TQVDEG
+1086 TQVDEL
-1092 NKCQTLWD
+1092 NKRQALWD

-1132 QKALVVK
+1132 QKALVEK
-1139 YYAEGLTTTNNSDVS
+1139 YYAEGLTTTNNVTVS
-1154 KAYRRIETELGG
+1154 EAYRDIKIKLDG

-1171 EGNSEYNAAIAGD
+1171 EGNSEYNAVIAGD

-1190 TFCEKVQETENK
+1190 TFCAKVQETENK

-1248 DDAAATYAETTSP
+1248 DDAAATYAKTTSP
-1261 ALWDIAEANAK
+1261 ALWDIDEANAA
-1272 KAQEYTD
+1272 KAMEYTA
-1279 QIEAYKKELDLAV
+1279 QIEAYKKDLDLAV

-1348 SQLLVSNLDNDWN
+1348 SQLLVSNLDADWN
-1361 FFGMVPNLLVADL
+1361 IFGMVPNLLVADL
-1374 EQAAQN
+1374 EQAAKD

-1429 FKSYK
+1429 LKAYK
-1434 DCVAKYLTPATELAA
+1434 DRVAKYLTPATELAA

-1460 ADLQRYIDAF
+1460 ADLQRYINAF

-1494 FDQLTIDYNTVTERI
+1494 FDQLTIDYNIVTERI
-1509 KAAQEYYGAFNVA
+1509 KAAQDYYGAFNVA
-1522 SSRIEANIASA
+1522 SSRIEANIAST
-1533 FNQVKRWQ
+1533 FEQVKRWQ

-1546 QNASQEMSKRIYGL
+1546 QNASQEMSKRVYGL

-1643 ENATLAEAKKDA
+1643 ENATPAEAKKDA

-1682 VANSLEMLVSQ
+1682 VASSLEMLVSQ
-1693 AESGYSAVNITYD
+1693 AESGYSDVNITYD
-1706 GVYTPVKVEYKSA
+1706 KVYTPVKVEYKSA
-1719 LDACRE
+1719 LDACRN

-1746 KVIHLLNVLIDRMG
+1746 KVIHILNVLIDRMG
-1760 ATRMDIIEANKPYVA
+1760 ATRTDIMEANKPYVA

-1780 ENLQNA
+1780 KDLQNA

-1801 ASYQHS
+1801 ASYQHVS
-1807 STVLEESSYKQVGN
+1807 
-1821 EVFVLERG
+1821 EVREYSDWQGLGEMFYFEGG

-1851 SGVLEQAA
+1851 SDVLEQAA

-1880 DGCLYDAYAKLAV
+1880 DGCLYDAYAKLATV
-1893 AEVFG
+1893 EAFG
-1898 AWYETTQVYQ
+1898 AWKETQSVYQ
-1908 SNVWG
+1908 SKVNT
-1913 ARSAM
+1913 ARYDM
-1918 ENSFDKSGTKIYD
+1918 ENSFNKSGTNIYD
-1931 EDGALREQF
+1931 EDNSLWEQF
-1940 DNLKLACRNFDNYLT
+1940 NNLERACQRFDSYLNFADIY
-1955 SENGR
+1955 R
-1960 IDLILPTKDINGNA
+1960 ILPTKDINGNA
-1974 WLNPDGSVAVVKP
+1974 WLNPDGTEAWQKE
-1987 INYPKDEEYGVKLVA
+1987 INYSKDEEYGVKLVA
-2002 ATSESLVESMN
+2002 ATSQSLVESMN
-2013 ALRTSIEEN
+2013 ALRASVEEN
-2022 TYVLGDVTEDGV
+2022 TYVLGDVTEDGI

-2100 SENFTVSA
+2100 SENLTVSA

-2130 QMDIVLPAGMTVVGE
+2130 QMDIILPAGMTVVGE

-2159 DINGVHRVVISTI
+2159 DIDGVHRVVISTI
-2172 ENNSFPNGSAI
+2172 ENNSFTNGSAI

-2195 VALDNVI
+2195 VALDKVI
-2202 FAEANGRETTITGND
+2202 FAEANGRETTITGSD
-2217 ATGINGMETEGSLK
+2217 ATGISGMEAEGSLK

>member
-64 YMLQRATFTDNAKI
+64 YMLQPATFTDNAKT

-93 TIDSDAPAK
+93 TIDGAAPAK

-116 FSGVKFTLIFD
+116 FSGVKFTLLFD

-134 LGAQL
+134 LSAQL
-139 GEIVSGTSDYFRR
+139 GEIVSGTSEYFRT
-152 TDAWTKGKD
+152 TDAWKKGND
-161 GKPSLEMQ
+161 EKPSLEMQ

-190 NHLWQGKNSP
+190 NHLWQGEKSP

-206 DGIAALAK
+206 DGIGALAD
-214 VVEKANDNENAY
+214 VVEKANVNENSYKSALDAY
-226 FSAQNAYEA
+226 TDAKR
-235 AEYQFRSFSS
+235 QFDGFYW
-245 TWYTVAEEIR
+245 TWYYTDKAMKE
-255 ATYQADY
+255 TYQADY
-262 NKIQQSINDFK
+262 DKIKKDIEDFGT
-273 ALARE
+273 LAKQ
-278 KYDAGEAK
+278 KYDAGAAK

-298 RMLNELEAN
+298 RQFNTLKAN
-307 IGVSDAAWINIY
+307 IGTSGNAWLNISY
-319 AVYQDGL
+319 TYQDGL
-326 RVFNAAQEEIH
+326 RSFNAAQEEIH

-343 GNYADWNEEALN
+343 GYYADWNAEALD
-355 AMRSAW
+355 AMREEW

-374 KTKASELEENFR
+374 KTKASEQEEYFR
-386 TLKEAQVVVINATKD
+386 TLTEAQVADINATKD
-401 EYLAKHVD
+401 KYLAKHAD
-409 AEAKKAAADQLLSAL
+409 AEAKKRAADQLLAAL
-424 EDGFQ
+424 E
-429 SLGDDFQY
+429 DDFQY

-456 TAINALKDKVAKDY
+456 TAINALKDKVDKDY
-470 KAPHNIRTASYDAD
+470 KAPHNIRTASYAAD
-484 RDAIQAKISSLRSDA
+484 RDAIQAKINSLRSDA

-529 KAAVAKMKPAD
+529 KAAVAKMKPAA

-567 AVEKSYQEKMLTE
+567 AVEKSYQEKTLTE

-596 IGKYQDDATAAL
+596 VVKYQNDATAAL
-608 DRYDVV
+608 DRYNVV
-614 STAIKDYEA
+614 NTAIKDYKA
-623 ALTTLRGTVGPKTL
+623 ALATLCVTVGPKTL

-651 GERIT
+651 GERIA

-678 DLLAALLAVQLKETI
+678 EHLAALLAVQLKETI

-704 ANDKVNSDKT
+704 AKDKVNSDKT
-714 AKIEAAKAMYDAASK
+714 AKIEAAKAMYDAASEI
-729 VVDAIKADIDKYK
+729 VDAIKADIDKYK

-818 LSALLGRV
+818 LSELLTRV
-826 DEQKAHVNAE
+826 NAQKDHVNAE
-836 NQAYTDFIGNQY
+836 KQAYTDFLGNQSY
-848 YYYPKGAE
+848 YYATGAE
-856 LVSRTLTEAKKAFVI
+856 LVSRTLTEAKNAFVI

-890 KAEAATARAKEI
+890 KAEAATARANEI

-914 GHVVKGITSRLSDLQ
+914 GHVVKGITSRLNDLK
-929 LEANALKAMATDS
+929 LEAEALKEMATDS

-957 GQKIDIWNYTYG
+957 GQRIDIWNYSSWG
-969 SGYYAREDYS
+969 RDYTT
-979 THYGFVSAFDAVRT
+979 THYGFANAFDAVRT
-993 RINQKTDGT
+993 RIGQKTSGT
-1002 NADYYR
+1002 NKAYYR
-1008 GLLAYPDGVHFK
+1008 GLLFYPDGVYFK

-1037 AWTGTLKYNSYTYK
+1037 AWTTEYSYGSNK
-1051 YEPVLNT
+1051 LVPNK

-1078 YNDKTNYY
+1078 YNDYTNNS

-1092 NKCQTLWD
+1092 NKCQALWD

-1109 DLRPETLKPYLSQLG
+1109 DLRPETLKPYLSKLG

-1132 QKALVVK
+1132 QKALVEK

-1154 KAYRRIETELGG
+1154 DAYRLIKFDLDG

-1171 EGNSEYNAAIAGD
+1171 EGNSEYNAVIAGD

-1190 TFCEKVQETENK
+1190 TFCAKVQETEDK

-1248 DDAAATYAETTSP
+1248 DDAAATYAKTTSP
-1261 ALWDIAEANAK
+1261 ALWDIDEANAA
-1272 KAQEYTD
+1272 KAMEYTA
-1279 QIEAYKKELDLAV
+1279 QIEAYKKDLDLAV
-1292 NTAVRAKLEEM
+1292 NTAVRAKLEEK

-1320 SYDKN
+1320 GFDKN

-1348 SQLLVSNLDNDWN
+1348 SQLLVSNLDDDWS

-1429 FKSYK
+1429 LKAYK
-1434 DCVAKYLTPATELAA
+1434 DRVADYLTPATELAA

-1509 KAAQEYYGAFNVA
+1509 KAAQDYYGAFNVA

-1569 DCHSIKILSIDG
+1569 DFHSIKILSIDG
-1581 IYNAANQAEVDAIK
+1581 IYNAANRAEVDAIK

-1643 ENATLAEAKKDA
+1643 KNATPAEAKKDT

-1682 VANSLEMLVSQ
+1682 VASSLEMLVSQ
-1693 AESGYSAVNITYD
+1693 AESSYSDVNNTYE

-1719 LDACRE
+1719 LDACRN

-1760 ATRMDIIEANKPYVA
+1760 ATRTDIIEANKPYVA

-1780 ENLQNA
+1780 KDLQNA

-1801 ASYQHS
+1801 ASYQHAS
-1807 STVLEESSYKQVGN
+1807 
-1821 EVFVLERG
+1821 EVRELSEWQGLGEMFYFEGG

-1851 SGVLEQAA
+1851 SDVLEQAA

-1880 DGCLYDAYAKLAV
+1880 DGCLDEAYAKLAV
-1893 AEVFG
+1893 VEAFG
-1898 AWYETTQVYQ
+1898 AWKETQSVYQ
-1908 SNVWG
+1908 SKVYT
-1913 ARSAM
+1913 ARYDM
-1918 ENSFDKSGTKIYD
+1918 ENSFNKSGTNIYD

-1940 DNLKLACRNFDNYLT
+1940 DNLKLACQNFDNYL
-1955 SENGR
+1955 NFVDIYR
-1960 IDLILPTKDINGNA
+1960 ILPTKDINGNA
-1974 WLNPDGSVAVVKP
+1974 WLNPDGSEAWQKE
-1987 INYPKDEEYGVKLVA
+1987 INYSKDEEYGVKLVA
-2002 ATSESLVESMN
+2002 ATSQSLVDSMN
-2013 ALRTSIEEN
+2013 ALRASVEEN

-2100 SENFTVSA
+2100 SENLTVSA

-2130 QMDIVLPAGMTVVGE
+2130 QMDIILPAGMTVVGE

-2159 DINGVHRVVISTI
+2159 DIDGVHRVVISTI
-2172 ENNSFPNGSAI
+2172 ENNSFTNGSAI

-2195 VALDNVI
+2195 VALDKVI
-2202 FAEANGRETTITGND
+2202 FAEANGRETYITGSD
-2217 ATGINGMETEGSLK
+2217 ATGINGMEAEGSLK

>member
-64 YMLQRATFTDNAKI
+64 YMLQPATFTDNAKI

-93 TIDSDAPAK
+93 TIDGDAPAK

-116 FSGVKFTLIFD
+116 FSGVKFTLVFK
-127 FAAPVKE
+127 FENLLKE
-134 LGAQL
+134 LDAQL
-139 GEIVSGTSDYFRR
+139 GEIVSGTSKYFRN
-152 TDAWTKGKD
+152 TDAWKKGED

-169 VADYASQ
+169 VSDYASQ
-176 LDIIEKGDYEVYVK
+176 IAIIQNGDYEVYVK
-190 NHLWQGKNSP
+190 NHLWQGEDSP
-200 ELRALT
+200 ELHALA

-226 FSAQNAYEA
+226 LRARNTYEA
-235 AEYQFRSFSS
+235 AEYRLRNFDS
-245 TWYTVAEEIR
+245 WYGADEEIQ

-262 NKIQQSINDFK
+262 DKLQSYINDFK
-273 ALARE
+273 ALALQ
-278 KYDAGEAK
+278 KYNAGDAK
-286 ELKTAE
+286 ELKTDE
-292 FTENFN
+292 FAENFDS
-298 RMLNELEAN
+298 MLNKLKFN
-307 IGVSDAAWINIY
+307 IGASNDAWRNIN

-337 TQMPDD
+337 IQMPDD
-343 GNYADWNEEALN
+343 GYYADWNAEALN
-355 AMRSAW
+355 AMRLAW
-361 KKVSDLYKTIDAD
+361 KEVSDLYKTIDAD
-374 KTKASELEENFR
+374 KTKASEQEENFR
-386 TLKEAQVVVINATKD
+386 TQKEAQVDSINATKD
-401 EYLAKHVD
+401 EYLAMHAD
-409 AEAKKAAADQLLSAL
+409 AEAKKRAADQLLADL
-424 EDGFQ
+424 E
-429 SLGDDFQY
+429 DDFQY
-437 LEKSDDVNQKYA
+437 LEKSEDVNLKYA

-456 TAINALKDKVAKDY
+456 TAINVLKDKVTTDY

-529 KAAVAKMKPAD
+529 KAAVAKMKPAAKD
-540 EKDTYDV
+540 DTYDV

-567 AVEKSYQEKMLTE
+567 AVEKGYQEKTLTE

-589 IDAAAMA
+589 IDTAAMA
-596 IGKYQDDATAAL
+596 VVKYQDDATDAL
-608 DRYDVV
+608 ARYDVV
-614 STAIKDYEA
+614 NTAIKDYED
-623 ALTTLRGTVGPKTL
+623 ALATLCETVGPKTL

-651 GERIT
+651 GERIA
-656 KLQTEIDRVAGN
+656 KLQTEIDRVADN

-742 GVPYEYYNVTW
+742 GVPYTYYDVTW
-753 TEDNLGLKY
+753 TEDNLGQKY
-762 DELLQDLNDIEAS
+762 DELLQDLNDIEAN

-783 QAVAATKDD
+783 QAVAATEND

-818 LSALLGRV
+818 LSELLGRV
-826 DEQKAHVNAE
+826 NEQKAHVNAE
-836 NQAYTDFIGNQY
+836 TQAYTDFIGNQY

-856 LVSRTLTEAKKAFVI
+856 LVSRTLTEAKNAFVI

-902 LQESCK
+902 LQESCR

-914 GHVVKGITSRLSDLQ
+914 GHVVKGITSRLNDLQ
-929 LEANALKAMATDS
+929 LEANALKKMATDS

-957 GQKIDIWNYTYG
+957 GQRIDIWNYTYG
-969 SGYYAREDYS
+969 SGYYARDTYS

-993 RINQKTDGT
+993 RINQKTNGT
-1002 NADYYR
+1002 NAAYYL
-1008 GLLAYPDGVHFK
+1008 GLLAYTDGVHFK

-1037 AWTGTLKYNSYTYK
+1037 AWTGSLEYSYNSYK

-1058 EIVRRMTD
+1058 GIVRRMTD

-1078 YNDKTNYY
+1078 YNDCTNYS

-1092 NKCQTLWD
+1092 NQKQELWD

-1109 DLRPETLKPYLSQLG
+1109 DLRPETLKPYLSKLG
-1124 DLLKRIKE
+1124 GLLKRIKE
-1132 QKALVVK
+1132 QKALVEK

-1154 KAYRRIETELGG
+1154 EAYRLIKIELDG

-1184 NLTRYN
+1184 NLKRYN
-1190 TFCEKVQETENK
+1190 TFCVKVQETENK

-1248 DDAAATYAETTSP
+1248 DKAADTYAETTSP
-1261 ALWDIAEANAK
+1261 VLWDIEEANAK

-1348 SQLLVSNLDNDWN
+1348 SQLLVSNLDGDWS

-1429 FKSYK
+1429 LKSYK
-1434 DCVAKYLTPATELAA
+1434 DRVAKYLTPATELAA

-1460 ADLQRYIDAF
+1460 ADLQRYINAF

-1509 KAAQEYYGAFNVA
+1509 KAAQDYYGAFNVA

-1569 DCHSIKILSIDG
+1569 DCHSIKILSING
-1581 IYNAANQAEVDAIK
+1581 IYNAANLAEVDAIK

-1643 ENATLAEAKKDA
+1643 ENATPAEAKKDA

-1682 VANSLEMLVSQ
+1682 VASSLEMLVSQ

-1801 ASYQHS
+1801 ASYQHA
-1807 STVLEESSYKQVGN
+1807 STVLEMSSWQQVGN
-1821 EVFVLERG
+1821 EVFEFEGG

-1851 SGVLEQAA
+1851 SDVLEQAA

-1880 DGCLYDAYAKLAV
+1880 DGSLYEAYAKLAM

-1898 AWYETTQVYQ
+1898 AWNETKQVYQ
-1908 SNVWG
+1908 GNVWG

-1918 ENSFDKSGTKIYD
+1918 ENSFYKSGTNIYD

-1940 DNLKLACRNFDNYLT
+1940 DNLKLACQNFDNYL
-1955 SENGR
+1955 NFVDIYR
-1960 IDLILPTKDINGNA
+1960 ILPTKDINGNA
-1974 WLNPDGSVAVVKP
+1974 WLNPDGSEAWQKE
-1987 INYPKDEEYGVKLVA
+1987 INYSKDEEYGVKLVA

-2050 ETLEGGKVFAAA
+2050 ETLDGGKVFAAA

-2100 SENFTVSA
+2100 SENLTVSA

-2130 QMDIVLPAGMTVVGE
+2130 QMDIILPAGMTVVGE

-2159 DINGVHRVVISTI
+2159 DIDGVHRVVISTI
-2172 ENNSFPNGSAI
+2172 ENNSFTNGSAI

-2195 VALDNVI
+2195 VALDKVI
-2202 FAEANGRETTITGND
+2202 FAEANGRETTITGSD
-2217 ATGINGMETEGSLK
+2217 ATGISGMEAEGSLK

>member
-14 GAPVA
+14 GSPVA

-57 KELAPGK
+57 KELAPGEYK
-64 YMLQRATFTDNAKI
+64 LQPATFTDNAKI

-93 TIDSDAPAK
+93 TIDGDAPAK
-102 VKVKVRAVTPGEFK
+102 VRVKVRAVTPGEFK

-127 FAAPVKE
+127 FAASVKE

-139 GEIVSGTSDYFRR
+139 GEIVSGTSEYFRT
-152 TDAWTKGKD
+152 TDAWKKGKD

-169 VADYASQ
+169 LADYASQ
-176 LDIIEKGDYEVYVK
+176 LDIIEKGDYDVYVK

-200 ELRALT
+200 ELLALT
-206 DGIAALAK
+206 NGIVALAD
-214 VVEKANDNENAY
+214 VVEKANVNENSYKSAWDAY
-226 FSAQNAYEA
+226 TDAKR
-235 AEYQFRSFSS
+235 QFDGFYW
-245 TWYTVAEEIR
+245 TWYYTDKAMKE
-255 ATYQADY
+255 TYQADY
-262 NKIQQSINDFK
+262 DKIKKDIEDFGT
-273 ALARE
+273 LAKQ
-278 KYDAGEAK
+278 KYDAGAAN

-292 FTENFN
+292 FTENFSWQFN
-298 RMLNELEAN
+298 TLKDN
-307 IGVSDAAWINIY
+307 IGTSGNAWLNIS
-319 AVYQDGL
+319 ATYQDGL
-326 RVFNAAQEEIH
+326 SSFNAAQEKIH

-343 GNYADWNEEALN
+343 GNYADWNAEALN

-361 KKVSDLYKTIDAD
+361 KEVSDLYKTIDAD
-374 KTKASELEENFR
+374 KTKAPKEEENFR
-386 TLKEAQVVVINATKD
+386 TLKEAQVKVINDTKD
-401 EYLAKHVD
+401 KYLANYAD
-409 AEAKKAAADQLLSAL
+409 AETKKAAADQLLADL
-424 EDGFQ
+424 E
-429 SLGDDFQY
+429 DDFQY
-437 LEKSDDVNQKYA
+437 LEKSEDVNLKYA

-456 TAINALKDKVAKDY
+456 IAINALKDKVGTDY
-470 KAPHNIRTASYDAD
+470 KAPHNIRTANYDAD

-529 KAAVAKMKPAD
+529 KTAVAKMKPAA
-540 EKDTYDV
+540 KGDTYDM
-547 AAHFQKTAAGLQKTI
+547 AAHFQKTAADLQKTI
-562 DEIKA
+562 DQIKS
-567 AVEKSYQEKMLTE
+567 AVEKGYQEKMLTE

-596 IGKYQDDATAAL
+596 VVKYQDDATAAL

-623 ALTTLRGTVGPKTL
+623 ALTTLRETVGPKTL

-656 KLQTEIDRVAGN
+656 KLQTEIDRVADN
-668 FSAAKEKLDA
+668 FSDAKKKLDA

-693 LTDAQALNAAF
+693 LTDAQALNDAF

-729 VVDAIKADIDKYK
+729 VVDAIKADIDEYK

-818 LSALLGRV
+818 LSELLSRV
-826 DEQKAHVNAE
+826 NEQKAHVNAE
-836 NQAYTDFIGNQY
+836 KQAYTNFIGNQSY
-848 YYYPKGAE
+848 YYATGAE
-856 LVSRTLTEAKKAFVI
+856 LVSRTLTEAKNAFVI

-890 KAEAATARAKEI
+890 KAEAATARANEI

-914 GHVVKGITSRLSDLQ
+914 GHVVKGITSRLNDLQ
-929 LEANALKAMATDS
+929 REAEALKEMATDS
-942 TANYNAYQKLKENFD
+942 TANYNAYQELKRNIAEQGIMIWCGYDYWGRDYMEYLD
-957 GQKIDIWNYTYG
+957 GFAN
-969 SGYYAREDYS
+969 
-979 THYGFVSAFDAVRT
+979 AFDAARKYV
-993 RINQKTDGT
+993 NQFTDRT
-1002 NADYYR
+1002 NAAYYL
-1008 GLLAYPDGVHFK
+1008 GLIANPDGVHYK
-1020 EREAI
+1020 ECKSIE
-1025 KQAIEDAYKAGK
+1025 QAIEDAYKAGK
-1037 AWTGTLKYNSYTYK
+1037 AWTGDLKYNSYTYK
-1051 YEPVLNT
+1051 FEPVLNT
-1058 EIVRRMTD
+1058 GIVRRMTD

-1071 KMLPKQA
+1071 QMLPKQA
-1078 YNDKTNYY
+1078 YNDHTNYK
-1086 TQVDEG
+1086 TQVDEL
-1092 NKCQTLWD
+1092 NKRQALWD

-1132 QKALVVK
+1132 QKALVEK
-1139 YYAEGLTTTNNSDVS
+1139 YYAEGLTTTNNSMVI
-1154 KAYRRIETELGG
+1154 KAYRSIKLELDG

-1171 EGNSEYNAAIAGD
+1171 EGNSDYNAVIAGD

-1190 TFCEKVQETENK
+1190 TFCEKVQETEDK

-1248 DDAAATYAETTSP
+1248 DDAADTYAKTTSP
-1261 ALWDIAEANAK
+1261 VLWDIAEANAK

-1320 SYDKN
+1320 GFDKN

-1336 FYDRVSADDYKK
+1336 FYERVSADDYKK
-1348 SQLLVSNLDNDWN
+1348 SQLLVSNLDADWS

-1374 EQAAQN
+1374 EQAAQD

-1429 FKSYK
+1429 LKAYK
-1434 DCVAKYLTPATELAA
+1434 DRVAKYLTPATELAA

-1479 SAKAKADAYDANIKN
+1479 SAKATADAYDANIKN

-1509 KAAQEYYGAFNVA
+1509 KAAQDYYGAFNVA
-1522 SSRIEANIASA
+1522 SSRIEANIAST
-1533 FNQVKRWQ
+1533 FDQVKRWQ

-1546 QNASQEMSKRIYGL
+1546 QNASQEMSKRVYGL
-1560 TIGEDKQWY
+1560 IIGEDKQWY

-1630 LAKELDDLLKEFD
+1630 LAKELDDLLKEFV
-1643 ENATLAEAKKDA
+1643 ENATPAEAKKDA

-1693 AESGYSAVNITYD
+1693 AESSYSDVNITYN

-1719 LDACRE
+1719 LDACRN

-1746 KVIHLLNVLIDRMG
+1746 KVIHLLKVLIDRMG

-1780 ENLQNA
+1780 EDLQNA

-1807 STVLEESSYKQVGN
+1807 SEFPETSSWQGLGDDMFYFESA
-1821 EVFVLERG
+1821 

-1843 ASEKAEEV
+1843 ASEKAEVV

-1880 DGCLYDAYAKLAV
+1880 DGCLYDAHAKLATIE
-1893 AEVFG
+1893 AFG
-1898 AWYETTQVYQ
+1898 AWNETKWEYGRKVYIAL
-1908 SNVWG
+1908 N
-1913 ARSAM
+1913 AM
-1918 ENSFDKSGTKIYD
+1918 KKSFNKSGTNLFD
-1931 EDGALREQF
+1931 EDGALLEQF
-1940 DNLKLACRNFDNYLT
+1940 NNLERACQNFNSYLDFVDIY
-1955 SENGR
+1955 R
-1960 IDLILPTKDINGNA
+1960 ILPTMDINGNA
-1974 WLNPDGSVAVVKP
+1974 WLNPDGSEAWQKE
-1987 INYPKDEEYGVKLVA
+1987 INYSKDEEYGVKLVA
-2002 ATSESLVESMN
+2002 ATSQSLVESMN
-2013 ALRTSIEEN
+2013 ALRASVEEN

-2100 SENFTVSA
+2100 SENLTVSA

-2130 QMDIVLPAGMTVVGE
+2130 QMDIILPAGMTVVGE

-2159 DINGVHRVVISTI
+2159 DIDGVHRVVISTI
-2172 ENNSFPNGSAI
+2172 ENNCFTNGSAI

-2195 VALDNVI
+2195 VALDKVI
-2202 FAEANGRETTITGND
+2202 FAEANGRETTITGSD
-2217 ATGINGMETEGSLK
+2217 ATGISGMEAEGSLK

>member
-57 KELAPGK
+57 KELAPGT

-116 FSGVKFTLIFD
+116 FSGVKFTLLFD

-134 LGAQL
+134 LSAQL
-139 GEIVSGTSDYFRR
+139 GEIVSGTSEYFRT
-152 TDAWTKGKD
+152 TDAWKKGND
-161 GKPSLEMQ
+161 EKPSLEMQ

-190 NHLWQGKNSP
+190 NHLWQGENSP
-200 ELRALT
+200 ELLALT
-206 DGIAALAK
+206 NGIGALAK
-214 VVEKANDNENAY
+214 VVENANNNENSYKSAWDAY
-226 FSAQNAYEA
+226 TDAKR
-235 AEYQFRSFSS
+235 QFDGFYW
-245 TWYTVAEEIR
+245 TWYYTDKAMKE
-255 ATYQADY
+255 TYQADY
-262 NKIQQSINDFK
+262 DKIKKDIEDFGT
-273 ALARE
+273 LAKQ
-278 KYDAGEAK
+278 KYNAGAAN
-286 ELKTAE
+286 ELKTDE

-298 RMLNELEAN
+298 RQFNTLKAN
-307 IGVSDAAWINIY
+307 IGTSGNAWLNIS
-319 AVYQDGL
+319 ATYQDGL
-326 RVFNAAQEEIH
+326 SSFNAAQEEIH

-355 AMRSAW
+355 AMRKEW

-374 KTKASELEENFR
+374 KTKASEQEKKFR
-386 TLKEAQVVVINATKD
+386 TLKEGQVLKINAIKD
-401 EYLAKHVD
+401 KYLAMYAD
-409 AEAKKAAADQLLSAL
+409 AQAKKAAADQLLADL
-424 EDGFQ
+424 K
-429 SLGDDFQY
+429 DDFQY
-437 LEKSDDVNQKYA
+437 LEESEDVNLKYA
-449 NRVKEIR
+449 NRIKEIR

-529 KAAVAKMKPAD
+529 TAAVAKMKPAA
-540 EKDTYDV
+540 EGDTYDM
-547 AAHFQKTAAGLQKTI
+547 AAHFQKTAADLQKTI

-567 AVEKSYQEKMLTE
+567 AVEKGYQEKTLTE
-580 TVRGDFQSQ
+580 TVCGDFQSQ

-596 IGKYQDDATAAL
+596 VVKYQDDATAAMA
-608 DRYDVV
+608 RYDVV
-614 STAIKDYEA
+614 NTAIKDYKD
-623 ALTTLRGTVGPKTL
+623 ALATLRATVGTKTL

-656 KLQTEIDRVAGN
+656 KLQTEIDRVAGD
-668 FSAAKEKLDA
+668 FSAAKKKLDA
-678 DLLAALLAVQLKETI
+678 DLLAALLTVKLKETI
-693 LTDAQALNAAF
+693 LTDAQALNDAF

-729 VVDAIKADIDKYK
+729 VVDAIKADIDEYK

-762 DELLQDLNDIEAS
+762 DELLQDLNEIEANA
-775 TNTQKAKI
+775 NTQKAKI
-783 QAVAATKDD
+783 QAVAATEDD

-818 LSALLGRV
+818 LSELLTRV
-826 DEQKAHVNAE
+826 NAQKAHVNAE
-836 NQAYTDFIGNQY
+836 KQAYTDFIGNQY

-856 LVSRTLTEAKKAFVI
+856 LVSRTLTEAKNAFKI

-876 DPQIQAT
+876 APQIQAT
-883 TTKLEAL
+883 TNKLEAL

-914 GHVVKGITSRLSDLQ
+914 GHVVKGITSRLNDLQ
-929 LEANALKAMATDS
+929 LEANALKALAIDS
-942 TANYNAYQKLKENFD
+942 TANYDAYQKLKDNFV
-957 GQKIDIWNYTYG
+957 GQRIDIWNYSSWG
-969 SGYYAREDYS
+969 RDYTT
-979 THYGFVSAFDAVRT
+979 THYGFANAFDAVRT
-993 RINQKTDGT
+993 RINQKTNGT
-1002 NADYYR
+1002 NAAYYLS
-1008 GLLAYPDGVHFK
+1008 LLAYPDGVHFK
-1020 EREAI
+1020 ER
-1025 KQAIEDAYKAGK
+1025 QAIEQAIEAAYKAGK
-1037 AWTGTLKYNSYTYK
+1037 AWTGSFKYNYNTYK
-1051 YEPVLNT
+1051 NEPELNT
-1058 EIVRRMTD
+1058 GIARRMTD

-1078 YNDKTNYY
+1078 YNDYTNNS

-1092 NKCQTLWD
+1092 NKCQALWD

-1109 DLRPETLKPYLSQLG
+1109 DLRPETLKPYLSKLG

-1132 QKALVVK
+1132 QKALVEK
-1139 YYAEGLTTTNNSDVS
+1139 YYAEALTTTNHKTVS
-1154 KAYRRIETELGG
+1154 EAYRSIKFELDG

-1171 EGNSEYNAAIAGD
+1171 EGNSEYNGAIAGD
-1184 NLTRYN
+1184 NLARYN
-1190 TFCEKVQETENK
+1190 TFCTKVQETEDK

-1248 DDAAATYAETTSP
+1248 DKAAHTYAETTSP
-1261 ALWDIAEANAK
+1261 ALWDIKEDNAA
-1272 KAQEYTD
+1272 KAMEYTD
-1279 QIEAYKKELDLAV
+1279 QIEAYKKDLDLAV

-1320 SYDKN
+1320 GFDKN

-1348 SQLLVSNLDNDWN
+1348 SQLLVSNLDDDWS

-1423 EGKDDD
+1423 EGKGDDL
-1429 FKSYK
+1429 KSYK

-1460 ADLQRYIDAF
+1460 ADLQRYINAF

-1509 KAAQEYYGAFNVA
+1509 KAAQDYYGAFNVA
-1522 SSRIEANIASA
+1522 SSRIEANIAST
-1533 FNQVKRWQ
+1533 FDQVKRWQ

-1546 QNASQEMSKRIYGL
+1546 QNASQEMSKRVYGL
-1560 TIGEDKQWY
+1560 IIGEDKQWY

-1581 IYNAANQAEVDAIK
+1581 IYNAANLAEVDAIK

-1643 ENATLAEAKKDA
+1643 ENATPAEAKKDA

-1672 KLVNAELIEG
+1672 KLVNAELIDG
-1682 VANSLEMLVSQ
+1682 VASSLGTLVSQ
-1693 AESGYSAVNITYD
+1693 AETTYSSVNTTYEQ
-1706 GVYTPVKVEYKSA
+1706 VYAPVKVEYKSA

-1780 ENLQNA
+1780 KDLQDA

-1807 STVLEESSYKQVGN
+1807 STVLEESSWKQVGN
-1821 EVFVLERG
+1821 EVFVFESG

-1880 DGCLYDAYAKLAV
+1880 DGSLKDAYAKLETV
-1893 AEVFG
+1893 EVLG
-1898 AWYETTQVYQ
+1898 AWYETKQVYQ
-1908 SNVWG
+1908 FNVL
-1913 ARSAM
+1913 SALYDM
-1918 ENSFDKSGTKIYD
+1918 DKSFNKSGTKIYD

-1940 DNLKLACRNFDNYLT
+1940 DNLKLARQNFDNYLAFG
-1955 SENGR
+1955 EMGQ

-1974 WLNPDGSVAVVKP
+1974 WLNPDGSVAAVKP

-2013 ALRTSIEEN
+2013 ALRASVEEN

-2042 VLNALLDP
+2042 VLNALLDL

-2100 SENFTVSA
+2100 SENLTVSA

-2130 QMDIVLPAGMTVVGE
+2130 QMDIILPAGMTVVGE

-2159 DINGVHRVVISTI
+2159 DIDGVHRVVISTI
-2172 ENNSFPNGSAI
+2172 ENNSFTNGSAI
-2183 LYLDVQGGSIDK
+2183 LYLDVQGGCIDK
-2195 VALDNVI
+2195 VALDKVI
-2202 FAEANGRETTITGND
+2202 FAEANGRETYITGSD
-2217 ATGINGMETEGSLK
+2217 ATGISGMEAEGSLK

>member
-64 YMLQRATFTDNAKI
+64 YMLQPATFTDNAKI

-93 TIDSDAPAK
+93 TIDGDAPAK

-116 FSGVKFTLIFD
+116 FSGVKFTLLFD

-134 LGAQL
+134 LSAQL
-139 GEIVSGTSDYFRR
+139 GEIVSGTSDYFRT
-152 TDAWTKGKD
+152 TDAWKMGKD

-176 LDIIEKGDYEVYVK
+176 LDIIEKGDYDVYVK

-206 DGIAALAK
+206 DGIGALAD
-214 VVEKANDNENAY
+214 VVEKANVNENSYKSALDAY
-226 FSAQNAYEA
+226 TDAKR
-235 AEYQFRSFSS
+235 QFDGFYW
-245 TWYTVAEEIR
+245 TWYYTDKAMKE
-255 ATYQADY
+255 TYQADY
-262 NKIQQSINDFK
+262 DKIKKDIEDFGT
-273 ALARE
+273 LAMQ
-278 KYDAGEAK
+278 KYNAGAAN
-286 ELKTAE
+286 ELKTDE
-292 FTENFN
+292 FTENFSWQFN
-298 RMLNELEAN
+298 KLKAN
-307 IGVSDAAWINIY
+307 IGTSGNAWLNIS
-319 AVYQDGL
+319 ATYQDGL
-326 RVFNAAQEEIH
+326 SSFNAAQEKIH

-355 AMRSAW
+355 AMRKEW

-374 KTKASELEENFR
+374 KTKASEQEEDFR
-386 TLKEAQVVVINATKD
+386 MLKEAQVEVINAIRDK
-401 EYLAKHVD
+401 YLANHAD
-409 AEAKKAAADQLLSAL
+409 AEAKKKAADQLLADL
-424 EDGFQ
+424 ED
-429 SLGDDFQY
+429 DFLY
-437 LEKSDDVNQKYA
+437 LEKSEDVNLKYA

-517 TETGLQKKLDDA
+517 TETGLQKQLDDA
-529 KAAVAKMKPAD
+529 KAAVAKMKPAA
-540 EKDTYDV
+540 EGDTYDM
-547 AAHFQKTAAGLQKTI
+547 AAHFQKTASGLQKTI
-562 DEIKA
+562 DQIKE
-567 AVEKSYQEKMLTE
+567 AVEKAYQEKTLTE
-580 TVRGDFQSQ
+580 TARTDFQQQ
-589 IDAAAMA
+589 IDAAAMTVV
-596 IGKYQDDATAAL
+596 KYQDDATAAMA
-608 DRYDVV
+608 RYDVV
-614 STAIKDYEA
+614 NTAIKDYKD
-623 ALTTLRGTVGPKTL
+623 ALATLRATVGTKTL

-668 FSAAKEKLDA
+668 FSAAKEELDA
-678 DLLAALLAVQLKETI
+678 DLLAALLDVQLKETI
-693 LTDAQALNAAF
+693 LTDAQALNDAF

-729 VVDAIKADIDKYK
+729 VVDAIKADIDEYK

-762 DELLQDLNDIEAS
+762 DELLQDLNEIEANA
-775 TNTQKAKI
+775 NTQKAKI
-783 QAVAATKDD
+783 QAVAATEDD

-818 LSALLGRV
+818 LSELLTRV
-826 DEQKAHVNAE
+826 NAQKAHVNAE
-836 NQAYTDFIGNQY
+836 KQAYTDFIGNQY

-856 LVSRTLTEAKKAFVI
+856 LVSRTLTEAKNAFVI

-914 GHVVKGITSRLSDLQ
+914 GHVVKGITSRLNDLQ
-929 LEANALKAMATDS
+929 LEANALKAMAIDS
-942 TANYNAYQKLKENFD
+942 TANYDAYQKLKDNFV
-957 GQKIDIWNYTYG
+957 GQRIDIWNYSSWG
-969 SGYYAREDYS
+969 RDYTT
-979 THYGFVSAFDAVRT
+979 THYGFANAFDAVRT
-993 RINQKTDGT
+993 RINQKTNGT
-1002 NADYYR
+1002 NAAYYLS
-1008 GLLAYPDGVHFK
+1008 LLAYPDGVHFK
-1020 EREAI
+1020 ER
-1025 KQAIEDAYKAGK
+1025 QAIEQAIEAAYKAGK
-1037 AWTGTLKYNSYTYK
+1037 AWTGSLEYSYNSYK

-1058 EIVRRMTD
+1058 GIVRRMTD

-1071 KMLPKQA
+1071 KMIPKQA
-1078 YNDKTNYY
+1078 YNDCTNYS
-1086 TQVDEG
+1086 TQVYEG
-1092 NKCQTLWD
+1092 NQKQKLWD

-1132 QKALVVK
+1132 QKALVEK
-1139 YYAEGLTTTNNSDVS
+1139 YYAEGLTTTNNSMVS
-1154 KAYRRIETELGG
+1154 EAYRSIKLELDG

-1171 EGNSEYNAAIAGD
+1171 EGNSDYNAVIAGD

-1190 TFCEKVQETENK
+1190 TFCAKVQETENK

-1248 DDAAATYAETTSP
+1248 DDAAATYAKTTSP
-1261 ALWDIAEANAK
+1261 ALWDIDEANAA
-1272 KAQEYTD
+1272 KAMEYTA
-1279 QIEAYKKELDLAV
+1279 QIEAYKKDLDLAV

-1348 SQLLVSNLDNDWN
+1348 SQLLVSNLDGDWS

-1429 FKSYK
+1429 LKSYK

-1460 ADLQRYIDAF
+1460 TDLQRYINAF

-1546 QNASQEMSKRIYGL
+1546 QNASQEMSKRVYGL
-1560 TIGEDKQWY
+1560 IIGEDKQWY

-1604 KREALDNLTGTAADE
+1604 KREALDNLTGAAADE

-1630 LAKELDDLLKEFD
+1630 LAKELDDLLKEFV
-1643 ENATLAEAKKDA
+1643 ENATPAEAKKDA

-1693 AESGYSAVNITYD
+1693 AESSYSAVNDTYD

-1760 ATRMDIIEANKPYVA
+1760 ATRTDIMEANKPYVA

-1780 ENLQNA
+1780 KDLQDA

-1807 STVLEESSYKQVGN
+1807 STVLEESSYKQIGN
-1821 EVFVLERG
+1821 EVFVFERG

-1880 DGCLYDAYAKLAV
+1880 DGSLKDAYAKLETV
-1893 AEVFG
+1893 EVLG
-1898 AWYETTQVYQ
+1898 AWYETKQVYQ
-1908 SNVWG
+1908 FNVL
-1913 ARSAM
+1913 SALYDM
-1918 ENSFDKSGTKIYD
+1918 DKSFNKSGTKIYD

-1940 DNLKLACRNFDNYLT
+1940 DNLKLAQQNFDNYLAFG
-1955 SENGR
+1955 EMGQ

-1974 WLNPDGSVAVVKP
+1974 WLNPDGSVAAVKP

-2100 SENFTVSA
+2100 SENLTVSA

-2130 QMDIVLPAGMTVVGE
+2130 QMDIILPAGMTVVGE

-2159 DINGVHRVVISTI
+2159 DIDGVHRVVISTI
-2172 ENNSFPNGSAI
+2172 ENNSFTNGSAI

-2195 VALDNVI
+2195 VALDKVI
-2202 FAEANGRETTITGND
+2202 FAEANGRETTITGSD
-2217 ATGINGMETEGSLK
+2217 ATGISGMEAEGSLK

>member
-30 TAWTGDD
+30 TAWSGDD

-78 VAVYKGKEYAPGVAF
+78 VAVYKGKEYAPEVAF
-93 TIDSDAPAK
+93 TIEGDVPAK
-102 VKVKVRAVTPGEFK
+102 VRVKVRAVTPGEFK
-116 FSGVKFTLIFD
+116 FSGVKFTLLFD

-176 LDIIEKGDYEVYVK
+176 LDIIEKGDYDVYVK

-200 ELRALT
+200 ELRALAE
-206 DGIAALAK
+206 GIGALAK

-374 KTKASELEENFR
+374 KTKASKLEENFR
-386 TLKEAQVVVINATKD
+386 TLKEAQVVVINATKN
-401 EYLAKHVD
+401 EYLAKHAD
-409 AEAKKAAADQLLSAL
+409 AEAKYAAANQLLADL
-424 EDGFQ
+424 E
-429 SLGDDFQY
+429 DDFQY
-437 LEKSDDVNQKYA
+437 LEKSEDVNQKYA

-456 TAINALKDKVAKDY
+456 TAINALKDKVDKDY

-484 RDAIQAKISSLRSDA
+484 RDAILAKISSLRSDA

-529 KAAVAKMKPAD
+529 KAAVAKMKPAV
-540 EKDTYDV
+540 EGDTYDV

-567 AVEKSYQEKMLTE
+567 AVEKGYQEKTLTE
-580 TVRGDFQSQ
+580 TVRGGFQSQ

-596 IGKYQDDATAAL
+596 VVKYQEDATAAMA
-608 DRYDVV
+608 RYDVV
-614 STAIKDYEA
+614 NTAIKDYKD
-623 ALTTLRGTVGPKTL
+623 ALATLRATVGTKTL

-656 KLQTEIDRVAGN
+656 QLQTEIDRVAGD
-668 FSAAKEKLDA
+668 FSAAKKKFDA
-678 DLLAALLAVQLKETI
+678 DLLAALLAVRLKETI

-714 AKIEAAKAMYDAASK
+714 AKIEAAKAMYDAASN
-729 VVDAIKADIDKYK
+729 VVNAIKADIDKYK
-742 GVPYEYYNVTW
+742 GVPYTYYGVTW

-762 DELLQDLNDIEAS
+762 DELLQELNEIEAK

-818 LSALLGRV
+818 LSDLLTRV
-826 DEQKAHVNAE
+826 DAQKDHVNAE
-836 NQAYTDFIGNQY
+836 KQAYTDFIGNQY

-856 LVSRTLTEAKKAFVI
+856 LVSRTLKEAKDAFVI

-883 TTKLEAL
+883 TTKLDAL

-914 GHVVKGITSRLSDLQ
+914 GHVVKGITSRLNDLQ
-929 LEANALKAMATDS
+929 QEANALKKLATDS
-942 TANYNAYQKLKENFD
+942 TANYDAYQELKRNIAEQ
-957 GQKIDIWNYTYG
+957 GIMIWCGYDYYG
-969 SGYYAREDYS
+969 RDKMDYC
-979 THYGFVSAFDAVRT
+979 YGFANAFNAAWKYVNRF
-993 RINQKTDGT
+993 TDGT
-1002 NADYYR
+1002 NAAYYL
-1008 GLLAYPDGVHFK
+1008 GLLSYPDGVHFK

-1025 KQAIEDAYKAGK
+1025 RQAIEDAYKAGK

-1058 EIVRRMTD
+1058 GIVRRMTD

-1071 KMLPKQA
+1071 QMLPKQA
-1078 YNDKTNYY
+1078 YNDHTNYI
-1086 TQVDEG
+1086 TQVDEL
-1092 NKCQTLWD
+1092 NKRQALWD

-1132 QKALVVK
+1132 QKALVEK
-1139 YYAEGLTTTNNSDVS
+1139 YYAEGLTTTNNSMVI
-1154 KAYRRIETELGG
+1154 KAYRSIKLELDG

-1171 EGNSEYNAAIAGD
+1171 EGNSEYNGAIAGD

-1190 TFCEKVQETENK
+1190 TFCTKVQETENK

-1241 ALIKNLK
+1241 ALIKDLK

-1261 ALWDIAEANAK
+1261 ALWDIAEANAA
-1272 KAQEYTD
+1272 KAMEYTA

-1320 SYDKN
+1320 GFDKN
-1325 VRDNAFANVQE
+1325 VCDNAFANVQE

-1348 SQLLVSNLDNDWN
+1348 SQLLVSNLDDDWS

-1429 FKSYK
+1429 LKSYK

-1546 QNASQEMSKRIYGL
+1546 QNASQEMSKRVYGL

-1581 IYNAANQAEVDAIK
+1581 IYNAANLAEVDAIK

-1643 ENATLAEAKKDA
+1643 ENATPAEAKKDA

-1693 AESGYSAVNITYD
+1693 AESTCDSVNTTYEQ
-1706 GVYTPVKVEYKSA
+1706 VYAPVKVEYKSA

-1746 KVIHLLNVLIDRMG
+1746 KVIHLLNGLIDRMG

-1780 ENLQNA
+1780 KDLQDA
-1786 YDALVAEQTRVKELI
+1786 YDALVAEQSRVKELI

-1807 STVLEESSYKQVGN
+1807 SNVLEMSSRVEIEGDFFVFES
-1821 EVFVLERG
+1821 G

-1880 DGCLYDAYAKLAV
+1880 DGCLYDAYAKLAM

-1898 AWYETTQVYQ
+1898 AYNETYQVYRN
-1908 SNVWG
+1908 NVWG
-1913 ARSAM
+1913 AYSAM
-1918 ENSFDKSGTKIYD
+1918 QNSFYKSGTKIYD

-1940 DNLKLACRNFDNYLT
+1940 DNLKLAKQNFDNYLDFH
-1955 SENGR
+1955 GCDR
-1960 IDLILPTKDINGNA
+1960 ILPTKDINGNA
-1974 WLNPDGSVAVVKP
+1974 WLNPDGSEAGQKE
-1987 INYPKDEEYGVKLVA
+1987 INYSKDEEYGVKLVA

-2034 VLTDDYLA
+2034 VLTDDYLT
-2042 VLNALLDP
+2042 VLNAVLDP

-2100 SENFTVSA
+2100 SENLTVSA

-2159 DINGVHRVVISTI
+2159 DIDGVHRVVISTI
-2172 ENNSFPNGSAI
+2172 ENNSFTNGSAI

-2195 VALDNVI
+2195 VALDKVI
-2202 FAEANGRETTITGND
+2202 FAEANGRETTITGSD
-2217 ATGINGMETEGSLK
+2217 ATGINGMEAEGSLK

>member
-30 TAWTGDD
+30 TAWSGDD

-64 YMLQRATFTDNAKI
+64 YMLQPATFTDNAKI
-78 VAVYKGKEYAPGVAF
+78 VAVYKGKEYAPGIAF
-93 TIDSDAPAK
+93 TIDGDVPAK
-102 VKVKVRAVTPGEFK
+102 VKVKVRAVTLGEFK

-134 LGAQL
+134 LSAQL
-139 GEIVSGTSDYFRR
+139 GEIVSGTSKYFLT
-152 TDAWTKGKD
+152 TDAWKKGKD

-176 LDIIEKGDYEVYVK
+176 LDIIEKGDYDVYVK

-200 ELRALT
+200 ELLALT
-206 DGIAALAK
+206 NGIVALAD
-214 VVEKANDNENAY
+214 VVEKANVNENSYKSALDAY
-226 FSAQNAYEA
+226 TDAKR
-235 AEYQFRSFSS
+235 QFDGFYW
-245 TWYTVAEEIR
+245 TWYYTDKAMKE
-255 ATYQADY
+255 TYQADY
-262 NKIQQSINDFK
+262 DKIKKDIEDFGT
-273 ALARE
+273 LAKQ
-278 KYDAGEAK
+278 KYDAGAAN

-292 FTENFN
+292 FTENFSWQFN
-298 RMLNELEAN
+298 TLKDN
-307 IGVSDAAWINIY
+307 IGTSGNAWLNIS
-319 AVYQDGL
+319 ATYQDGL
-326 RVFNAAQEEIH
+326 SSFNAAQEKIH

-343 GNYADWNEEALN
+343 GNYADWNAEALN
-355 AMRSAW
+355 AMRLAW
-361 KKVSDLYKTIDAD
+361 KEVSDLYKEIDAD
-374 KTKASELEENFR
+374 KTKASKLEKKFR
-386 TLKEAQVVVINATKD
+386 TLKEEQVRVINAKKD
-401 EYLAKHVD
+401 DYLAKHAD
-409 AEAKKAAADQLLSAL
+409 AEAKKDAADQLLADL
-424 EDGFQ
+424 E
-429 SLGDDFQY
+429 DDFQY
-437 LEKSDDVNQKYA
+437 LEESDDVNQKYA

-456 TAINALKDKVAKDY
+456 TAINALKGKVDKDY
-470 KAPHNIRTASYDAD
+470 KAPHNIRTANYDAD

-547 AAHFQKTAAGLQKTI
+547 ASLFQKTAAGLQKTI
-562 DEIKA
+562 DQIKA
-567 AVEKSYQEKMLTE
+567 AVEKGYQEKTLTE

-589 IDAAAMA
+589 IDTAAMA
-596 IGKYQDDATAAL
+596 VVKYQDDATAAL
-608 DRYDVV
+608 DRYNVV
-614 STAIKDYEA
+614 DTAIKDYED
-623 ALTTLRGTVGPKTL
+623 ALKTLRTTVGPKTL

-656 KLQTEIDRVAGN
+656 KLQTEIDRVKSD

-678 DLLAALLAVQLKETI
+678 DLLAALLAVELKETI
-693 LTDAQALNAAF
+693 LTDAQALNAVF

-818 LSALLGRV
+818 LSELLNRV
-826 DEQKAHVNAE
+826 NEQKAHVNAE
-836 NQAYTDFIGNQY
+836 KQAYTNFLGNQSY
-848 YYYPKGAE
+848 YYATGAE
-856 LVSRTLTEAKKAFVI
+856 LVSRTLTEAKDAFKI

-883 TTKLEAL
+883 TTKLDAL

-914 GHVVKGITSRLSDLQ
+914 GHVVKGITSRLNDLQ
-929 LEANALKAMATDS
+929 LEAKALKEMATDS
-942 TANYNAYQKLKENFD
+942 MANYNAYQELKRNIAEQGIMIWRGYDYYGRDYMEYLD
-957 GQKIDIWNYTYG
+957 GFAN
-969 SGYYAREDYS
+969 
-979 THYGFVSAFDAVRT
+979 AFDAARKYV
-993 RINQKTDGT
+993 NQFTDRT
-1002 NADYYR
+1002 NAAYYL
-1008 GLLAYPDGVHFK
+1008 GLIANPDGVHYK
-1020 EREAI
+1020 ECKSIE
-1025 KQAIEDAYKAGK
+1025 QAIEDAYKAGK
-1037 AWTGTLKYNSYTYK
+1037 AWTGDLKYNSYTYK
-1051 YEPVLNT
+1051 FEPVLNT
-1058 EIVRRMTD
+1058 GIVRRMTD

-1071 KMLPKQA
+1071 QMLPKQA
-1078 YNDKTNYY
+1078 YNDHTNYK
-1086 TQVDEG
+1086 TQVDEL
-1092 NKCQTLWD
+1092 NKRQALWD

-1109 DLRPETLKPYLSQLG
+1109 DLRPETLKPYLSKLG

-1132 QKALVVK
+1132 QKALVEK
-1139 YYAEGLTTTNNSDVS
+1139 YYAEGLTTTNHSMVS
-1154 KAYRRIETELGG
+1154 EAYRRIETELGG

-1171 EGNSEYNAAIAGD
+1171 EGNSEYNAVIAGD

-1190 TFCEKVQETENK
+1190 TFCAKVQETENK

-1248 DDAAATYAETTSP
+1248 DDAAATYAKTTSP
-1261 ALWDIAEANAK
+1261 ALWDIDEANAA
-1272 KAQEYTD
+1272 KAMEYTA
-1279 QIEAYKKELDLAV
+1279 QIEAYKKDLDLAV
-1292 NTAVRAKLEEM
+1292 NTAVRAKLEEK

-1320 SYDKN
+1320 GFDKN

-1348 SQLLVSNLDNDWN
+1348 SQLLVSNLDNDWS

-1374 EQAAQN
+1374 EQAAKD

-1429 FKSYK
+1429 LKSYK
-1434 DCVAKYLTPATELAA
+1434 DRVAKYLTPATELAA

-1509 KAAQEYYGAFNVA
+1509 KAAQDYYGAFNVA

-1569 DCHSIKILSIDG
+1569 DFHSIKILSIDG
-1581 IYNAANQAEVDAIK
+1581 IYNAANRAEVDAIK

-1643 ENATLAEAKKDA
+1643 ENATPAEAKKDA

-1662 KVAQARMGLI
+1662 KVAQTRMGLI

-1682 VANSLEMLVSQ
+1682 VASSLEILVSQ
-1693 AESGYSAVNITYD
+1693 AESSYSDVNNTYE

-1719 LDACRE
+1719 LDACRN

-1807 STVLEESSYKQVGN
+1807 STVLEMSLGVQIEGDTFVFES
-1821 EVFVLERG
+1821 G

-1843 ASEKAEEV
+1843 ANEKAEVV
-1851 SGVLEQAA
+1851 SDVLELAA
-1859 KTLEEG
+1859 KTLEDG

-1880 DGCLYDAYAKLAV
+1880 DGSLYDAYAKLAM

-1898 AWYETTQVYQ
+1898 AYNETYQVYRN
-1908 SNVWG
+1908 NVWG
-1913 ARSAM
+1913 AYSAM
-1918 ENSFDKSGTKIYD
+1918 QNSFYKSGTKIYD

-1940 DNLKLACRNFDNYLT
+1940 DNLKLAKQNFDNYLDFH
-1955 SENGR
+1955 GWDR
-1960 IDLILPTKDINGNA
+1960 ILPTKDINGNA
-1974 WLNPDGSVAVVKP
+1974 WLNPDGSEAGQKE
-1987 INYPKDEEYGVKLVA
+1987 INYSKDEEYGVKLVA

-2091 GSLNAPMVG
+2091 GTLNAPMVG
-2100 SENFTVSA
+2100 SENLTVSA

-2130 QMDIVLPAGMTVVGE
+2130 QMDIILPAGMTVVGE

-2159 DINGVHRVVISTI
+2159 DIDGVHRVVISTI
-2172 ENNSFPNGSAI
+2172 ENNSFTNGSAI

-2195 VALDNVI
+2195 VALDKVI
-2202 FAEANGRETTITGND
+2202 FAEANGRETYITGSD
-2217 ATGINGMETEGSLK
+2217 ATGISGMEAEGSLK

>member
-57 KELAPGK
+57 KELAPGEYK
-64 YMLQRATFTDNAKI
+64 LQPATFTDNAKI

-127 FAAPVKE
+127 FAASVKE

-139 GEIVSGTSDYFRR
+139 GEIVSGTSEYFRT
-152 TDAWTKGKD
+152 TDAWKKGKD

-169 VADYASQ
+169 LADYASQ
-176 LDIIEKGDYEVYVK
+176 LDIIEKGDYDVYVK

-200 ELRALT
+200 ELLALT
-206 DGIAALAK
+206 NGIVALAD
-214 VVEKANDNENAY
+214 VVEKANVNENSYKSAWDAY
-226 FSAQNAYEA
+226 TDAKR
-235 AEYQFRSFSS
+235 QFDGFYW
-245 TWYTVAEEIR
+245 TWYYTDKAMKE
-255 ATYQADY
+255 TYQADY
-262 NKIQQSINDFK
+262 DKIKKDIEDFGT
-273 ALARE
+273 LAKQ
-278 KYDAGEAK
+278 KYDAGAAN

-292 FTENFN
+292 FTENFSRQFN
-298 RMLNELEAN
+298 TLKDN
-307 IGVSDAAWINIY
+307 IGTSGNAWLNIS
-319 AVYQDGL
+319 ATYQDGL
-326 RVFNAAQEEIH
+326 SSFNAAQEKIH

-343 GNYADWNEEALN
+343 GNYADWNAEALN

-361 KKVSDLYKTIDAD
+361 KEVSDLYKTIDAD
-374 KTKASELEENFR
+374 KTKAPKEEENFR
-386 TLKEAQVVVINATKD
+386 TLKEAQVKVINDTKD
-401 EYLAKHVD
+401 KYLANYAD
-409 AEAKKAAADQLLSAL
+409 AETKKAAADQLLADL
-424 EDGFQ
+424 E
-429 SLGDDFQY
+429 DDFQY
-437 LEKSDDVNQKYA
+437 LEKSEDVNLKYA

-456 TAINALKDKVAKDY
+456 IAINALKDKVGTDY
-470 KAPHNIRTASYDAD
+470 KAPHNIRTANYDAD

-529 KAAVAKMKPAD
+529 KTAVAKMKPAA
-540 EKDTYDV
+540 EKDTYDM
-547 AAHFQKTAAGLQKTI
+547 AAHFQKTAADLQKTI
-562 DEIKA
+562 DQIKS
-567 AVEKSYQEKMLTE
+567 AVEKGYQEKTLTE

-596 IGKYQDDATAAL
+596 VVKYQDDATAAL

-623 ALTTLRGTVGPKTL
+623 ALTTLRETVGPKTL

-762 DELLQDLNDIEAS
+762 DELLQDLNEIEAS

-783 QAVAATKDD
+783 QAVAATEDD

-818 LSALLGRV
+818 LSELLTRV
-826 DEQKAHVNAE
+826 NAQKAHVNAE
-836 NQAYTDFIGNQY
+836 KQAYTDFIGNQY

-856 LVSRTLTEAKKAFVI
+856 LVSRTLTEAKNAFVI

-883 TTKLEAL
+883 TNKLDAL

-914 GHVVKGITSRLSDLQ
+914 GHVVKGITSRLNDLQ
-929 LEANALKAMATDS
+929 LEADALKALAIDS
-942 TANYNAYQKLKENFD
+942 TANYDAYQKLKDNFA
-957 GQKIDIWNYTYG
+957 GQRIDIWNYSSWG
-969 SGYYAREDYS
+969 RDYTT
-979 THYGFVSAFDAVRT
+979 THYGFANAFDAVRT

-1002 NADYYR
+1002 NAAYYL

-1025 KQAIEDAYKAGK
+1025 KQAIEAAYKAGK
-1037 AWTGTLKYNSYTYK
+1037 AWTGSFKYNYNTYK
-1051 YEPVLNT
+1051 NEPELNT
-1058 EIVRRMTD
+1058 GIARRMTD

-1071 KMLPKQA
+1071 RELPKQA
-1078 YNDKTNYY
+1078 YNDCTNYY

-1092 NKCQTLWD
+1092 NKCQALWD

-1132 QKALVVK
+1132 QKALVEK
-1139 YYAEGLTTTNNSDVS
+1139 YYAEGLTTTNISMVS
-1154 KAYRRIETELGG
+1154 EAYRSIKLELDG

-1171 EGNSEYNAAIAGD
+1171 EGNSDYNAVIAGD

-1190 TFCEKVQETENK
+1190 TFCAKVQETENK

-1248 DDAAATYAETTSP
+1248 DDAAATYAKTTSP
-1261 ALWDIAEANAK
+1261 ALWDIDEANAA
-1272 KAQEYTD
+1272 KAMEYTA
-1279 QIEAYKKELDLAV
+1279 QIEAYKKDLDLAV

-1348 SQLLVSNLDNDWN
+1348 SQLLVSNLDDDWS

-1429 FKSYK
+1429 LKSYK
-1434 DCVAKYLTPATELAA
+1434 DRVAKYLTPATELAA

-1460 ADLQRYIDAF
+1460 ADLQRYINAF

-1643 ENATLAEAKKDA
+1643 ENATPAETKKDA

-1693 AESGYSAVNITYD
+1693 AESGYSAVNNTYE

-1719 LDACRE
+1719 LDACRN

-1746 KVIHLLNVLIDRMG
+1746 KVIHLLNGLIDRMG
-1760 ATRMDIIEANKPYVA
+1760 TTCMDIIEANKPYVA

-1780 ENLQNA
+1780 KDLQNA

-1801 ASYQHS
+1801 ASYQHAS
-1807 STVLEESSYKQVGN
+1807 
-1821 EVFVLERG
+1821 EVREYSDWEGLGEMFYFEGG
-1829 KSYMENYEKLFFNV
+1829 KSYMENYEKQFFNE
-1843 ASEKAEEV
+1843 ASEKAEVV
-1851 SGVLEQAA
+1851 SDVLEQAA

-1873 SQVESYK
+1873 NQVESYK
-1880 DGCLYDAYAKLAV
+1880 DGCLNEAYAKLATV
-1893 AEVFG
+1893 EAFG
-1898 AWYETTQVYQ
+1898 AWKETQSVYQ
-1908 SNVWG
+1908 VNVNS
-1913 ARSAM
+1913 ARYAM
-1918 ENSFDKSGTKIYD
+1918 ENSFNKSGTNIYD
-1931 EDGALREQF
+1931 EDNTLWEQF
-1940 DNLKLACRNFDNYLT
+1940 NNLERACQNFDNYR
-1955 SENGR
+1955 NFVDIYR
-1960 IDLILPTKDINGNA
+1960 ILPTKDINGNA
-1974 WLNPDGSVAVVKP
+1974 WLNPDGSEAWQKE
-1987 INYPKDEEYGVKLVA
+1987 INYSKDEEYGVKLVA

-2034 VLTDDYLA
+2034 VLTDDYLT
-2042 VLNALLDP
+2042 VLNAVLDP

-2100 SENFTVSA
+2100 SENLTVSA

-2130 QMDIVLPAGMTVVGE
+2130 QMDIILPAGMTVVGE

-2159 DINGVHRVVISTI
+2159 DIDGVHRVVISTI
-2172 ENNSFPNGSAI
+2172 ENNCFTNGSAI

-2195 VALDNVI
+2195 VALDKVI
-2202 FAEANGRETTITGND
+2202 FAEANGRETYITGSD
-2217 ATGINGMETEGSLK
+2217 ATGISGMEAEGSLK

>member
-64 YMLQRATFTDNAKI
+64 YMLQPATFTDNAKI

-127 FAAPVKE
+127 FAASVKE

-139 GEIVSGTSDYFRR
+139 GEIVSGTSEYFRT
-152 TDAWTKGKD
+152 TDAWKKGKD

-169 VADYASQ
+169 LADYASQ
-176 LDIIEKGDYEVYVK
+176 LDIIEKGDYDVYVK

-200 ELRALT
+200 ELLALT
-206 DGIAALAK
+206 NGIVALAD
-214 VVEKANDNENAY
+214 VVEKANVNENSYKSAWDAY
-226 FSAQNAYEA
+226 TDAKR
-235 AEYQFRSFSS
+235 QFDGFYW
-245 TWYTVAEEIR
+245 TWYYTDKAMKE
-255 ATYQADY
+255 TYQADY
-262 NKIQQSINDFK
+262 DKIKKDIEDFGT
-273 ALARE
+273 LAKQ
-278 KYDAGEAK
+278 KYDAGAAN

-292 FTENFN
+292 FTENFSRQFN
-298 RMLNELEAN
+298 TLKDN
-307 IGVSDAAWINIY
+307 IGTSGNAWLNIS
-319 AVYQDGL
+319 ATYQDGL
-326 RVFNAAQEEIH
+326 SSFNAAQEKIH

-343 GNYADWNEEALN
+343 GNYADWNAEALN

-361 KKVSDLYKTIDAD
+361 KEVSDLYKTIDAD
-374 KTKASELEENFR
+374 KTKAPKEEENFR
-386 TLKEAQVVVINATKD
+386 TLKEAQVKVINDTKD
-401 EYLAKHVD
+401 KYLANYAD
-409 AEAKKAAADQLLSAL
+409 AETKKAAADQLLADL
-424 EDGFQ
+424 E
-429 SLGDDFQY
+429 DDFQY

-456 TAINALKDKVAKDY
+456 TAINALKGKVDKDY
-470 KAPHNIRTASYDAD
+470 KAPHNIRTANYDAD

-562 DEIKA
+562 DQIKA
-567 AVEKSYQEKMLTE
+567 AVEKGYQEKTLTE

-596 IGKYQDDATAAL
+596 VVKYQDDATAAL
-608 DRYDVV
+608 DRYNVV
-614 STAIKDYEA
+614 DTAIKDYED
-623 ALTTLRGTVGPKTL
+623 ALKTLRTTVGPKTL

-678 DLLAALLAVQLKETI
+678 EHLAALLAVQLKETI
-693 LTDAQALNAAF
+693 LTDAQALNDAF

-729 VVDAIKADIDKYK
+729 IVDAIKADIDKYK

-818 LSALLGRV
+818 LSELLGRV

-836 NQAYTDFIGNQY
+836 NQAYTDFIGYQSY
-848 YYYPKGAE
+848 YYATGAE
-856 LVSRTLTEAKKAFVI
+856 LVSRTLTEAKNAFVI

-883 TTKLEAL
+883 TTKLDAL
-890 KAEAATARAKEI
+890 KAEAATARANEI

-914 GHVVKGITSRLSDLQ
+914 GHVVKGITSRLNDLQ
-929 LEANALKAMATDS
+929 LEADALKALAIDS
-942 TANYNAYQKLKENFD
+942 TANYDAYQKLKDNFV
-957 GQKIDIWNYTYG
+957 GQRIDIWNYSSWG
-969 SGYYAREDYS
+969 RDYTT
-979 THYGFVSAFDAVRT
+979 THYGFANAFDAVRT
-993 RINQKTDGT
+993 RINQKTNGT
-1002 NADYYR
+1002 NAAYYLS
-1008 GLLAYPDGVHFK
+1008 LLAYPDGVHFK
-1020 EREAI
+1020 ER
-1025 KQAIEDAYKAGK
+1025 QAIEQAIEAAYKAGK
-1037 AWTGTLKYNSYTYK
+1037 AWTGSFKYNYNTYK
-1051 YEPVLNT
+1051 NEPELNT
-1058 EIVRRMTD
+1058 GIARRMTD

-1071 KMLPKQA
+1071 RELPKQA
-1078 YNDKTNYY
+1078 YNDNTNYY

-1092 NKCQTLWD
+1092 NKCQALWD

-1132 QKALVVK
+1132 QKALVEK
-1139 YYAEGLTTTNNSDVS
+1139 YYAEGLTTTNHSTVS
-1154 KAYRRIETELGG
+1154 EAYRFIKIELDG

-1171 EGNSEYNAAIAGD
+1171 EGNGDYNAVIAGD
-1184 NLTRYN
+1184 NLIRYN
-1190 TFCEKVQETENK
+1190 TFCAKVQETEDK

-1221 KELVNVES
+1221 KELVSVES

-1248 DDAAATYAETTSP
+1248 DEAAASFTNITSP
-1261 ALWDIAEANAK
+1261 ALWDIDETNAA
-1272 KAQEYTD
+1272 KAMEYTA
-1279 QIEAYKKELDLAV
+1279 QIEAYKKDLDLAV

-1348 SQLLVSNLDNDWN
+1348 SQLLVSNLDNDWS

-1429 FKSYK
+1429 LKSYK
-1434 DCVAKYLTPATELAA
+1434 DRVAKYLTPATELAA

-1643 ENATLAEAKKDA
+1643 ENATPAEAKKDA

-1801 ASYQHS
+1801 ASYQHA
-1807 STVLEESSYKQVGN
+1807 STVLEMSSWQQVGN
-1821 EVFVLERG
+1821 EVFEFEGG

-1851 SGVLEQAA
+1851 SDVLEQAA

-1880 DGCLYDAYAKLAV
+1880 DGSLYEAYAKLAM

-1898 AWYETTQVYQ
+1898 AWNETKQVYQ
-1908 SNVWG
+1908 GNVWG

-1918 ENSFDKSGTKIYD
+1918 ENSFYKSGTNIYD

-1940 DNLKLACRNFDNYLT
+1940 DNLKLACQNFDNYL
-1955 SENGR
+1955 NFVDIYR
-1960 IDLILPTKDINGNA
+1960 ILPTKDINGNA
-1974 WLNPDGSVAVVKP
+1974 WLNPDGSEAWQKE
-1987 INYPKDEEYGVKLVA
+1987 INYSKDEEYGVKLVA

-2091 GSLNAPMVG
+2091 GTLNAPMVG
-2100 SENFTVSA
+2100 SENLTVSA

-2130 QMDIVLPAGMTVVGE
+2130 QMDIILPAGMTVVGE

-2159 DINGVHRVVISTI
+2159 DIDGVHRVVISTI
-2172 ENNSFPNGSAI
+2172 ENNCFTNGSAI

-2195 VALDNVI
+2195 VALDKVI
-2202 FAEANGRETTITGND
+2202 FAEANGRETYITGSD
-2217 ATGINGMETEGSLK
+2217 ATGISGMEAEGSLK

>member
-93 TIDSDAPAK
+93 TIDGDAPAI
-102 VKVKVRAVTPGEFK
+102 VKIKVRAVTPGEFK
-116 FSGVKFTLIFD
+116 FSGVKFTLLFD

-134 LGAQL
+134 LSAQL
-139 GEIVSGTSDYFRR
+139 GEIVSGTSDYFRT
-152 TDAWTKGKD
+152 TDAWKKGKD

-200 ELRALT
+200 ELGALT
-206 DGIAALAK
+206 KGIAALAK
-214 VVEKANDNENAY
+214 VVEAANDNENSYKSAWDAY
-226 FSAQNAYEA
+226 TDAQS
-235 AEYQFRSFSS
+235 QFNSFSW
-245 TWYTVAEEIR
+245 TWRYGDIAEEIK

-262 NKIQQSINDFK
+262 DKIQPYINDFK
-273 ALARE
+273 ALAE
-278 KYDAGEAK
+278 QKYNAGTAK
-286 ELKTAE
+286 ELKTDE
-292 FTENFN
+292 FTENFSC
-298 RMLNELEAN
+298 MLNELKAN
-307 IGVSDAAWINIY
+307 IGVSGAAWININ

-337 TQMPDD
+337 TRMPD
-343 GNYADWNEEALN
+343 GGYYADWNAEALN
-355 AMRSAW
+355 AMRLAW

-374 KTKASELEENFR
+374 KTKASEQEENFR

-424 EDGFQ
+424 ED
-429 SLGDDFQY
+429 DFQY

-456 TAINALKDKVAKDY
+456 TAINALKDKVDKDY

-529 KAAVAKMKPAD
+529 KAAVAKMKPAA
-540 EKDTYDV
+540 EGDTYDM

-567 AVEKSYQEKMLTE
+567 AVEKGYQEKTLTE
-580 TVRGDFQSQ
+580 TERGDFQSQ

-596 IGKYQDDATAAL
+596 VVKYQDDATAAMA
-608 DRYDVV
+608 RYDVV
-614 STAIKDYEA
+614 NTAIKDYKD
-623 ALTTLRGTVGPKTL
+623 ALATLRATVGTKTL
-637 VVATPATE
+637 VVVTPATE

-656 KLQTEIDRVAGN
+656 KLQTEIDRVAGD
-668 FSAAKEKLDA
+668 FSAAKKKFDA

-693 LTDAQALNAAF
+693 LTDAQALNDAF

-729 VVDAIKADIDKYK
+729 VVDAIKADIDEYK

-762 DELLQDLNDIEAS
+762 DELLQDLNEIEANA
-775 TNTQKAKI
+775 NTQKAKI
-783 QAVAATKDD
+783 QAVAATEDD

-818 LSALLGRV
+818 LSELLTRV
-826 DEQKAHVNAE
+826 NAQKAHVNAE
-836 NQAYTDFIGNQY
+836 KQAYTDFIGNQY

-856 LVSRTLTEAKKAFVI
+856 LVSRTLTEAKNAFVI

-883 TTKLEAL
+883 TTKLDAL

-914 GHVVKGITSRLSDLQ
+914 GHVVKGITSRLNDLQ
-929 LEANALKAMATDS
+929 QEANALKKLATDS
-942 TANYNAYQKLKENFD
+942 TANYDAYQELKRNIAEQ
-957 GQKIDIWNYTYG
+957 GIMIWCGYDYYG
-969 SGYYAREDYS
+969 RDKMDYC
-979 THYGFVSAFDAVRT
+979 YGFANAFNAAWKYVNRF
-993 RINQKTDGT
+993 TDGT
-1002 NADYYR
+1002 NAAYYL
-1008 GLLAYPDGVHFK
+1008 GLLSYPDGVHFK

-1025 KQAIEDAYKAGK
+1025 RQAIEDAYKAGK

-1058 EIVRRMTD
+1058 GIVRRMTD

-1071 KMLPKQA
+1071 QMLPKQA
-1078 YNDKTNYY
+1078 YNDHTNYI
-1086 TQVDEG
+1086 TQVDEL
-1092 NKCQTLWD
+1092 NKRQALWD

-1109 DLRPETLKPYLSQLG
+1109 DLRPETLKPYLSRLG

-1132 QKALVVK
+1132 QKALVEK
-1139 YYAEGLTTTNNSDVS
+1139 YYAEGLTTTNHSTVS
-1154 KAYRRIETELGG
+1154 EAYRSIKFELDG

-1171 EGNSEYNAAIAGD
+1171 EGNSEYNGAIAGD
-1184 NLTRYN
+1184 NLARYN
-1190 TFCEKVQETENK
+1190 TFCTKVQETENK

-1248 DDAAATYAETTSP
+1248 DDAAATYAKTTSP
-1261 ALWDIAEANAK
+1261 ALWDIDEANAA
-1272 KAQEYTD
+1272 KAMEYTA
-1279 QIEAYKKELDLAV
+1279 QIEAYKKDLDLAV

-1320 SYDKN
+1320 GFDKN

-1348 SQLLVSNLDNDWN
+1348 SQLLVSNLDDDWS

-1429 FKSYK
+1429 LKSYK
-1434 DCVAKYLTPATELAA
+1434 DRVAKYLTPATELAA

-1460 ADLQRYIDAF
+1460 ADLQRYINAF

-1509 KAAQEYYGAFNVA
+1509 KAAQDYYGAFNVA
-1522 SSRIEANIASA
+1522 SSRIEANIAST
-1533 FNQVKRWQ
+1533 FDQVKRWQ

-1546 QNASQEMSKRIYGL
+1546 QNASQEMSKRVYGL

-1581 IYNAANQAEVDAIK
+1581 IYNAANLAEVDAIK

-1619 VKAYYDEHCKN
+1619 VKAYYDEHCKK
-1630 LAKELDDLLKEFD
+1630 LAKELDDLLKEFV
-1643 ENATLAEAKKDA
+1643 ENATPAEAKKDA

-1682 VANSLEMLVSQ
+1682 VASSLEMLVSQ
-1693 AESGYSAVNITYD
+1693 AESSYSTVNNTYSE
-1706 GVYTPVKVEYKSA
+1706 VYMPVKVEYKSA
-1719 LDACRE
+1719 LDACRN

-1760 ATRMDIIEANKPYVA
+1760 ATRTDIMEANKPYVA

-1780 ENLQNA
+1780 KDLQSA

-1801 ASYQHS
+1801 ASYQHAS
-1807 STVLEESSYKQVGN
+1807 REVGYP
-1821 EVFVLERG
+1821 ECQGLGEMFCFEIG
-1829 KSYMENYEKLFFNV
+1829 KSYMENYEKMFFNV
-1843 ASEKAEEV
+1843 ASEKAEVV

-1880 DGCLYDAYAKLAV
+1880 DGCLNEAYAKLATV
-1893 AEVFG
+1893 EAFG
-1898 AWYETTQVYQ
+1898 AWKETQSVYQ
-1908 SNVWG
+1908 VNVNS
-1913 ARSAM
+1913 ARYAM
-1918 ENSFDKSGTKIYD
+1918 ENSFNKSGTNIYD
-1931 EDGALREQF
+1931 EDNSLWEQF
-1940 DNLKLACRNFDNYLT
+1940 NNLERACQRFDSYLDFADIY
-1955 SENGR
+1955 R
-1960 IDLILPTKDINGNA
+1960 ILPTKDINGNA
-1974 WLNPDGSVAVVKP
+1974 WLNPDGSEAWQKE
-1987 INYPKDEEYGVKLVA
+1987 IDYSKDEEYGVKLVA
-2002 ATSESLVESMN
+2002 ATSQSLIESMN
-2013 ALRTSIEEN
+2013 ALRASVEEN

-2091 GSLNAPMVG
+2091 GTLNAPMVG
-2100 SENFTVSA
+2100 SENLTVSA

-2130 QMDIVLPAGMTVVGE
+2130 QMDIILPAGMTVVGE

-2159 DINGVHRVVISTI
+2159 DIDGVHRVVISTI
-2172 ENNSFPNGSAI
+2172 ENNSFTNGSAI

-2195 VALDNVI
+2195 VALDKVI
-2202 FAEANGRETTITGND
+2202 FAEANGRETTITGSD
-2217 ATGINGMETEGSLK
+2217 ATGISGMEAEGSLK